1 MNRKELFNK
10 SAETQARQ
18 RMVTTKAYGL
28 VSTIALAGA
37 LTVAG
42 TNTVSADEVTT
53 SVATETVVTT
63 DNLATNLV
71 EVQPATPVENTDLQA
86 QANTNTGAIVT
97 PVEAPAL
104 DQAVAEAEANGVV
117 VTKGETVVHDSLE
130 SAQNDTANQEAAV
143 KNAEAEKVENNEAI
157 AAAKATNAQIDAD
170 NAAEVK
176 RVEEAN
182 KQGQEA
188 TDQRNKAGQ
197 EAVDA
202 RNKAGQEAVDARNQA
217 KLDDIEAEKLAVEER
232 NKTGQA
238 ATDQRNKL
246 GQEAVDKRNANA
258 LAEWEANKE
267 TIIAADA
274 AALAGYNERKKANEE
289 ANAKG
294 QTEADAK
301 NTALKA
307 EYEKALK
314 EYNDLL
320 AENDEIQK
328 RNDAA
333 AAAAKAENERL
344 QAEYQKKLAEMQ
356 AKTKEDGYLS
366 EVVNQ
371 ALIYKSEPN
380 AVATVSGDAIPISA
394 SDFKAGYK
402 IFLDAVGAS
411 ESTAP
416 VNPSNLSNLREA
428 FNRVVNSQRGDNN
441 IVSSATGGLG
451 FNTPS
456 KTFQVYKLSKNG
468 KATITYT
475 NLENSIFNGSPLSKV
490 VLEVSADPSS
500 HNLSDWGILAV
511 TNDPAQ
517 GLELDFIE
525 AQPTTQAGYKLV
537 INNTLKFYDASGNL
551 IDFSGETKGYIG
563 ASSLN
568 SHDNHLEGL
577 ATTDSTRFIP
587 ITGSS
592 IQKGVNGWYYSHV
605 EENTFDIN
613 GYGNIDFT
621 DNPYFY
627 YVSGALELQGSA
639 PTFQILSM
647 APSTV
652 GRNTGKYF
660 HPSIWYTV
668 TSDIAAPTVTPPP
681 PLKEVTPEKLKPVP
695 ATPPKLETVTFNPT
709 PFNEEPPT
717 PSKIPNEPTFETFT
731 PEVFTP
737 ETYTPTPYT
746 PEVFVPETFTPEV
759 YNPITPV
766 VKPHVPVPEA
776 KTIKATV
783 HPVAVKD
790 APAITKDVVN
800 AEGTSIDGELV
811 AKNSTET
818 WVLNPGTLKAGRE
831 AMTSV
836 VLSDPF
842 PAGTKIL
849 KDETA
854 TLSPEWLVSY
864 DETGKASVILS
875 ANGLAKVNADL
886 SKDFVLPTFN
896 AVFTVLNDAATY
908 KNTYTM
914 TLTTKSDKT
923 YTATSNTPV
932 IYTPGSD
939 TRTYNGNV
947 VVRYFDVDTN
957 AKIAPNQVDLENAKV
972 GTAYDTTDQKQEVI
986 AHEGKL
992 YKLTSKIVGSETGK
1006 VTDGTTYVDY
1016 FYKVVENE
1024 PGKGNVVIHYVNED
1038 EKTIANDVV
1047 DSSNVPT
1054 GTSYDTTDY
1063 KPVKITTEDGIEYE
1077 LLPEKTIGQETGEV
1091 TEGTMEVT
1099 YVYKRI
1105 TPRPETPTPNDSLI
1119 EPEKHLYQV
1128 GQTSGVN
1135 LDGLQLLPNKTYS
1148 YTAVTDNNQYK
1159 SLKATQAE
1167 ILKGFLPLVD
1177 DPQDNTVLF
1186 DFSTLKT
1193 TLADGRDV
1201 SSDFEVR
1208 SYDSLEKADAEV
1220 AAILKAA
1227 GISPDG
1233 YFSVVVPK
1241 GLDFEGYFNKYV
1253 FTGLNLFHTFD
1264 IKTGDYI
1271 GDFSNKVWQVDFGN
1285 GYAGNTVENNVPKLD
1300 GIKKILES
1308 IGSNKDLT
1316 GGNIELGQT
1325 YPAKLSFPVVKTTID
1340 GKLKSLYGIENFDE
1354 TFDEYNSEF
1363 YAFASGDMKLK
1374 DGSIIKLDEELTRY
1388 IVQELIR
1395 DEKTGQ
1401 IVAVKYTVNPEFYDL
1416 LAEGEEVK
1424 IDVYSMLKRIAYGEN
1439 IENEWTV
1446 YVNDVEV
1453 DKDIVTTN
1461 TPKPKEETPVTRA
1474 QTLPS
1479 TGEESSM
1486 ALATLGASMAIAGL
1500 GLARRK
1506 RDPEVD

>member
-1 MNRKELFNK
+1 MNRKELFKK

-18 RMVTTKAYGL
+18 RLVTTKAYGL

-42 TNTVSADEVTT
+42 ANTVSADEVTT

-63 DNLATNLV
+63 DNPATNLV

-86 QANTNTGAIVT
+86 HANTNTGAIVT
-97 PVEAPAL
+97 PVETPAL
-104 DQAVAEAEANGVV
+104 DRAVAEAEANGVV
-117 VTKGETVVHDSLE
+117 VTKGEIAVHDSLE
-130 SAQNDTANQEAAV
+130 AAQNDTANQEAAV
-143 KNAEAEKVENNEAI
+143 KNAEAEKVENNEEI
-157 AAAKATNAQIDAD
+157 AAANATNDQIDAD
-170 NAAEVK
+170 NAAEAK
-176 RVEEAN
+176 RAEEAN

-197 EAVDA
+197 EAVEA
-202 RNKAGQEAVDARNQA
+202 RNKAGQEAVDKRNQV

-232 NKTGQA
+232 NKAGQA

-267 TIIAADA
+267 TTIAADA

-294 QTEADAK
+294 QAEADAK
-301 NTALKA
+301 NAALKA
-307 EYEKALK
+307 EYDKALK

-333 AAAAKAENERL
+333 AAVAKAENERL
-344 QAEYQKKLAEMQ
+344 QAEYQKKLADML
-356 AKTKEDGYLS
+356 ANTGKDGFLS
-366 EVVNQ
+366 EFVVQ
-371 ALIYKSEPN
+371 HLIFKSEPD
-380 AVATVSGDAIPISA
+380 ASYISSVEAATDSEIATIVNGRYIDQFRDDSGNGPVYILKKGEPIS
-394 SDFKAGYK
+394 
-402 IFLDAVGAS
+402 V
-411 ESTAP
+411 
-416 VNPSNLSNLREA
+416 
-428 FNRVVNSQRGDNN
+428 
-441 IVSSATGGLG
+441 
-451 FNTPS
+451 
-456 KTFQVYKLSKNG
+456 
-468 KATITYT
+468 TYT
-475 NLENSIFNGSPLSKV
+475 GLKNSSFDGTEISKV
-490 VLEVSADPSS
+490 VYTYTLKSTELD
-500 HNLSDWGILAV
+500 NKDKILV
-511 TNDPAQ
+511 NFQNDPTKTLYYWIDGQ
-517 GLELDFIE
+517 E
-525 AQPTTQAGYKLV
+525 TV
-537 INNTLKFYDASGNL
+537 INMDVKFYDATDKILNTSGSL
-551 IDFSGETKGYIG
+551 LSF
-563 ASSLN
+563 ASLN
-568 SHDNHLEGL
+568 TAIVDLDYEAISN
-577 ATTDSTRFIP
+577 FIGEFIE
-587 ITGSS
+587 ITGSG
-592 IQKGVNGWYYSHV
+592 IKVVDGVARAIASNRYTEEGSKFFEAEWDYDGSPLEYYGAIVGRTTS
-605 EENTFDIN
+605 ETINFDI
-613 GYGNIDFT
+613 
-621 DNPYFY
+621 
-627 YVSGALELQGSA
+627 SSK
-639 PTFQILSM
+639 
-647 APSTV
+647 
-652 GRNTGKYF
+652 GRNYVWFAFNTNVK
-660 HPSIWYTV
+660 
-668 TSDIAAPTVTPPP
+668 APTVTPPP

-717 PSKIPNEPTFETFT
+717 PSKIPHEPTFETFT

-737 ETYTPTPYT
+737 ETYTPTPYI

-766 VKPHVPVPEA
+766 VKQHVPIPEA

-836 VLSDPF
+836 VLLDPF

-849 KDETA
+849 KDDTA
-854 TLSPEWLVSY
+854 KLSPEWLVSY
-864 DETGKASVILS
+864 DETGKASVTLS

-908 KNTYTM
+908 KNTYTL
-914 TLTTKSDKT
+914 TLTTKSGKT

-932 IYTPGSD
+932 IYTPGSE
-939 TRTYNGNV
+939 TRTYNGNI
-947 VVRYFDVDTN
+947 VVRYFDEDTN
-957 AKIAPNQVDLENAKV
+957 KKIAPNQVDLEDAKV
-972 GTAYDTTDQKQEVI
+972 GTVYNTTDQKQEVI
-986 AHEGKL
+986 AYKGNL
-992 YKLTSKIVGSETGK
+992 YKLTSKVVGTETGK
-1006 VTDGTTYVDY
+1006 VTDGTIYVDY

-1024 PGKGNVVIHYVNED
+1024 RGKGNVVIHYVNED

-1054 GTSYDTTDY
+1054 GTSYDTTDH
-1063 KPVKITTEDGIEYE
+1063 KPGRITTEDGIEYE
-1077 LLPEKTIGQETGEV
+1077 LVPEKAIGQETGEV
-1091 TEGTMEVT
+1091 IEGTTEVT

-1128 GQTSGVN
+1128 GQISEAN
-1135 LDGLQLLPNKTYS
+1135 LDGLQLLPNKSYS

-1159 SLKATQAE
+1159 GLKATQGE

-1208 SYDSLEKADAEV
+1208 SYESLEKADAEV

-1227 GISPDG
+1227 GITPEG

-1264 IKTGDYI
+1264 VKTGDYI

-1316 GGNIELGQT
+1316 GGTIELGQT
-1325 YPAKLSFPVVKTTID
+1325 YPARLSFPVVKTTID

-1354 TFDEYNSEF
+1354 NFDEYNGEF

-1401 IVAVKYTVNPEFYDL
+1401 VVAVKYTVNPEFYDL
-1416 LAEGEEVK
+1416 LAEGEEIK

-1439 IENEWTV
+1439 IENEWIV

-1461 TPKPKEETPVTRA
+1461 TPKPKEETPEVPETPVTPGTPVARA

-1486 ALATLGASMAIAGL
+1486 ALASLGASMAIAGL

-1506 RDPEVD
+1506 RDSEVD

>member
-18 RMVTTKAYGL
+18 RLVTTKAYGL

-42 TNTVSADEVTT
+42 ANTVSADEVTT

-63 DNLATNLV
+63 DNPATNLV

-86 QANTNTGAIVT
+86 HANTNTGAIVT
-97 PVEAPAL
+97 PVETPAL
-104 DQAVAEAEANGVV
+104 DRAVAEAEANGVV
-117 VTKGETVVHDSLE
+117 VTKGEIAVHDSLE
-130 SAQNDTANQEAAV
+130 AAQNDTANQEAAV
-143 KNAEAEKVENNEAI
+143 KNAEAEKVENNEEI
-157 AAAKATNAQIDAD
+157 AAANATNAQIDAD
-170 NAAEVK
+170 NAAEAK

-197 EAVDA
+197 EAVEA
-202 RNKAGQEAVDARNQA
+202 RNKAGQESVDARNKA
-217 KLDDIEAEKLAVEER
+217 KLDDIEAEKQAVEER
-232 NKTGQA
+232 NKAGQA

-258 LAEWEANKE
+258 LAEWEANRE

-274 AALAGYNERKKANEE
+274 AAMAGYNERKKANEE

-294 QTEADAK
+294 QAETDAK
-301 NTALKA
+301 NAALEA
-307 EYEKALK
+307 EYDEAIK

-333 AAAAKAENERL
+333 AAVAKAENERL
-344 QAEYQKKLAEMQ
+344 QAEYQKKLADML
-356 AKTKEDGYLS
+356 AKTKEDGYATQVLVQNLNLADDELNSVVSLS
-366 EVVNQ
+366 GSKGFIVETTEQNVYLLSQN
-371 ALIYKSEPN
+371 ALNGRLDISSTVTKMSIPN
-380 AVATVSGDAIPISA
+380 KQTWVEYGLIVPSGQTVVATFTGLEKSTYNGEFISSIKMTITPTSNDGSDLIVFLSDKITNGYEVYSVVANQREEVTLQFFDAGGNIISFSEA
-394 SDFKAGYK
+394 SPALFGFGSLNRHPGSLEYISDYNFDFVAINGSSITEHVDGIYA
-402 IFLDAVGAS
+402 D
-411 ESTAP
+411 
-416 VNPSNLSNLREA
+416 
-428 FNRVVNSQRGDNN
+428 GDNDYR
-441 IVSSATGGLG
+441 A
-451 FNTPS
+451 
-456 KTFQVYKLSKNG
+456 NG
-468 KATITYT
+468 SRYD
-475 NLENSIFNGSPLSKV
+475 NHEWDPDGSPLAYYGAGIGVVTSGDTVRFSGGNREFVGHWTDISSKV
-490 VLEVSADPSS
+490 
-500 HNLSDWGILAV
+500 
-511 TNDPAQ
+511 
-517 GLELDFIE
+517 
-525 AQPTTQAGYKLV
+525 
-537 INNTLKFYDASGNL
+537 
-551 IDFSGETKGYIG
+551 
-563 ASSLN
+563 
-568 SHDNHLEGL
+568 
-577 ATTDSTRFIP
+577 
-587 ITGSS
+587 
-592 IQKGVNGWYYSHV
+592 
-605 EENTFDIN
+605 
-613 GYGNIDFT
+613 
-621 DNPYFY
+621 
-627 YVSGALELQGSA
+627 
-639 PTFQILSM
+639 
-647 APSTV
+647 
-652 GRNTGKYF
+652 
-660 HPSIWYTV
+660 
-668 TSDIAAPTVTPPP
+668 AAPTVTPPP

-709 PFNEEPPT
+709 PFNEEPPA

-737 ETYTPTPYT
+737 ETYTLTPYT

-776 KTIKATV
+776 KTIKTTV

-800 AEGTSIDGELV
+800 TEGTSINGELV

-818 WVLNPGTLKAGRE
+818 WVLNPGALKAGRE

-842 PAGTKIL
+842 PAGTKL
-849 KDETA
+849 FKDETA
-854 TLSPEWLVSY
+854 KLSPEWLVSY
-864 DETGKASVILS
+864 DETGKANVTLS

-914 TLTTKSDKT
+914 TLTTKSGKT

-932 IYTPGSD
+932 IYTPGSE

-957 AKIAPNQVDLENAKV
+957 IKIAPNQVDIEDAKV
-972 GTAYDTTDQKQEVI
+972 GAEYDVTDQKQEVI
-986 AHEGKL
+986 AYEGNL
-992 YKLTSKIVGSETGK
+992 YKLTPKVVGVETGK
-1006 VTDGTTYVDY
+1006 VTDGTIYVNY

-1024 PGKGNVVIHYVNED
+1024 PGKGNVVIHYMNED
-1038 EKTIANDVV
+1038 KKTIANDVV

-1054 GTSYDTTDY
+1054 GTSYDTTDH
-1063 KPVKITTEDGIEYE
+1063 KTGKITTEDGIEYE
-1077 LLPEKTIGQETGEV
+1077 LVPEKTIGQETGEV
-1091 TEGTMEVT
+1091 IEGTIEVT

-1128 GQTSGVN
+1128 GQISGAN

-1159 SLKATQAE
+1159 GLKATQGE
-1167 ILKGFLPLVD
+1167 IFKGFLPLVD

-1186 DFSTLKT
+1186 DFSTLKA

-1208 SYDSLEKADAEV
+1208 SYESLEKADAEV
-1220 AAILKAA
+1220 VAILKAT

-1233 YFSVVVPK
+1233 NFSVVVPK

-1264 IKTGDYI
+1264 VKTGDYI

-1316 GGNIELGQT
+1316 GSTIELGQP

-1354 TFDEYNSEF
+1354 NFDEYNGEF

-1401 IVAVKYTVNPEFYDL
+1401 VVAVKYTVNPEFYDL
-1416 LAEGEEVK
+1416 LAEGEEIK

-1461 TPKPKEETPVTRA
+1461 TPKPREETPKVPETPVTPGTPVARA

-1486 ALATLGASMAIAGL
+1486 ALASLGASMAIAGL

-1506 RDPEVD
+1506 RDSEVD

>member
-1 MNRKELFNK
+1 MNRKEIFNK

-18 RMVTTKAYGL
+18 RLVTTKAYGL

-42 TNTVSADEVTT
+42 ANTVSADEVTT
-53 SVATETVVTT
+53 LVATETVVTT
-63 DNLATNLV
+63 DNPATNLV
-71 EVQPATPVENTDLQA
+71 EVQPATPVENTDLQV

-97 PVEAPAL
+97 PVETPAL
-104 DQAVAEAEANGVV
+104 DRAVAEAEANGVV
-117 VTKGETVVHDSLE
+117 VTKGEIAVHDSLE
-130 SAQNDTANQEAAV
+130 AAQNDTANQEVAV
-143 KNAEAEKVENNEAI
+143 KNAEAEKVENNEEI
-157 AAAKATNAQIDAD
+157 AAANATNAQIDAD
-170 NAAEVK
+170 NAAEAK

-197 EAVDA
+197 EAVEA
-202 RNKAGQEAVDARNQA
+202 RNKAGQEAVDKRNQV

-232 NKTGQA
+232 NKAGQA

-267 TIIAADA
+267 TTIAADA

-294 QTEADAK
+294 QAEADAK
-301 NTALKA
+301 NVALKA
-307 EYEKALK
+307 EYDKALK

-333 AAAAKAENERL
+333 AAVAKAENERL
-344 QAEYQKKLAEMQ
+344 QAEYQKKLADML
-356 AKTKEDGYLS
+356 ANTGKDGFLS
-366 EVVNQ
+366 EFVVQ
-371 ALIYKSEPN
+371 HLIFKSEPD
-380 AVATVSGDAIPISA
+380 ASYISSVEAATDSEIATIVNGRYIDQFRDDSGNGPVYILKKGEPIS
-394 SDFKAGYK
+394 
-402 IFLDAVGAS
+402 V
-411 ESTAP
+411 
-416 VNPSNLSNLREA
+416 
-428 FNRVVNSQRGDNN
+428 
-441 IVSSATGGLG
+441 
-451 FNTPS
+451 
-456 KTFQVYKLSKNG
+456 
-468 KATITYT
+468 TYT
-475 NLENSIFNGSPLSKV
+475 GLKNSSFDGTEISKV
-490 VLEVSADPSS
+490 VYTYTLKSTELD
-500 HNLSDWGILAV
+500 NKDKILV
-511 TNDPAQ
+511 NFQNDPTKTLYYWIDGQ
-517 GLELDFIE
+517 E
-525 AQPTTQAGYKLV
+525 TV
-537 INNTLKFYDASGNL
+537 INMDVKFYDATDKILNTSGSL
-551 IDFSGETKGYIG
+551 LSF
-563 ASSLN
+563 ASLN
-568 SHDNHLEGL
+568 TAIVDLDYEAISN
-577 ATTDSTRFIP
+577 FIGEFIE
-587 ITGSS
+587 ITGSG
-592 IQKGVNGWYYSHV
+592 IKVVDGVARAIASNRYTEEGSKFFEAEWDYDGSPLEYYGAIVGRTTS
-605 EENTFDIN
+605 ETINFDI
-613 GYGNIDFT
+613 
-621 DNPYFY
+621 
-627 YVSGALELQGSA
+627 SSK
-639 PTFQILSM
+639 
-647 APSTV
+647 
-652 GRNTGKYF
+652 GRNYVWFAFNTNVK
-660 HPSIWYTV
+660 
-668 TSDIAAPTVTPPP
+668 APTVTPPP

-709 PFNEEPPT
+709 PFNEEPPA

-766 VKPHVPVPEA
+766 VKPHVPVPEV
-776 KTIKATV
+776 KTIKTTV

-800 AEGTSIDGELV
+800 TEGTSINGELV

-818 WVLNPGTLKAGRE
+818 WVLNPGALKAGRE

-842 PAGTKIL
+842 PAGTKIV
-849 KDETA
+849 KDDTA
-854 TLSPEWLVSY
+854 KLSPEWLVSY
-864 DETGKASVILS
+864 DETGKAIVTLS

-886 SKDFVLPTFN
+886 AKDFVLPTFN

-908 KNTYTM
+908 KNTYTL
-914 TLTTKSDKT
+914 TLTTKSGKT

-932 IYTPGSD
+932 IYTPGSE

-957 AKIAPNQVDLENAKV
+957 VKIAPNQADLEDAKV

-992 YKLTSKIVGSETGK
+992 YKLTSKVVGSETGK
-1006 VTDGTTYVDY
+1006 VTDGTIYVDY

-1038 EKTIANDVV
+1038 EKTVANDVV

-1054 GTSYDTTDY
+1054 GTSYDTTDH
-1063 KPVKITTEDGIEYE
+1063 KPSKITTEDGIEYE
-1077 LLPEKTIGQETGEV
+1077 LVPEKTIGQETGEV
-1091 TEGTMEVT
+1091 IEGTTEVT

-1119 EPEKHLYQV
+1119 EPEKHIYQV
-1128 GQTSGVN
+1128 GQSSGAN

-1159 SLKATQAE
+1159 GLKATQGE

-1208 SYDSLEKADAEV
+1208 SYESLEKADAEV

-1227 GISPDG
+1227 GITPEG

-1264 IKTGDYI
+1264 VKTGDYI

-1316 GGNIELGQT
+1316 GGTIELGQT
-1325 YPAKLSFPVVKTTID
+1325 YPARLSFPVVKTTID

-1354 TFDEYNSEF
+1354 NFDEYNGEF

-1401 IVAVKYTVNPEFYDL
+1401 VVAVKYTVNPEFYDL
-1416 LAEGEEVK
+1416 LAEGEEIK

-1439 IENEWTV
+1439 IENEWIV

-1461 TPKPKEETPVTRA
+1461 TPKPREETPEVPETPVAPGTPVARA

-1486 ALATLGASMAIAGL
+1486 ALASLGASMAIAGL

-1506 RDPEVD
+1506 RDSEVD

>member
-18 RMVTTKAYGL
+18 RLVTTKAYGL

-42 TNTVSADEVTT
+42 ANTVSADEVTT

-63 DNLATNLV
+63 DNPATNLV

-86 QANTNTGAIVT
+86 HANTNTGAIVT
-97 PVEAPAL
+97 PVETPAL
-104 DQAVAEAEANGVV
+104 DRAVAEAEANGVV
-117 VTKGETVVHDSLE
+117 VTKGEIAVHDSLE
-130 SAQNDTANQEAAV
+130 AAQNDTANQEAAV
-143 KNAEAEKVENNEAI
+143 KNAEAEKVENNEEI
-157 AAAKATNAQIDAD
+157 AAANATNAQIDAD
-170 NAAEVK
+170 NAAEAK

-197 EAVDA
+197 EAVEA
-202 RNKAGQEAVDARNQA
+202 RNQAGQEAVDERNQV
-217 KLDDIEAEKLAVEER
+217 KLDDIEAEKQAVEER
-232 NKTGQA
+232 NKAGQA

-258 LAEWEANKE
+258 LAEWEANRE

-274 AALAGYNERKKANEE
+274 AAMAGYNERKKANEE

-294 QTEADAK
+294 QAETDAK
-301 NTALKA
+301 NAALEA
-307 EYEKALK
+307 EYDEAIK

-328 RNDAA
+328 WNDAA
-333 AAAAKAENERL
+333 AAVAKAENERL
-344 QAEYQKKLAEMQ
+344 QAEYQKKLADML
-356 AKTKEDGYLS
+356 AKTKEDGYATQVLVQNLNLADDELNSVVSLS
-366 EVVNQ
+366 GSKGFIVETTEQNVYLLSQN
-371 ALIYKSEPN
+371 ALNGRLDISSTVTKMSIPN
-380 AVATVSGDAIPISA
+380 KQTWVEYGLIVPSGQTVVATFTGLEKSTYNGEFISSIKMTITPTSNDGSDLIVFLSDKITNGYEVYSVVANQREEVTLQFFDAGGNIISFSEA
-394 SDFKAGYK
+394 SPALFGFGSLNRHPGSLEYISDYNFDFVAINGSSITEHVDGIYA
-402 IFLDAVGAS
+402 D
-411 ESTAP
+411 
-416 VNPSNLSNLREA
+416 
-428 FNRVVNSQRGDNN
+428 GDNDYR
-441 IVSSATGGLG
+441 A
-451 FNTPS
+451 
-456 KTFQVYKLSKNG
+456 NG
-468 KATITYT
+468 SRYD
-475 NLENSIFNGSPLSKV
+475 NHEWDPDGSPLAYYGAGIGVVTSGDTVRFSGGNREFVGHWTDISSKV
-490 VLEVSADPSS
+490 
-500 HNLSDWGILAV
+500 
-511 TNDPAQ
+511 
-517 GLELDFIE
+517 
-525 AQPTTQAGYKLV
+525 
-537 INNTLKFYDASGNL
+537 
-551 IDFSGETKGYIG
+551 
-563 ASSLN
+563 
-568 SHDNHLEGL
+568 
-577 ATTDSTRFIP
+577 
-587 ITGSS
+587 
-592 IQKGVNGWYYSHV
+592 
-605 EENTFDIN
+605 
-613 GYGNIDFT
+613 
-621 DNPYFY
+621 
-627 YVSGALELQGSA
+627 
-639 PTFQILSM
+639 
-647 APSTV
+647 
-652 GRNTGKYF
+652 
-660 HPSIWYTV
+660 
-668 TSDIAAPTVTPPP
+668 AAPTVTPPP

-709 PFNEEPPT
+709 PFNEEPPA

-776 KTIKATV
+776 KTIKTTV

-800 AEGTSIDGELV
+800 TEGTSINGELV

-818 WVLNPGTLKAGRE
+818 WVLNPGALKAGRE

-842 PAGTKIL
+842 PAGTKIV
-849 KDETA
+849 KDDTA
-854 TLSPEWLVSY
+854 KLSPEWLVSY
-864 DETGKASVILS
+864 DETGKAIVTLS

-886 SKDFVLPTFN
+886 AKDFVLPTFN

-908 KNTYTM
+908 KNAYTM
-914 TLTTKSDKT
+914 TLTTESGKT

-932 IYTPGSD
+932 IYTPGSE

-957 AKIAPNQVDLENAKV
+957 VKIAPNQADLEDAKV

-992 YKLTSKIVGSETGK
+992 YKLTSKVVGSETGK
-1006 VTDGTTYVDY
+1006 VTDGTIYVDY

-1038 EKTIANDVV
+1038 EKTVANDVV

-1054 GTSYDTTDY
+1054 GTSYDTTDH
-1063 KPVKITTEDGIEYE
+1063 KPSKITTEDGIEYE
-1077 LLPEKTIGQETGEV
+1077 LVPEKTIGQETGEV
-1091 TEGTMEVT
+1091 IEGTTEVT

-1128 GQTSGVN
+1128 GQISGAN

-1159 SLKATQAE
+1159 GLKATQGE
-1167 ILKGFLPLVD
+1167 IFKGFLPLVD

-1208 SYDSLEKADAEV
+1208 SYESLEKADAEV
-1220 AAILKAA
+1220 VAILKAA
-1227 GISPDG
+1227 RISPDG

-1264 IKTGDYI
+1264 VKTGDYI

-1316 GGNIELGQT
+1316 GGTIELGQT
-1325 YPAKLSFPVVKTTID
+1325 YPARLSFPVVKTTID

-1354 TFDEYNSEF
+1354 NFDEYNGEF

-1401 IVAVKYTVNPEFYDL
+1401 VVAVKYTVNPEFYDL
-1416 LAEGEEVK
+1416 LAEGEEIK

-1439 IENEWTV
+1439 IENEWIV

-1461 TPKPKEETPVTRA
+1461 TPKPKEETPEVPETPVTPVTPGTPVARA

-1486 ALATLGASMAIAGL
+1486 ALAALGASMAIAGL

-1506 RDPEVD
+1506 RDSEVD

>member
-18 RMVTTKAYGL
+18 RLVTTKAYGL
-28 VSTIALAGA
+28 VSTIALVGA

-42 TNTVSADEVTT
+42 ANTVSADEVTT

-63 DNLATNLV
+63 DNPATNLV

-86 QANTNTGAIVT
+86 HANTNTGAIVT
-97 PVEAPAL
+97 PVETPAL
-104 DQAVAEAEANGVV
+104 DRAVAEAEANGVV
-117 VTKGETVVHDSLE
+117 VTKGEIAVHDSLE
-130 SAQNDTANQEAAV
+130 AAQNDTANQEAAV
-143 KNAEAEKVENNEAI
+143 KNAEAEKVENNEEI
-157 AAAKATNAQIDAD
+157 AAANATNDQIDAD
-170 NAAEVK
+170 NAAEAK

-197 EAVDA
+197 EAVEA
-202 RNKAGQEAVDARNQA
+202 RNKAGQEAVDKRNQV

-232 NKTGQA
+232 NKAGQA
-238 ATDQRNKL
+238 ATVQRNKL
-246 GQEAVDKRNANA
+246 GQKAVDERNANA

-267 TIIAADA
+267 TIIAADEA
-274 AALAGYNERKKANEE
+274 AMAGYNERKKANEE

-294 QTEADAK
+294 QAEADAK
-301 NTALKA
+301 NAELKA
-307 EYEKALK
+307 EYDKDLK

-333 AAAAKAENERL
+333 AAEAKAENDRL
-344 QAEYQKKLAEMQ
+344 QAEYQKKLADML
-356 AKTKEDGYLS
+356 ANTGKDGFLS
-366 EVVNQ
+366 EFVVQ
-371 ALIYKSEPN
+371 HLIFKSEPD
-380 AVATVSGDAIPISA
+380 ASYISSVEAATDSEIATIVNGRYIDQFRDDSGNGPVYILKKGEPIS
-394 SDFKAGYK
+394 
-402 IFLDAVGAS
+402 V
-411 ESTAP
+411 
-416 VNPSNLSNLREA
+416 
-428 FNRVVNSQRGDNN
+428 
-441 IVSSATGGLG
+441 
-451 FNTPS
+451 
-456 KTFQVYKLSKNG
+456 
-468 KATITYT
+468 TYT
-475 NLENSIFNGSPLSKV
+475 GLKNSSFDGTEISKV
-490 VLEVSADPSS
+490 VYTYTLKSTELD
-500 HNLSDWGILAV
+500 NKDKILV
-511 TNDPAQ
+511 NFQNDPTKTLYYWIDGQ
-517 GLELDFIE
+517 E
-525 AQPTTQAGYKLV
+525 TV
-537 INNTLKFYDASGNL
+537 INMDVKFYDATDKILNTSGSL
-551 IDFSGETKGYIG
+551 LSF
-563 ASSLN
+563 ASLN
-568 SHDNHLEGL
+568 TAIVDLDYEAISN
-577 ATTDSTRFIP
+577 FIGEFIE
-587 ITGSS
+587 ITGSG
-592 IQKGVNGWYYSHV
+592 IKVIDGVARAIASNRYTEEGSKFFEAEWDYDGSPLEYYGAIVGRTTS
-605 EENTFDIN
+605 ETINFDI
-613 GYGNIDFT
+613 
-621 DNPYFY
+621 
-627 YVSGALELQGSA
+627 SSK
-639 PTFQILSM
+639 
-647 APSTV
+647 
-652 GRNTGKYF
+652 GRNYVWFAFNTNVK
-660 HPSIWYTV
+660 
-668 TSDIAAPTVTPPP
+668 APTVTPPP

-695 ATPPKLETVTFNPT
+695 ATPPKLETVAFNPT

-842 PAGTKIL
+842 PAGTKL
-849 KDETA
+849 FKDGTA
-854 TLSPEWLVSY
+854 KLSPEWLVSY
-864 DETGKASVILS
+864 DETGKASVTLS

-908 KNTYTM
+908 KNTYTL
-914 TLTTKSDKT
+914 TLTTKSGKT

-932 IYTPGSD
+932 IYTPGSE
-939 TRTYNGNV
+939 TRTYNGNI
-947 VVRYFDVDTN
+947 VVRYFDEDTN
-957 AKIAPNQVDLENAKV
+957 KKIAPNQVDLEDAKV
-972 GTAYDTTDQKQEVI
+972 GTVYNTTDQKQEVI
-986 AHEGKL
+986 AYKGNL
-992 YKLTSKIVGSETGK
+992 YKLTSKVVGTETGK
-1006 VTDGTTYVDY
+1006 VTDGTIYVDY

-1024 PGKGNVVIHYVNED
+1024 RGKGNVVIHYVNED

-1054 GTSYDTTDY
+1054 GTSYDTTDH
-1063 KPVKITTEDGIEYE
+1063 KPGRITTEDGIEYE
-1077 LLPEKTIGQETGEV
+1077 LVPEKTIGQETGEV
-1091 TEGTMEVT
+1091 IEGTTEVT

-1128 GQTSGVN
+1128 GQISEAN
-1135 LDGLQLLPNKTYS
+1135 LDGLQLLPNKSYS

-1159 SLKATQAE
+1159 GLKATQGE

-1208 SYDSLEKADAEV
+1208 SYESLEKADAEV

-1227 GISPDG
+1227 GITPEG

-1264 IKTGDYI
+1264 VKTGDYI

-1316 GGNIELGQT
+1316 GGTIELGQT
-1325 YPAKLSFPVVKTTID
+1325 YPARLSFPVVKTTID

-1354 TFDEYNSEF
+1354 NFDEYNGEF

-1401 IVAVKYTVNPEFYDL
+1401 VVAVKYTVNPEFYDL
-1416 LAEGEEVK
+1416 LAEGEEIK

-1439 IENEWTV
+1439 IENEWIV

-1461 TPKPKEETPVTRA
+1461 TPKPKEETPEVPETPVTPGTPVARA

-1486 ALATLGASMAIAGL
+1486 ALASLGASMAIAGL

-1506 RDPEVD
+1506 RDSEVD

>member
-18 RMVTTKAYGL
+18 RLVTTKAYGL

-42 TNTVSADEVTT
+42 ANTVSADEITT

-63 DNLATNLV
+63 DNPATNLV

-86 QANTNTGAIVT
+86 HANTNTGAIVT
-97 PVEAPAL
+97 PVETPAL
-104 DQAVAEAEANGVV
+104 DRAVAEAEANGVV
-117 VTKGETVVHDSLE
+117 VTKGEIAVHDSLE
-130 SAQNDTANQEAAV
+130 AAQNDTANQEAAV
-143 KNAEAEKVENNEAI
+143 KNAEAEKVENNEEI
-157 AAAKATNAQIDAD
+157 AAANATNAQIDAD
-170 NAAEVK
+170 NAAEAK

-197 EAVDA
+197 EAVEA
-202 RNKAGQEAVDARNQA
+202 RNKAGQESVDARNKA
-217 KLDDIEAEKLAVEER
+217 KLDDIEAEKQAVEER
-232 NKTGQA
+232 NKAGQA

-258 LAEWEANKE
+258 LAEWEANRE

-274 AALAGYNERKKANEE
+274 AAMAGYNERKKANEE

-294 QTEADAK
+294 QAETDAK
-301 NTALKA
+301 NAALKA
-307 EYEKALK
+307 EYDEAIK

-333 AAAAKAENERL
+333 AAVAKAENERL
-344 QAEYQKKLAEMQ
+344 QAEYQKKLADML
-356 AKTKEDGYLS
+356 AKTKEDGYATQVLVQNLNLADDELNSVVSLS
-366 EVVNQ
+366 GSKGFIVETTEQNVYLLSQN
-371 ALIYKSEPN
+371 ALNGRLDISSTVTKMSIPN
-380 AVATVSGDAIPISA
+380 KQTWVEYGLIVPSGQTVVATFTGLEKSTYNGEFISSIKMTITPTSNDGSDLIVFLSDKITNGYEVYSVVANQREEVTLQFFDAGGNIISFSEA
-394 SDFKAGYK
+394 SPALFGFGSLNRHPGSLEYISDYNFDFVAINGSSITEHVDGIYA
-402 IFLDAVGAS
+402 D
-411 ESTAP
+411 
-416 VNPSNLSNLREA
+416 
-428 FNRVVNSQRGDNN
+428 GDNDYR
-441 IVSSATGGLG
+441 A
-451 FNTPS
+451 
-456 KTFQVYKLSKNG
+456 NG
-468 KATITYT
+468 SRYD
-475 NLENSIFNGSPLSKV
+475 NHEWDPDGSPLAYYGAGIGVVTSGDTVRFSGGNREFVGHWTDISSKV
-490 VLEVSADPSS
+490 
-500 HNLSDWGILAV
+500 
-511 TNDPAQ
+511 
-517 GLELDFIE
+517 
-525 AQPTTQAGYKLV
+525 
-537 INNTLKFYDASGNL
+537 
-551 IDFSGETKGYIG
+551 
-563 ASSLN
+563 
-568 SHDNHLEGL
+568 
-577 ATTDSTRFIP
+577 
-587 ITGSS
+587 
-592 IQKGVNGWYYSHV
+592 
-605 EENTFDIN
+605 
-613 GYGNIDFT
+613 
-621 DNPYFY
+621 
-627 YVSGALELQGSA
+627 
-639 PTFQILSM
+639 
-647 APSTV
+647 
-652 GRNTGKYF
+652 
-660 HPSIWYTV
+660 
-668 TSDIAAPTVTPPP
+668 AAPTVTPPP

-766 VKPHVPVPEA
+766 VKQHVPVPEA
-776 KTIKATV
+776 KTIKTTV

-800 AEGTSIDGELV
+800 TEGTSINGELV

-818 WVLNPGTLKAGRE
+818 WVLNPGALKAGRE

-842 PAGTKIL
+842 PAGTKIV
-849 KDETA
+849 KDDTA
-854 TLSPEWLVSY
+854 KLSPEWLVSY
-864 DETGKASVILS
+864 DETGKAIVTLS

-886 SKDFVLPTFN
+886 AKDFVLPTFN

-908 KNTYTM
+908 KNAYTM
-914 TLTTKSDKT
+914 TLTTESGKT

-932 IYTPGSD
+932 IYTPGSE

-957 AKIAPNQVDLENAKV
+957 VKIAPNQADLEDAKV

-992 YKLTSKIVGSETGK
+992 YKLTSKVVGSETGK
-1006 VTDGTTYVDY
+1006 VTDGTIYVDY

-1038 EKTIANDVV
+1038 EKTVANDVV

-1054 GTSYDTTDY
+1054 GTSYDTTDH
-1063 KPVKITTEDGIEYE
+1063 KPSKITTEDGIEYE
-1077 LLPEKTIGQETGEV
+1077 LVPEKTIGQETGEV
-1091 TEGTMEVT
+1091 IEGTTEVT

-1128 GQTSGVN
+1128 GQISGAN

-1159 SLKATQAE
+1159 GLKATQGE
-1167 ILKGFLPLVD
+1167 IFKGFLPLVD

-1208 SYDSLEKADAEV
+1208 SYESLEKADAEV
-1220 AAILKAA
+1220 VAILKAA
-1227 GISPDG
+1227 RISPDG

-1264 IKTGDYI
+1264 VKTGDYI

-1316 GGNIELGQT
+1316 GGTIELGQP

-1354 TFDEYNSEF
+1354 NFDDYNGEF

-1401 IVAVKYTVNPEFYDL
+1401 VVAVKYTVNPEFYDL
-1416 LAEGEEVK
+1416 LAEGEEIK

-1461 TPKPKEETPVTRA
+1461 TPKPREETPEVPETPVTPGTPVARA
-1474 QTLPS
+1474 QTLPA
-1479 TGEESSM
+1479 TGQESSM
-1486 ALATLGASMAIAGL
+1486 ALAALGASMAIAGL

-1506 RDPEVD
+1506 RDSEVD

>member
-1 MNRKELFNK
+1 MNRKELFSK

-18 RMVTTKAYGL
+18 RLVTTKAYGL

-42 TNTVSADEVTT
+42 ANTVSADEVTT

-63 DNLATNLV
+63 DNPATNLV

-86 QANTNTGAIVT
+86 HANTNTGAIVT
-97 PVEAPAL
+97 PVETPAL
-104 DQAVAEAEANGVV
+104 DRAVAEAEANGVV
-117 VTKGETVVHDSLE
+117 VTKGEIAVHDSLE
-130 SAQNDTANQEAAV
+130 AAQNDTANQEAAV
-143 KNAEAEKVENNEAI
+143 KNAEAEKVENNEEI
-157 AAAKATNAQIDAD
+157 AAANATNAQIDAD
-170 NAAEVK
+170 NAAEAK

-197 EAVDA
+197 EAVEA
-202 RNKAGQEAVDARNQA
+202 RNKAGQEAVDKRNQV

-232 NKTGQA
+232 NKAGQA

-267 TIIAADA
+267 TTIAADA

-294 QTEADAK
+294 QAEADAK
-301 NTALKA
+301 NVALKA
-307 EYEKALK
+307 EYDKALK

-320 AENDEIQK
+320 ADNDEIQK

-333 AAAAKAENERL
+333 AAVAKAENERL
-344 QAEYQKKLAEMQ
+344 QAEYQKKLADML
-356 AKTKEDGYLS
+356 AKTKENGYLS
-366 EVVNQ
+366 EVVAQ
-371 ALIYKSEPN
+371 SLIYKSEPN
-380 AVATVSGDAIPISA
+380 VTIGTIEGVTKFVNPEKRQEVSDANRNLVHTVSSYSEGDYVGTVDYSNGTTFLLNVGQTATVTYVGDFSASANGEKITKVVARYTAVASEKGASIVTVSKDPAETVIFGSDATQGLVGVGDELHI
-394 SDFKAGYK
+394 
-402 IFLDAVGAS
+402 
-411 ESTAP
+411 E
-416 VNPSNLSNLREA
+416 
-428 FNRVVNSQRGDNN
+428 
-441 IVSSATGGLG
+441 
-451 FNTPS
+451 
-456 KTFQVYKLSKNG
+456 KTF
-468 KATITYT
+468 YT
-475 NLENSIFNGSPLSKV
+475 ASGKV
-490 VLEVSADPSS
+490 VATKENPIIFSISS
-500 HNLSDWGILAV
+500 MNSLGEDGYFEYVKDLSS
-511 TNDPAQ
+511 NM
-517 GLELDFIE
+517 
-525 AQPTTQAGYKLV
+525 
-537 INNTLKFYDASGNL
+537 
-551 IDFSGETKGYIG
+551 
-563 ASSLN
+563 
-568 SHDNHLEGL
+568 
-577 ATTDSTRFIP
+577 RFVP
-587 ITGSS
+587 ITGSQVQDHDGKIYASTS
-592 IQKGVNGWYYSHV
+592 IDTIAPYRGHDSIDSPVRYY
-605 EENTFDIN
+605 
-613 GYGNIDFT
+613 G
-621 DNPYFY
+621 
-627 YVSGALELQGSA
+627 SGALVAESGD
-639 PTFQILSM
+639 TFGL
-647 APSTV
+647 TV
-652 GRNTGKYF
+652 GASKHQTGHWFAMNTN
-660 HPSIWYTV
+660 V
-668 TSDIAAPTVTPPP
+668 AAPTVTPPP

-695 ATPPKLETVTFNPT
+695 ATPPKLETVTFSPT
-709 PFNEEPPT
+709 PFNEEPPA

-776 KTIKATV
+776 KTIKTTV

-800 AEGTSIDGELV
+800 TEGTSINGELV

-818 WVLNPGTLKAGRE
+818 WVLNPGALKAGRE

-842 PAGTKIL
+842 PAGTKIV
-849 KDETA
+849 KDDTA
-854 TLSPEWLVSY
+854 KLSPEWLVSY
-864 DETGKASVILS
+864 DETGKAIVTLS

-908 KNTYTM
+908 KNTYTL
-914 TLTTKSDKT
+914 TLTTKSGKT

-932 IYTPGSD
+932 IYTPGSE

-947 VVRYFDVDTN
+947 VVRYFDEDTN
-957 AKIAPNQVDLENAKV
+957 KKIAPNQVDLEDAKV
-972 GTAYDTTDQKQEVI
+972 GTVYNTTDQKQEVI
-986 AHEGKL
+986 AYKGNL
-992 YKLTSKIVGSETGK
+992 YKLTSKVVGTETGK
-1006 VTDGTTYVDY
+1006 VTDGTIYVDY

-1054 GTSYDTTDY
+1054 GTSYDTTDH
-1063 KPVKITTEDGIEYE
+1063 KPSKITTEDGIEYE
-1077 LLPEKTIGQETGEV
+1077 LVPKKTIGQETGEV
-1091 TEGTMEVT
+1091 IEGTTEVT

-1119 EPEKHLYQV
+1119 EPEKHIYQV
-1128 GQTSGVN
+1128 GQSSGAN

-1159 SLKATQAE
+1159 GLKATQAE

-1208 SYDSLEKADAEV
+1208 SYESLEKADAEV

-1227 GISPDG
+1227 GITPEG

-1264 IKTGDYI
+1264 VKTGDYI

-1316 GGNIELGQT
+1316 GGTIELGQT
-1325 YPAKLSFPVVKTTID
+1325 YPARLSFPVVKTTID

-1354 TFDEYNSEF
+1354 NFDEYNGEF

-1401 IVAVKYTVNPEFYDL
+1401 VVAVKYTVNPEFYDL
-1416 LAEGEEVK
+1416 LAEGEEIK

-1439 IENEWTV
+1439 IENEWIV

-1461 TPKPKEETPVTRA
+1461 TPKPREETPEVPETPVAPGTPVARA

-1486 ALATLGASMAIAGL
+1486 ALASLGASMAIAGL

-1506 RDPEVD
+1506 RDSEVD

>member
-1 MNRKELFNK
+1 MNRKELFSK

-18 RMVTTKAYGL
+18 RLVTTKAYGL

-42 TNTVSADEVTT
+42 ANTVSADEVTT

-63 DNLATNLV
+63 DNPATNLV

-86 QANTNTGAIVT
+86 HANTNTGAIVT
-97 PVEAPAL
+97 PVETPAL
-104 DQAVAEAEANGVV
+104 DRAVAEAEANGVV
-117 VTKGETVVHDSLE
+117 VTKGEIAVHDSLE
-130 SAQNDTANQEAAV
+130 AAQNDTANQEAAV
-143 KNAEAEKVENNEAI
+143 KNAEAEKVENNEEI
-157 AAAKATNAQIDAD
+157 AAANATNAQIDAD
-170 NAAEVK
+170 NAAEAK

-197 EAVDA
+197 EAVEA
-202 RNKAGQEAVDARNQA
+202 RNKAGQEAVDKRNQV

-232 NKTGQA
+232 NKAGQA

-267 TIIAADA
+267 TTIAADA

-294 QTEADAK
+294 QAEADAK
-301 NTALKA
+301 NVALKA
-307 EYEKALK
+307 EYDKALK

-320 AENDEIQK
+320 ADNDEIQK

-333 AAAAKAENERL
+333 AAVAKAENERL
-344 QAEYQKKLAEMQ
+344 QAEYQKKLADML
-356 AKTKEDGYLS
+356 AKTKENGYLS
-366 EVVNQ
+366 EVVAQ
-371 ALIYKSEPN
+371 SLIYKSEPN
-380 AVATVSGDAIPISA
+380 VTIGTIEGVTKFVNPEKRQEVSDANRNLVHTVSSYSEGDYVGTVDYSNGTTFLLNVGQTATVTYVGDFSASANGEKITKVVARYTAVASEKGASIVTVSKDPAETVIFGSDATQGLVGVGDELHI
-394 SDFKAGYK
+394 
-402 IFLDAVGAS
+402 
-411 ESTAP
+411 E
-416 VNPSNLSNLREA
+416 
-428 FNRVVNSQRGDNN
+428 
-441 IVSSATGGLG
+441 
-451 FNTPS
+451 
-456 KTFQVYKLSKNG
+456 KTFYTASG
-468 KATITYT
+468 KVVATKENPIIFSISSM
-475 NLENSIFNGSPLSKV
+475 NSLGENSYFEYVKDLS
-490 VLEVSADPSS
+490 S
-500 HNLSDWGILAV
+500 NM
-511 TNDPAQ
+511 
-517 GLELDFIE
+517 
-525 AQPTTQAGYKLV
+525 
-537 INNTLKFYDASGNL
+537 
-551 IDFSGETKGYIG
+551 
-563 ASSLN
+563 
-568 SHDNHLEGL
+568 
-577 ATTDSTRFIP
+577 RFVP
-587 ITGSS
+587 ITGSQVQDHDGKIYASTS
-592 IQKGVNGWYYSHV
+592 IDTIAPYRGHDSIDSPVRYY
-605 EENTFDIN
+605 
-613 GYGNIDFT
+613 G
-621 DNPYFY
+621 
-627 YVSGALELQGSA
+627 SGALVAESGD
-639 PTFQILSM
+639 TFGL
-647 APSTV
+647 TV
-652 GRNTGKYF
+652 GASKHQTGHWFAMNTN
-660 HPSIWYTV
+660 V
-668 TSDIAAPTVTPPP
+668 AAPTVTPPP

-695 ATPPKLETVTFNPT
+695 ATPPKLETVTFSPT
-709 PFNEEPPT
+709 PFNEEPPA

-731 PEVFTP
+731 PEIFTP

-776 KTIKATV
+776 KTIKTTV

-800 AEGTSIDGELV
+800 TEGTSINGELV

-818 WVLNPGTLKAGRE
+818 WVLNPGALKAGRE

-842 PAGTKIL
+842 PAGTKIV
-849 KDETA
+849 KDDTA
-854 TLSPEWLVSY
+854 KLSPEWLVSY
-864 DETGKASVILS
+864 DETGKAIVTLS

-886 SKDFVLPTFN
+886 AKDFVLPTFN

-908 KNTYTM
+908 KNAYTM
-914 TLTTKSDKT
+914 TLTTKSGKT

-932 IYTPGSD
+932 IYTPGSE

-957 AKIAPNQVDLENAKV
+957 VKIAPNQADLEDAKV

-992 YKLTSKIVGSETGK
+992 YKLTSKVVGSETGK
-1006 VTDGTTYVDY
+1006 VTDGTIYVDY

-1038 EKTIANDVV
+1038 EKTVANDVV

-1054 GTSYDTTDY
+1054 GTSYDTTDH
-1063 KPVKITTEDGIEYE
+1063 KPSKITTEDGIEYE
-1077 LLPEKTIGQETGEV
+1077 LVPEKTIGQETGEV
-1091 TEGTMEVT
+1091 IEGTTEVT

-1128 GQTSGVN
+1128 GQISGAN

-1159 SLKATQAE
+1159 GLKATQGE
-1167 ILKGFLPLVD
+1167 IFKGFLPLVD

-1208 SYDSLEKADAEV
+1208 SYESLEKADAEV
-1220 AAILKAA
+1220 VAILKAA
-1227 GISPDG
+1227 RISPDG

-1264 IKTGDYI
+1264 VKTGDYI

-1316 GGNIELGQT
+1316 GGTIELGQT
-1325 YPAKLSFPVVKTTID
+1325 YPARLSFPVVKTTID

-1354 TFDEYNSEF
+1354 NFDEYNGEF

-1401 IVAVKYTVNPEFYDL
+1401 VVAVKYTVNPEFYDL
-1416 LAEGEEVK
+1416 LAEGEEIK

-1439 IENEWTV
+1439 IENEWIV

-1461 TPKPKEETPVTRA
+1461 TPKPKEETPEVPETPVTPGTPVARA

-1486 ALATLGASMAIAGL
+1486 AFASLGASMAIAGL

-1506 RDPEVD
+1506 RDSEVD

>member
-1 MNRKELFNK
+1 MNRKELFSK

-18 RMVTTKAYGL
+18 RLVTTKAYGL

-42 TNTVSADEVTT
+42 ANTVSADEVTT

-63 DNLATNLV
+63 DNPATNLV

-86 QANTNTGAIVT
+86 HANTNTGAIVT
-97 PVEAPAL
+97 PVETPAL
-104 DQAVAEAEANGVV
+104 DRAVAEAEANGVV
-117 VTKGETVVHDSLE
+117 VTKGETVVHESLE
-130 SAQNDTANQEAAV
+130 AAQRDIANQEAVV
-143 KNAEAEKVENNEAI
+143 KNAEAEKVENNEEI
-157 AAAKATNAQIDAD
+157 AAANATNAQIDAD
-170 NAAEVK
+170 NAAEAK

-197 EAVDA
+197 EAVEA
-202 RNKAGQEAVDARNQA
+202 RNKAGQEAVDKRNQV

-232 NKTGQA
+232 NKAGQA

-267 TIIAADA
+267 TTIAADA

-294 QTEADAK
+294 KAEADAK
-301 NTALKA
+301 NVALKA
-307 EYEKALK
+307 EYDRALK

-320 AENDEIQK
+320 ADNDEIQK

-333 AAAAKAENERL
+333 AAVAKAENERL
-344 QAEYQKKLAEMQ
+344 QAEYQKKLADML
-356 AKTKEDGYLS
+356 AKTKENGYLS
-366 EVVNQ
+366 EVVAQ
-371 ALIYKSEPN
+371 SLIYKSEPN
-380 AVATVSGDAIPISA
+380 VTIGTIEGVTKFVNPEKRQEVSDANRNLVHTVSSYSEGDYVGTVDYSNGTTFLLNVGQTATVTYVGDFSASANGEKITKVVARYTAVASEKGASIVTVSKDPAETVIFGSDATQGLVGVGDELHI
-394 SDFKAGYK
+394 
-402 IFLDAVGAS
+402 
-411 ESTAP
+411 E
-416 VNPSNLSNLREA
+416 
-428 FNRVVNSQRGDNN
+428 
-441 IVSSATGGLG
+441 
-451 FNTPS
+451 
-456 KTFQVYKLSKNG
+456 KTF
-468 KATITYT
+468 YT
-475 NLENSIFNGSPLSKV
+475 ASGKV
-490 VLEVSADPSS
+490 VATKENPIIFSISS
-500 HNLSDWGILAV
+500 MNSLGEDGYFEYVKDLSS
-511 TNDPAQ
+511 NM
-517 GLELDFIE
+517 
-525 AQPTTQAGYKLV
+525 
-537 INNTLKFYDASGNL
+537 
-551 IDFSGETKGYIG
+551 
-563 ASSLN
+563 
-568 SHDNHLEGL
+568 
-577 ATTDSTRFIP
+577 RFVP
-587 ITGSS
+587 ITGSQVQDHDGKIYASTS
-592 IQKGVNGWYYSHV
+592 IDTIAPYRGHDSIDSPVRYY
-605 EENTFDIN
+605 
-613 GYGNIDFT
+613 G
-621 DNPYFY
+621 
-627 YVSGALELQGSA
+627 SGALVAESGD
-639 PTFQILSM
+639 TFGL
-647 APSTV
+647 TV
-652 GRNTGKYF
+652 GASKHQTGHWFAMNTN
-660 HPSIWYTV
+660 V
-668 TSDIAAPTVTPPP
+668 AAPTVTPPP

-709 PFNEEPPT
+709 PFNEEPPA

-766 VKPHVPVPEA
+766 VKPHVPVPEV
-776 KTIKATV
+776 KTIKTTV

-800 AEGTSIDGELV
+800 TEGTSINGELV

-818 WVLNPGTLKAGRE
+818 WVLNPGALKAGRE

-842 PAGTKIL
+842 PAGTKIV
-849 KDETA
+849 KDDTA
-854 TLSPEWLVSY
+854 KLSPEWLVSY
-864 DETGKASVILS
+864 DETGKAIVTLS

-908 KNTYTM
+908 KNTYTL
-914 TLTTKSDKT
+914 TLTTKSGKT

-932 IYTPGSD
+932 IYTPGSE

-957 AKIAPNQVDLENAKV
+957 VKIAPNQADLEDAKV

-992 YKLTSKIVGSETGK
+992 YKLTSKVVGTETGK
-1006 VTDGTTYVDY
+1006 VTDGTIYVDY

-1024 PGKGNVVIHYVNED
+1024 RGKGNVVIHYVNED

-1054 GTSYDTTDY
+1054 GTSYDTTDH

-1077 LLPEKTIGQETGEV
+1077 LLPEKTMGQETGEV
-1091 TEGTMEVT
+1091 IEGTTEVT

-1119 EPEKHLYQV
+1119 EPEKHIYQV
-1128 GQTSGVN
+1128 GQTSGAN

-1220 AAILKAA
+1220 VAILKAA

-1233 YFSVVVPK
+1233 NFSVVVPK
-1241 GLDFEGYFNKYV
+1241 GLDFEGYFNKYM

-1264 IKTGDYI
+1264 IKTGDYT

-1316 GGNIELGQT
+1316 GGTIELGQP

-1340 GKLKSLYGIENFDE
+1340 GKLKSLYGIENF
-1354 TFDEYNSEF
+1354 
-1363 YAFASGDMKLK
+1363 
-1374 DGSIIKLDEELTRY
+1374 
-1388 IVQELIR
+1388 
-1395 DEKTGQ
+1395 
-1401 IVAVKYTVNPEFYDL
+1401 
-1416 LAEGEEVK
+1416 
-1424 IDVYSMLKRIAYGEN
+1424 
-1439 IENEWTV
+1439 
-1446 YVNDVEV
+1446 
-1453 DKDIVTTN
+1453 
-1461 TPKPKEETPVTRA
+1461 
-1474 QTLPS
+1474 
-1479 TGEESSM
+1479 
-1486 ALATLGASMAIAGL
+1486 
-1500 GLARRK
+1500 
-1506 RDPEVD
+1506 

>member
-1 MNRKELFNK
+1 MNRKELFSK

-18 RMVTTKAYGL
+18 RLVTTKAYGL

-42 TNTVSADEVTT
+42 ANTVSADEVTT

-63 DNLATNLV
+63 DNPATNLV

-86 QANTNTGAIVT
+86 HANTNTGAIVT
-97 PVEAPAL
+97 PVETPAL
-104 DQAVAEAEANGVV
+104 DRAVAEAEANGVV
-117 VTKGETVVHDSLE
+117 VTKGEIAVHDSLE
-130 SAQNDTANQEAAV
+130 AAQNDTANQEAAV
-143 KNAEAEKVENNEAI
+143 KNAEAEKVENNEEI
-157 AAAKATNAQIDAD
+157 AAANATNAQIDAD
-170 NAAEVK
+170 NAAEAK

-197 EAVDA
+197 EAVEA
-202 RNKAGQEAVDARNQA
+202 RNKAGQEAVDKRNQV

-232 NKTGQA
+232 NKAGQA

-267 TIIAADA
+267 TTIAADA

-294 QTEADAK
+294 QAEADAK
-301 NTALKA
+301 NVALKA
-307 EYEKALK
+307 EYDKALK

-328 RNDAA
+328 RNDSAA
-333 AAAAKAENERL
+333 AVAKAENERL
-344 QAEYQKKLAEMQ
+344 QAEYQKKLADML
-356 AKTKEDGYLS
+356 AKTKEDGYATQVLVQNLNLADDELNSVVSLS
-366 EVVNQ
+366 GSKGFIVETTEQNVYLLSQN
-371 ALIYKSEPN
+371 ALNGRLDISSTVTKMSIPN
-380 AVATVSGDAIPISA
+380 KQTWVEYGLIVPSGQTVVATFTGLEKSTYNGEFISSIKMTITPTSNDGSDLIVFLSDKITNGYEVYSVVANQREEVTLQFFDAGGNIISFSEA
-394 SDFKAGYK
+394 SPALFGFGSLNRHPGSLEYISDYNFDFVAINGSSITEHVDGIYA
-402 IFLDAVGAS
+402 D
-411 ESTAP
+411 
-416 VNPSNLSNLREA
+416 
-428 FNRVVNSQRGDNN
+428 GDNDYR
-441 IVSSATGGLG
+441 A
-451 FNTPS
+451 
-456 KTFQVYKLSKNG
+456 NG
-468 KATITYT
+468 SRYD
-475 NLENSIFNGSPLSKV
+475 NHEWDPDGSPLAYYGAGIGVVTSGDTVRFSGGNREFVGHWTDISSKV
-490 VLEVSADPSS
+490 
-500 HNLSDWGILAV
+500 
-511 TNDPAQ
+511 
-517 GLELDFIE
+517 
-525 AQPTTQAGYKLV
+525 
-537 INNTLKFYDASGNL
+537 
-551 IDFSGETKGYIG
+551 
-563 ASSLN
+563 
-568 SHDNHLEGL
+568 
-577 ATTDSTRFIP
+577 
-587 ITGSS
+587 
-592 IQKGVNGWYYSHV
+592 
-605 EENTFDIN
+605 
-613 GYGNIDFT
+613 
-621 DNPYFY
+621 
-627 YVSGALELQGSA
+627 
-639 PTFQILSM
+639 
-647 APSTV
+647 
-652 GRNTGKYF
+652 
-660 HPSIWYTV
+660 
-668 TSDIAAPTVTPPP
+668 AAPTVTPPP

-709 PFNEEPPT
+709 PFNEEPPA

-766 VKPHVPVPEA
+766 VKQHVPIPEA

-836 VLSDPF
+836 VLLDPF

-849 KDETA
+849 KDDTA
-854 TLSPEWLVSY
+854 KLSPEWLVSY
-864 DETGKASVILS
+864 DETGKASVTLS

-908 KNTYTM
+908 KNTYTL
-914 TLTTKSDKT
+914 TLTTKSGKT

-932 IYTPGSD
+932 IYTPGSE
-939 TRTYNGNV
+939 TRTYNGNI
-947 VVRYFDVDTN
+947 VVRYFDEDTN
-957 AKIAPNQVDLENAKV
+957 KKIAPNQVDLEDAKV
-972 GTAYDTTDQKQEVI
+972 GTVYNTTDQKQEVI
-986 AHEGKL
+986 AYKGNL
-992 YKLTSKIVGSETGK
+992 YKLTSKVVGTETGK
-1006 VTDGTTYVDY
+1006 VTDGTIYVDY

-1024 PGKGNVVIHYVNED
+1024 RGKGNVVIHYVNED

-1054 GTSYDTTDY
+1054 GTSYDTTDH
-1063 KPVKITTEDGIEYE
+1063 KPGRITTEDGIEYE
-1077 LLPEKTIGQETGEV
+1077 LVPEKAIGQETGEV
-1091 TEGTMEVT
+1091 IEGTTEVT

-1128 GQTSGVN
+1128 GQISEAN
-1135 LDGLQLLPNKTYS
+1135 LDGLQLLPNKSYS

-1159 SLKATQAE
+1159 GLKATQGE

-1208 SYDSLEKADAEV
+1208 SYESLEKADAEV

-1227 GISPDG
+1227 GITPEG

-1264 IKTGDYI
+1264 VKTGDYI

-1316 GGNIELGQT
+1316 GGTIELGQT
-1325 YPAKLSFPVVKTTID
+1325 YPARLSFPVVKTTID

-1354 TFDEYNSEF
+1354 NFDEYNGEF

-1401 IVAVKYTVNPEFYDL
+1401 VVAVKYTVNPEFYDL
-1416 LAEGEEVK
+1416 LAEGEEIK

-1439 IENEWTV
+1439 IENEWIV

-1461 TPKPKEETPVTRA
+1461 TPKPKEETPEVPETPVTPGTPVARA

-1486 ALATLGASMAIAGL
+1486 ALASLGASMAIAGL

-1506 RDPEVD
+1506 RDSEVD

>member
-1 MNRKELFNK
+1 MNRKELFNR

-18 RMVTTKAYGL
+18 RLVNTKAYGL

-42 TNTVSADEVTT
+42 ANTVSADEVTT

-63 DNLATNLV
+63 DNPATNLV

-97 PVEAPAL
+97 PVETPAL
-104 DQAVAEAEANGVV
+104 DRAVAEAEASGVV
-117 VTKGETVVHDSLE
+117 VTKGETVVHESLE
-130 SAQNDTANQEAAV
+130 AAQNDTANQEAAV
-143 KNAEAEKVENNEAI
+143 KNAEAEKVENNEEI

-170 NAAEVK
+170 NAAEAK
-176 RVEEAN
+176 RVEETN

-188 TDQRNKAGQ
+188 TEQRNKAGQ

-217 KLDDIEAEKLAVEER
+217 KLNDIEAEKLAVEER
-232 NKTGQA
+232 NKAGQA

-274 AALAGYNERKKANEE
+274 AAMAGYNERKKANEE

-294 QTEADAK
+294 QAAADAK
-301 NTALKA
+301 NTELKA
-307 EYEKALK
+307 EYEKVLK
-314 EYNDLL
+314 EYSDLL
-320 AENDEIQK
+320 TENDEIQK

-344 QAEYQKKLAEMQ
+344 QAEYQKKLAEMR
-356 AKTKEDGYLS
+356 AKLNNDGNLSELVSQSLIYKKEPNAKITNIEGAEAYLS
-366 EVVNQ
+366 E
-371 ALIYKSEPN
+371 
-380 AVATVSGDAIPISA
+380 
-394 SDFKAGYK
+394 
-402 IFLDAVGAS
+402 
-411 ESTAP
+411 
-416 VNPSNLSNLREA
+416 EA
-428 FNRVVNSQRGDNN
+428 FHNASTSRAKFSSSTYGTSDRFDTYKGGELGLYLLKVGQTAKVTYEGLTNSTFNGVPITKAVYKYTLLKSDTGEA
-441 IVSSATGGLG
+441 IVLNYPDPTGGPTFGDGDGKDIGAGVGEELAFELQLFTESG
-451 FNTPS
+451 EIVTYS
-456 KTFQVYKLSKNG
+456 K
-468 KATITYT
+468 
-475 NLENSIFNGSPLSKV
+475 ENSAIF
-490 VLEVSADPSS
+490 
-500 HNLSDWGILAV
+500 
-511 TNDPAQ
+511 
-517 GLELDFIE
+517 
-525 AQPTTQAGYKLV
+525 
-537 INNTLKFYDASGNL
+537 GN
-551 IDFSGETKGYIG
+551 FSLNRHDGIG
-563 ASSLN
+563 ANGYYEYVRGLGAN
-568 SHDNHLEGL
+568 S
-577 ATTDSTRFIP
+577 RFVA
-587 ITGSS
+587 ITGSPV
-592 IQKGVNGWYYSHV
+592 K
-605 EENTFDIN
+605 
-613 GYGNIDFT
+613 NIDGKAYATLSIDNT
-621 DNPYFY
+621 DPYSKHDSNSDY
-627 YVSGALELQGSA
+627 RYLGGIAVVVESGDTYSGIIGSNSGTMNHWHAISTELYTA
-639 PTFQILSM
+639 DVPIPPT
-647 APSTV
+647 
-652 GRNTGKYF
+652 
-660 HPSIWYTV
+660 
-668 TSDIAAPTVTPPP
+668 
-681 PLKEVTPEKLKPVP
+681 LKEVTPEKLKPVP
-695 ATPPKLETVTFNPT
+695 STPPKLETVTFTPT
-709 PFNEEPPT
+709 PFNEEPPA
-717 PSKIPNEPTFETFT
+717 PSKIPNEPTLETFT

-766 VKPHVPVPEA
+766 VKPHVPVPDA
-776 KTIKATV
+776 KTIKVTV

-800 AEGTSIDGELV
+800 TEGTSINGELV

-831 AMTSV
+831 AMSSV

-842 PAGTKIL
+842 PVGTKIH

-854 TLSPEWLVSY
+854 KLSPEWLVSY
-864 DETGKASVILS
+864 DATGKASITLS
-875 ANGLAKVNADL
+875 ANELAKVNADL

-914 TLTTKSDKT
+914 TLTTKSGKT

-932 IYTPGSD
+932 IYTPGSE

-957 AKIAPNQVDLENAKV
+957 VKIAPNQVDLEDAKV
-972 GTAYDTTDQKQEVI
+972 GTTYDTTDQKQEVI

-992 YKLTSKIVGSETGK
+992 YKLTSKVVGSETGK

-1016 FYKVVENE
+1016 FYKLVENE
-1024 PGKGNVVIHYVNED
+1024 AGKGNVVVHYVNED

-1054 GTSYDTTDY
+1054 GTSYDTTDH
-1063 KPVKITTEDGIEYE
+1063 KPSKITTEDGIEYE
-1077 LLPEKTIGQETGEV
+1077 LVPGKTIGRETGEV
-1091 TEGTMEVT
+1091 IEGTTEVT

-1119 EPEKHLYQV
+1119 EPEKHIYQV
-1128 GQTSGVN
+1128 GQTSGAN

-1233 YFSVVVPK
+1233 YFSFVVPK

-1316 GGNIELGQT
+1316 GGTIELGQT

-1354 TFDEYNSEF
+1354 NFDEYNGEF

-1401 IVAVKYTVNPEFYDL
+1401 VVAVKYTVNPEFYDL
-1416 LAEGEEVK
+1416 LAEGEEIK

-1453 DKDIVTTN
+1453 DKDVVVTN
-1461 TPKPKEETPVTRA
+1461 TPEPKPEEPTPPTPVVEKPELPTPATPVAKA

-1486 ALATLGASMAIAGL
+1486 ALAALGASMAIAGL
-1500 GLARRK
+1500 GLVRRK
-1506 RDPEVD
+1506 RDSEVD

>member
-18 RMVTTKAYGL
+18 RLVTTKAYGL
-28 VSTIALAGA
+28 VSTIALVGA

-42 TNTVSADEVTT
+42 ANTVSADEVTT

-63 DNLATNLV
+63 DNPATNLV

-86 QANTNTGAIVT
+86 HANTNTGAIVT
-97 PVEAPAL
+97 PVETPAL
-104 DQAVAEAEANGVV
+104 DRAVAEAEANGVV
-117 VTKGETVVHDSLE
+117 VTKGEIAVHDSLE
-130 SAQNDTANQEAAV
+130 AAQNDTANQEAAV
-143 KNAEAEKVENNEAI
+143 KNAESEKVENNEEI
-157 AAAKATNAQIDAD
+157 AAANATNAQIDAD
-170 NAAEVK
+170 NAAEAK

-197 EAVDA
+197 EAVEA
-202 RNKAGQEAVDARNQA
+202 RNKAGQESVDDRNKA
-217 KLDDIEAEKLAVEER
+217 KLDDIEAEKQAVEER
-232 NKTGQA
+232 NKAGQA

-258 LAEWEANKE
+258 LAEWEANRE

-274 AALAGYNERKKANEE
+274 AAMAGYNERKKANEE

-294 QTEADAK
+294 QAETDAK
-301 NTALKA
+301 NAALKA
-307 EYEKALK
+307 EYDEAIK

-333 AAAAKAENERL
+333 AAVAKAENERL
-344 QAEYQKKLAEMQ
+344 QAEYQKKLADML
-356 AKTKEDGYLS
+356 AKIKENGYLS
-366 EVVNQ
+366 EVVAQ
-371 ALIYKSEPN
+371 SLIYKSEPN
-380 AVATVSGDAIPISA
+380 VTIGTIEGVTKFVNPEKRQEVSDANRNLVHTVSSYSEGDYVGTVDYSNGTTFLLNVGQTATVTYVGDFSASANGEKITKVVARYTAVASEKGASIVTVSKDPTETVIFGSDATQGFVGVGDELHI
-394 SDFKAGYK
+394 
-402 IFLDAVGAS
+402 
-411 ESTAP
+411 E
-416 VNPSNLSNLREA
+416 
-428 FNRVVNSQRGDNN
+428 
-441 IVSSATGGLG
+441 
-451 FNTPS
+451 
-456 KTFQVYKLSKNG
+456 KTF
-468 KATITYT
+468 YT
-475 NLENSIFNGSPLSKV
+475 ASGKV
-490 VLEVSADPSS
+490 VATKENPIIFSISS
-500 HNLSDWGILAV
+500 MNSLGEDSYFEYVKGLSS
-511 TNDPAQ
+511 NM
-517 GLELDFIE
+517 
-525 AQPTTQAGYKLV
+525 
-537 INNTLKFYDASGNL
+537 
-551 IDFSGETKGYIG
+551 
-563 ASSLN
+563 
-568 SHDNHLEGL
+568 
-577 ATTDSTRFIP
+577 RFVP
-587 ITGSS
+587 ITGSQVQDHDGKIYASTS
-592 IQKGVNGWYYSHV
+592 IDTIAPYSGHDSIDSPVRYY
-605 EENTFDIN
+605 
-613 GYGNIDFT
+613 G
-621 DNPYFY
+621 
-627 YVSGALELQGSA
+627 SGALVAESGD
-639 PTFQILSM
+639 TFGL
-647 APSTV
+647 TV
-652 GRNTGKYF
+652 GASKHQTGHWFAMNTN
-660 HPSIWYTV
+660 V
-668 TSDIAAPTVTPPP
+668 AAPTVTPPP

-709 PFNEEPPT
+709 PFNEEPPA

-766 VKPHVPVPEA
+766 VKPHVPVPEV
-776 KTIKATV
+776 KTIKTTV

-800 AEGTSIDGELV
+800 TEGTSINGELV

-818 WVLNPGTLKAGRE
+818 WVLNPGALKAGRE

-842 PAGTKIL
+842 PAGTKIV
-849 KDETA
+849 KDDTA
-854 TLSPEWLVSY
+854 KLSPEWLVSY
-864 DETGKASVILS
+864 DETGKAIVTLS

-886 SKDFVLPTFN
+886 AKDFVLPTFN
-896 AVFTVLNDAATY
+896 AIFTVLNDAATY
-908 KNTYTM
+908 KNAYTM
-914 TLTTKSDKT
+914 TLTTKSGKT

-932 IYTPGSD
+932 IYTPGSE

-957 AKIAPNQVDLENAKV
+957 VKIAPNQADLEDAKV

-986 AHEGKL
+986 AHEGNL
-992 YKLTSKIVGSETGK
+992 YKLTSKVVGSETGK
-1006 VTDGTTYVDY
+1006 VTDGTIYVDY

-1054 GTSYDTTDY
+1054 GTSYDTTDH
-1063 KPVKITTEDGIEYE
+1063 KPSKITTEDGIEYE
-1077 LLPEKTIGQETGEV
+1077 LVPKKTIGQETGEV
-1091 TEGTMEVT
+1091 IEGTTEVT

-1119 EPEKHLYQV
+1119 EPEKHIYQV
-1128 GQTSGVN
+1128 GQSSGAN

-1159 SLKATQAE
+1159 GLKATQAE

-1208 SYDSLEKADAEV
+1208 SYESLEKADAEV

-1227 GISPDG
+1227 GITPEG

-1264 IKTGDYI
+1264 VKTGDYI

-1316 GGNIELGQT
+1316 GGTIELGQT
-1325 YPAKLSFPVVKTTID
+1325 YPARLSFPVVKTTID

-1354 TFDEYNSEF
+1354 NFDEYNGEF

-1401 IVAVKYTVNPEFYDL
+1401 VVAVKYTVNPEFYDL
-1416 LAEGEEVK
+1416 LAEGEEIK
-1424 IDVYSMLKRIAYGEN
+1424 IDVYSMLKRITYGEN
-1439 IENEWTV
+1439 IENEWIV

-1453 DKDIVTTN
+1453 DKDIVTTD
-1461 TPKPKEETPVTRA
+1461 TPKPKAETPEVPETPVTPETPVARA
-1474 QTLPS
+1474 QTLPA
-1479 TGEESSM
+1479 TGQESSM
-1486 ALATLGASMAIAGL
+1486 ALAALGASMAIAGL

-1506 RDPEVD
+1506 RDSEVD

>member
-1 MNRKELFNK
+1 MNRKELFSK

-18 RMVTTKAYGL
+18 RLVTTKAYGL

-42 TNTVSADEVTT
+42 ANTVSADEVTT

-63 DNLATNLV
+63 DNPATNLV

-86 QANTNTGAIVT
+86 HANTNTGAIVT
-97 PVEAPAL
+97 PVETPAL
-104 DQAVAEAEANGVV
+104 DRAVAEAEANGVV
-117 VTKGETVVHDSLE
+117 VTKGEIAVHDSLE
-130 SAQNDTANQEAAV
+130 AAQNDTANQEAAV
-143 KNAEAEKVENNEAI
+143 KNAEAEKVENNEEI
-157 AAAKATNAQIDAD
+157 AAANATNAQIDAD
-170 NAAEVK
+170 NAAEAK

-197 EAVDA
+197 EAVEA
-202 RNKAGQEAVDARNQA
+202 RNKAGQEAVDKRNQV

-232 NKTGQA
+232 NKAGQA

-267 TIIAADA
+267 TTIAADA

-294 QTEADAK
+294 QAEADAK
-301 NTALKA
+301 NVALKA
-307 EYEKALK
+307 EYDKALK

-320 AENDEIQK
+320 ADNDEIQK

-333 AAAAKAENERL
+333 AAVAKAENERL
-344 QAEYQKKLAEMQ
+344 QAEYQKKLADML
-356 AKTKEDGYLS
+356 AKTKENGYLS
-366 EVVNQ
+366 EVVAQ
-371 ALIYKSEPN
+371 SLIYKSEPN
-380 AVATVSGDAIPISA
+380 VTIGTIEGVTKFVNPEKRQEVSDANRNLVHTVSSYSEGDYVGTVDYSNGTTFLLNVGQTATVTYVGDFSASANGEKITKVVARYTAVASEKGASIVTVSKDPAETVIFGSDATQGLVGVGDELHI
-394 SDFKAGYK
+394 
-402 IFLDAVGAS
+402 
-411 ESTAP
+411 E
-416 VNPSNLSNLREA
+416 
-428 FNRVVNSQRGDNN
+428 
-441 IVSSATGGLG
+441 
-451 FNTPS
+451 
-456 KTFQVYKLSKNG
+456 KTF
-468 KATITYT
+468 YT
-475 NLENSIFNGSPLSKV
+475 ASGKV
-490 VLEVSADPSS
+490 VATKENPIIFSISS
-500 HNLSDWGILAV
+500 MNSLGEDGYFEYVKDLSS
-511 TNDPAQ
+511 NM
-517 GLELDFIE
+517 
-525 AQPTTQAGYKLV
+525 
-537 INNTLKFYDASGNL
+537 
-551 IDFSGETKGYIG
+551 
-563 ASSLN
+563 
-568 SHDNHLEGL
+568 
-577 ATTDSTRFIP
+577 RFVP
-587 ITGSS
+587 ITGSQVQDHDGKIYASTS
-592 IQKGVNGWYYSHV
+592 IDTIAPYRGHDSIDSPVRYY
-605 EENTFDIN
+605 
-613 GYGNIDFT
+613 G
-621 DNPYFY
+621 
-627 YVSGALELQGSA
+627 SGALVAESGD
-639 PTFQILSM
+639 TFGL
-647 APSTV
+647 TV
-652 GRNTGKYF
+652 GASKHQTGHWFAMNTN
-660 HPSIWYTV
+660 V
-668 TSDIAAPTVTPPP
+668 AAPTVTPPP

-695 ATPPKLETVTFNPT
+695 ATPPKLETVTFSPT
-709 PFNEEPPT
+709 PFNEEPPA

-731 PEVFTP
+731 PEIFTP

-776 KTIKATV
+776 KTIKTTV

-800 AEGTSIDGELV
+800 TEGTSINGELV

-818 WVLNPGTLKAGRE
+818 WVLNPGALKAGRE

-842 PAGTKIL
+842 PAGTKIV
-849 KDETA
+849 KDDTA
-854 TLSPEWLVSY
+854 KLSPEWLVSY
-864 DETGKASVILS
+864 DETGKAIVTLS

-886 SKDFVLPTFN
+886 AKDFVLPTFN

-908 KNTYTM
+908 KNAYTM
-914 TLTTKSDKT
+914 TLTTKSGKT

-932 IYTPGSD
+932 IYTPGSE

-957 AKIAPNQVDLENAKV
+957 VKIAPNQADLEDAKV

-992 YKLTSKIVGSETGK
+992 YKLTSKVVGSETGK
-1006 VTDGTTYVDY
+1006 VTDGTIYVDY

-1038 EKTIANDVV
+1038 EKTVANDVV

-1054 GTSYDTTDY
+1054 GTSYDTTDH
-1063 KPVKITTEDGIEYE
+1063 KPSKITTEDGIEYE
-1077 LLPEKTIGQETGEV
+1077 LVPEKTIGQETGEV
-1091 TEGTMEVT
+1091 IEGTTEVT

-1128 GQTSGVN
+1128 GQISGAN

-1159 SLKATQAE
+1159 GLKATQGE
-1167 ILKGFLPLVD
+1167 IFKGFLPLVD

-1208 SYDSLEKADAEV
+1208 SYESLEKADAEV
-1220 AAILKAA
+1220 VAILKAA
-1227 GISPDG
+1227 RISPDG

-1264 IKTGDYI
+1264 VKTGDYI

-1316 GGNIELGQT
+1316 GGTIELGQT
-1325 YPAKLSFPVVKTTID
+1325 YPARLSFPVVKTTID

-1354 TFDEYNSEF
+1354 NFDEYNGEF

-1401 IVAVKYTVNPEFYDL
+1401 VVAVKYTVNPEFYDL
-1416 LAEGEEVK
+1416 LAEGEEIK

-1439 IENEWTV
+1439 IENEWIV

-1461 TPKPKEETPVTRA
+1461 TPKPKEETPEVPETPVTPGTPVARA

-1486 ALATLGASMAIAGL
+1486 AFASLGASMAIAGL

-1506 RDPEVD
+1506 RDSEVD

>member
-1 MNRKELFNK
+1 MNRKELFSK

-18 RMVTTKAYGL
+18 RLVTTKAYGL

-42 TNTVSADEVTT
+42 ANTVSADEVTT

-63 DNLATNLV
+63 DNPATNLV

-86 QANTNTGAIVT
+86 HANTNTGAIVT
-97 PVEAPAL
+97 PVETPAL
-104 DQAVAEAEANGVV
+104 DRAVAEAEANGVV
-117 VTKGETVVHDSLE
+117 VTKGEIAVHDSLE
-130 SAQNDTANQEAAV
+130 AAQNDTANQEAAV
-143 KNAEAEKVENNEAI
+143 KNAEAEKVENNEEI
-157 AAAKATNAQIDAD
+157 AAANATNAQIDAD
-170 NAAEVK
+170 NAAEAK

-197 EAVDA
+197 EAVEA
-202 RNKAGQEAVDARNQA
+202 RNKAGQEAVDKRNQV

-232 NKTGQA
+232 NKAGQA

-267 TIIAADA
+267 TTIAADA

-294 QTEADAK
+294 QAEADAK
-301 NTALKA
+301 NVALKA
-307 EYEKALK
+307 EYDKALK

-320 AENDEIQK
+320 ADNDEIQK

-333 AAAAKAENERL
+333 AAVAKAENERL
-344 QAEYQKKLAEMQ
+344 QAEYQKKLADML
-356 AKTKEDGYLS
+356 AKTKENGYLS
-366 EVVNQ
+366 EVVAQ
-371 ALIYKSEPN
+371 SLIYQSEPN
-380 AVATVSGDAIPISA
+380 VTIETIEGVSKFVNPEKRKEVSDANRNLVHTVSSYSEGDYVGTVDYSNGTTFLLNVGQTATVTYVGDFSASANGEKITKVVARYTAVASE
-394 SDFKAGYK
+394 K
-402 IFLDAVGAS
+402 GAS
-411 ESTAP
+411 IVTVAKDPTETVIFGSDATQGL
-416 VNPSNLSNLREA
+416 VG
-428 FNRVVNSQRGDNN
+428 VGDELH
-441 IVSSATGGLG
+441 IE
-451 FNTPS
+451 
-456 KTFQVYKLSKNG
+456 KTF
-468 KATITYT
+468 YT
-475 NLENSIFNGSPLSKV
+475 ASGKV
-490 VLEVSADPSS
+490 VATKENPIIFSISS
-500 HNLSDWGILAV
+500 MNSLGEDGYFEYVKDLSS
-511 TNDPAQ
+511 NM
-517 GLELDFIE
+517 
-525 AQPTTQAGYKLV
+525 
-537 INNTLKFYDASGNL
+537 
-551 IDFSGETKGYIG
+551 
-563 ASSLN
+563 
-568 SHDNHLEGL
+568 
-577 ATTDSTRFIP
+577 RFVP
-587 ITGSS
+587 ITGSQVQDHDGKIYASTS
-592 IQKGVNGWYYSHV
+592 IDTIAPYSGHDSIDSPVRYY
-605 EENTFDIN
+605 
-613 GYGNIDFT
+613 G
-621 DNPYFY
+621 
-627 YVSGALELQGSA
+627 SGALVAESGD
-639 PTFQILSM
+639 TFGL
-647 APSTV
+647 TV
-652 GRNTGKYF
+652 GASKHQTGHWFAMNTN
-660 HPSIWYTV
+660 V
-668 TSDIAAPTVTPPP
+668 AAPTVTPPP

-709 PFNEEPPT
+709 PFNEEPPA

-776 KTIKATV
+776 KTIKTTV

-800 AEGTSIDGELV
+800 NEGTSINGELV

-842 PAGTKIL
+842 PAGTKL
-849 KDETA
+849 FKDDTA
-854 TLSPEWLVSY
+854 KLSPEWLVSY
-864 DETGKASVILS
+864 DETGKASVTLS

-908 KNTYTM
+908 KNTYTL
-914 TLTTKSDKT
+914 TLTTKSGKT

-932 IYTPGSD
+932 IYTPGSE

-947 VVRYFDVDTN
+947 VVRYFDEDTN
-957 AKIAPNQVDLENAKV
+957 KKIAPNQVDLEDAKV
-972 GTAYDTTDQKQEVI
+972 GTVYNTTDQKQEVI
-986 AHEGKL
+986 AYKGNL
-992 YKLTSKIVGSETGK
+992 YKLTSKVVGTETGK
-1006 VTDGTTYVDY
+1006 VTDGTIYVDY

-1024 PGKGNVVIHYVNED
+1024 RGKGNVVIHYVNED

-1054 GTSYDTTDY
+1054 GTSYDTTDH
-1063 KPVKITTEDGIEYE
+1063 KPGRITTEDGIEYE
-1077 LLPEKTIGQETGEV
+1077 LVPKKTIGQETGEV
-1091 TEGTMEVT
+1091 IEGTTEVT

-1119 EPEKHLYQV
+1119 EPEKHIYQV
-1128 GQTSGVN
+1128 GQSSGAN

-1159 SLKATQAE
+1159 GLKATQAE

-1193 TLADGRDV
+1193 TLSDGRDV

-1208 SYDSLEKADAEV
+1208 YYDSLEKADVEV
-1220 AAILKAA
+1220 VAILKAA
-1227 GISPDG
+1227 RISPDG
-1233 YFSVVVPK
+1233 NFSVVVPK

-1264 IKTGDYI
+1264 VKTGDYI

-1285 GYAGNTVENNVPKLD
+1285 GYAGNTVENKVPKLD

-1316 GGNIELGQT
+1316 GGTIELGQT

-1354 TFDEYNSEF
+1354 NFDEYNGEF

-1401 IVAVKYTVNPEFYDL
+1401 VVAVKYTVNPEFYDL
-1416 LAEGEEVK
+1416 LAEGEEIK

-1439 IENEWTV
+1439 IENEWIV

-1461 TPKPKEETPVTRA
+1461 TPKPKEETPEVPETPVTPGTPVARA

-1479 TGEESSM
+1479 TGEENSM
-1486 ALATLGASMAIAGL
+1486 ALASLGASMAIAGL

-1506 RDPEVD
+1506 RDSEVD

>member
-1 MNRKELFNK
+1 MNRKELFSK

-18 RMVTTKAYGL
+18 RLVTTKAYGL

-42 TNTVSADEVTT
+42 ANTVSADEVTT

-63 DNLATNLV
+63 DNPATNLV

-86 QANTNTGAIVT
+86 HANTNTGAIVT
-97 PVEAPAL
+97 PVETPAL
-104 DQAVAEAEANGVV
+104 DRAVAEAEANGVV
-117 VTKGETVVHDSLE
+117 VTKGEIAVHDSLE
-130 SAQNDTANQEAAV
+130 AAQNDTANQEAAV
-143 KNAEAEKVENNEAI
+143 KNAEAEKVENNEEI
-157 AAAKATNAQIDAD
+157 AAANATNAQIDAD
-170 NAAEVK
+170 NAAEAK

-197 EAVDA
+197 EAVEA
-202 RNKAGQEAVDARNQA
+202 RNKAGQEAVDKRNQV

-232 NKTGQA
+232 NKAGQA

-267 TIIAADA
+267 TTIAADA

-294 QTEADAK
+294 QAEADAK
-301 NTALKA
+301 NVALKA
-307 EYEKALK
+307 EYDKALK

-320 AENDEIQK
+320 ADNDEIQK

-333 AAAAKAENERL
+333 AAVAKAENERL
-344 QAEYQKKLAEMQ
+344 QAEYQKKLADML
-356 AKTKEDGYLS
+356 AKTKENGYLS
-366 EVVNQ
+366 EVVAQ
-371 ALIYKSEPN
+371 SLIYKSEPN
-380 AVATVSGDAIPISA
+380 VTIGTIEGVTKFVNPEKRQEVSDANRNLVHTVSSYSEGDYVGTVDYSNGTTFLLNVGQTATVTYVGDFSASANGEKITKVVARYTAVASEKGASIVTVSKDPAETVIFGSDATQGLVGVGDELHI
-394 SDFKAGYK
+394 
-402 IFLDAVGAS
+402 
-411 ESTAP
+411 E
-416 VNPSNLSNLREA
+416 
-428 FNRVVNSQRGDNN
+428 
-441 IVSSATGGLG
+441 
-451 FNTPS
+451 
-456 KTFQVYKLSKNG
+456 KTF
-468 KATITYT
+468 YT
-475 NLENSIFNGSPLSKV
+475 ASGKV
-490 VLEVSADPSS
+490 VATKENPIIFSISS
-500 HNLSDWGILAV
+500 MNSLGEDGYFEYVKDLSS
-511 TNDPAQ
+511 NM
-517 GLELDFIE
+517 
-525 AQPTTQAGYKLV
+525 
-537 INNTLKFYDASGNL
+537 
-551 IDFSGETKGYIG
+551 
-563 ASSLN
+563 
-568 SHDNHLEGL
+568 
-577 ATTDSTRFIP
+577 RFVP
-587 ITGSS
+587 ITGSQVQDHDGKIYASTS
-592 IQKGVNGWYYSHV
+592 IDTIAPYRGHDSIDSPVRYY
-605 EENTFDIN
+605 
-613 GYGNIDFT
+613 G
-621 DNPYFY
+621 
-627 YVSGALELQGSA
+627 SGALVAESGD
-639 PTFQILSM
+639 TFGL
-647 APSTV
+647 TV
-652 GRNTGKYF
+652 GASKHQTGHWFAMNTN
-660 HPSIWYTV
+660 V
-668 TSDIAAPTVTPPP
+668 AAPTVTPPP

-695 ATPPKLETVTFNPT
+695 ATPPKLETVTFSPT
-709 PFNEEPPT
+709 PFNEEPPA

-731 PEVFTP
+731 PEIFTP

-776 KTIKATV
+776 KTIKTTV

-800 AEGTSIDGELV
+800 TEGTSINGELV

-818 WVLNPGTLKAGRE
+818 WVLNPGALKAGRE

-842 PAGTKIL
+842 PAGTKIV
-849 KDETA
+849 KDDTEK
-854 TLSPEWLVSY
+854 LSPEWLVSY
-864 DETGKASVILS
+864 DETGKAIVTLS

-886 SKDFVLPTFN
+886 AKDFVLPTFN

-908 KNTYTM
+908 KNAYTM
-914 TLTTKSDKT
+914 TLTTKSGKT

-932 IYTPGSD
+932 IYTPGSE

-957 AKIAPNQVDLENAKV
+957 VKIAPNQADLEDAKV

-992 YKLTSKIVGSETGK
+992 YKLTSKVVGSETGK
-1006 VTDGTTYVDY
+1006 VTDGTIYVDY

-1038 EKTIANDVV
+1038 EKTVANDVV

-1054 GTSYDTTDY
+1054 GTSYDTTDH
-1063 KPVKITTEDGIEYE
+1063 KPSKITTEDGIEYE
-1077 LLPEKTIGQETGEV
+1077 LVPEKTIGQETGEV
-1091 TEGTMEVT
+1091 IEGTTEVT

-1128 GQTSGVN
+1128 GQISGAN

-1159 SLKATQAE
+1159 GLKATQGE
-1167 ILKGFLPLVD
+1167 IFKGFLPLVD

-1208 SYDSLEKADAEV
+1208 SYESLEKADAEV
-1220 AAILKAA
+1220 VAILKAA
-1227 GISPDG
+1227 RISPDG

-1264 IKTGDYI
+1264 VKTGDYI

-1316 GGNIELGQT
+1316 GGTIELGQT
-1325 YPAKLSFPVVKTTID
+1325 YPARLSFPVVKTTID

-1354 TFDEYNSEF
+1354 NFDEYNGEF

-1401 IVAVKYTVNPEFYDL
+1401 VVAVKYTVNPEFYDL
-1416 LAEGEEVK
+1416 LAEGEEIK

-1439 IENEWTV
+1439 IENEWIV

-1461 TPKPKEETPVTRA
+1461 TPKPKEETPEVPETPVTPGTPVARA

-1486 ALATLGASMAIAGL
+1486 AFASLGASMAIAGL

-1506 RDPEVD
+1506 RDSEVD

>member
-1 MNRKELFNK
+1 MNRKELFSK

-18 RMVTTKAYGL
+18 RLVTTKAYGL

-42 TNTVSADEVTT
+42 ANTVSADEVTT

-63 DNLATNLV
+63 DNPATNLV

-86 QANTNTGAIVT
+86 HANTNTGAIVT
-97 PVEAPAL
+97 PVETPAL
-104 DQAVAEAEANGVV
+104 DRAVAEAEANGVV
-117 VTKGETVVHDSLE
+117 VTKGEIAVHDSLE
-130 SAQNDTANQEAAV
+130 AAQNDTANQEAAV
-143 KNAEAEKVENNEAI
+143 KNAEAEKVENNEEI
-157 AAAKATNAQIDAD
+157 AAANATNDQIDAD
-170 NAAEVK
+170 NAAEAK

-197 EAVDA
+197 EAVEA
-202 RNKAGQEAVDARNQA
+202 RNKAGQEAVDKRNQV

-232 NKTGQA
+232 NKAGQA
-238 ATDQRNKL
+238 ATVQRNKL
-246 GQEAVDKRNANA
+246 GQKAVDERNANA

-267 TIIAADA
+267 TIIAADEA
-274 AALAGYNERKKANEE
+274 AMAGYNERKKANEE

-294 QTEADAK
+294 QAEADAK
-301 NTALKA
+301 NAELKA
-307 EYEKALK
+307 EYDKDLK

-333 AAAAKAENERL
+333 AAEAKAENDRL
-344 QAEYQKKLAEMQ
+344 QAEYQKKLADML
-356 AKTKEDGYLS
+356 AKTKENGYLS
-366 EVVNQ
+366 EVVAQ
-371 ALIYKSEPN
+371 SLIYKSEPN
-380 AVATVSGDAIPISA
+380 VTIGTIEGVTKFVNPEKRQEVSDANRNLVHTVSSYSEGDYVGTVDYSNGTTFLLNVGQTATVTYVGDFSASANGEKITKVVARYTAVASEKGASIVTVSKDPAETVIFGSDATQGLVGVGDELHI
-394 SDFKAGYK
+394 
-402 IFLDAVGAS
+402 
-411 ESTAP
+411 E
-416 VNPSNLSNLREA
+416 
-428 FNRVVNSQRGDNN
+428 
-441 IVSSATGGLG
+441 
-451 FNTPS
+451 
-456 KTFQVYKLSKNG
+456 KTF
-468 KATITYT
+468 YT
-475 NLENSIFNGSPLSKV
+475 ASGKV
-490 VLEVSADPSS
+490 VATKENPIIFSISS
-500 HNLSDWGILAV
+500 MNSLGEDGYFEYVKDLSS
-511 TNDPAQ
+511 NM
-517 GLELDFIE
+517 
-525 AQPTTQAGYKLV
+525 
-537 INNTLKFYDASGNL
+537 
-551 IDFSGETKGYIG
+551 
-563 ASSLN
+563 
-568 SHDNHLEGL
+568 
-577 ATTDSTRFIP
+577 RFVP
-587 ITGSS
+587 ITGSQVQDHDGKIYASTS
-592 IQKGVNGWYYSHV
+592 IDTIAPYRGHDSIDSPVRYY
-605 EENTFDIN
+605 
-613 GYGNIDFT
+613 G
-621 DNPYFY
+621 
-627 YVSGALELQGSA
+627 SGALVAESGD
-639 PTFQILSM
+639 TFGL
-647 APSTV
+647 TV
-652 GRNTGKYF
+652 GASKHQTGHWFAMNTN
-660 HPSIWYTV
+660 V
-668 TSDIAAPTVTPPP
+668 AAPTVTPPP

-709 PFNEEPPT
+709 PFNEEPPA

-766 VKPHVPVPEA
+766 VKPHVPVPEV

-836 VLSDPF
+836 VLLDPF

-849 KDETA
+849 KDDTA
-854 TLSPEWLVSY
+854 KLSPEWLVSY
-864 DETGKASVILS
+864 DETGKASVTLS

-908 KNTYTM
+908 KNTYTL
-914 TLTTKSDKT
+914 TLTTKSGKT

-932 IYTPGSD
+932 IYTPGSE
-939 TRTYNGNV
+939 TRTYNGNI
-947 VVRYFDVDTN
+947 VVRYFDEDTN
-957 AKIAPNQVDLENAKV
+957 KKIAPNQVDLEDAKV
-972 GTAYDTTDQKQEVI
+972 GTVYNTTDQKQEVI
-986 AHEGKL
+986 AYKGNL
-992 YKLTSKIVGSETGK
+992 YKLTSKVVGTETGK
-1006 VTDGTTYVDY
+1006 VTDGTIYVDY

-1024 PGKGNVVIHYVNED
+1024 RGKGNVVIHYVNED

-1054 GTSYDTTDY
+1054 GTSYDTTDH
-1063 KPVKITTEDGIEYE
+1063 KPGRITTEDGIEYE
-1077 LLPEKTIGQETGEV
+1077 LVPEKTIGQETGEV
-1091 TEGTMEVT
+1091 IEGTTEVT

-1128 GQTSGVN
+1128 GQISEAN
-1135 LDGLQLLPNKTYS
+1135 LDGLQLLPNKSYS

-1159 SLKATQAE
+1159 GLKATQGE

-1208 SYDSLEKADAEV
+1208 SYESLEKADAEV

-1227 GISPDG
+1227 GITPEG

-1264 IKTGDYI
+1264 VKTGDYI

-1316 GGNIELGQT
+1316 GGTIELGQT
-1325 YPAKLSFPVVKTTID
+1325 YPARLSFPVVKTTID

-1354 TFDEYNSEF
+1354 NFDEYNGEF

-1401 IVAVKYTVNPEFYDL
+1401 VVAVKYTVNPEFYDL
-1416 LAEGEEVK
+1416 LAEGEEIK

-1439 IENEWTV
+1439 IENEWIV

-1461 TPKPKEETPVTRA
+1461 TPKPKEETPEVPETPVTPGTPVARA

-1486 ALATLGASMAIAGL
+1486 ALASLGASMAIAGL

-1506 RDPEVD
+1506 RDSEVD

>member
-18 RMVTTKAYGL
+18 RLVTTKAYGL
-28 VSTIALAGA
+28 VSTIALVGA

-42 TNTVSADEVTT
+42 ANTVSADEITT

-63 DNLATNLV
+63 DNPATNLV

-86 QANTNTGAIVT
+86 HANTNTGAIVT
-97 PVEAPAL
+97 PVETPAL
-104 DQAVAEAEANGVV
+104 DRAVAEAEANGVV
-117 VTKGETVVHDSLE
+117 VTKGEIAVHDSLE
-130 SAQNDTANQEAAV
+130 AAQNDTANQEAAV
-143 KNAEAEKVENNEAI
+143 KNAEAEKVENNEEI
-157 AAAKATNAQIDAD
+157 AAANATNAQIDAD
-170 NAAEVK
+170 NAAEAK
-176 RVEEAN
+176 RVEETN

-197 EAVDA
+197 EAVEA
-202 RNKAGQEAVDARNQA
+202 RNQAGQEAVDERNQV
-217 KLDDIEAEKLAVEER
+217 KLDDIEAEKQAVEER
-232 NKTGQA
+232 NKAGQA

-258 LAEWEANKE
+258 LAEWEANRE

-274 AALAGYNERKKANEE
+274 AAMAGYNERKKANEE

-294 QTEADAK
+294 QAETDAK
-301 NTALKA
+301 NAALEA
-307 EYEKALK
+307 EYDEAIK

-333 AAAAKAENERL
+333 AAVAKAENERL
-344 QAEYQKKLAEMQ
+344 QAEYQKKLADML
-356 AKTKEDGYLS
+356 AKTKEDGYATQVLVQNLNLADDELNSVVSLS
-366 EVVNQ
+366 GSKGFIVETTEQNVYLLSQN
-371 ALIYKSEPN
+371 ALNGRLDISSTVTKMSIPN
-380 AVATVSGDAIPISA
+380 KQTWVEYGLIVPSGQTVVATFTGLEKSTYNGEFISSIKMTITPTSNDGSDLIVFLSDKITNGYEVYSVVANQREEVTLQFFDAGGNIISFSEA
-394 SDFKAGYK
+394 SPALFGFGSLNRHPGSLEYISDYNFDFVAINGSSITEHVDGIYA
-402 IFLDAVGAS
+402 D
-411 ESTAP
+411 
-416 VNPSNLSNLREA
+416 
-428 FNRVVNSQRGDNN
+428 GDNDYR
-441 IVSSATGGLG
+441 A
-451 FNTPS
+451 
-456 KTFQVYKLSKNG
+456 NG
-468 KATITYT
+468 SRYD
-475 NLENSIFNGSPLSKV
+475 NHEWDPDGSPLAYYGAGIGVVTSGDTVRFSGGNREFVGHWTDISSKV
-490 VLEVSADPSS
+490 
-500 HNLSDWGILAV
+500 
-511 TNDPAQ
+511 
-517 GLELDFIE
+517 
-525 AQPTTQAGYKLV
+525 
-537 INNTLKFYDASGNL
+537 
-551 IDFSGETKGYIG
+551 
-563 ASSLN
+563 
-568 SHDNHLEGL
+568 
-577 ATTDSTRFIP
+577 
-587 ITGSS
+587 
-592 IQKGVNGWYYSHV
+592 
-605 EENTFDIN
+605 
-613 GYGNIDFT
+613 
-621 DNPYFY
+621 
-627 YVSGALELQGSA
+627 
-639 PTFQILSM
+639 
-647 APSTV
+647 
-652 GRNTGKYF
+652 
-660 HPSIWYTV
+660 
-668 TSDIAAPTVTPPP
+668 AAPTVTPPP

-717 PSKIPNEPTFETFT
+717 PSKIPHEPTFETFT

-766 VKPHVPVPEA
+766 VKQHVPIPEA

-836 VLSDPF
+836 VLLDPF

-849 KDETA
+849 KDDTA
-854 TLSPEWLVSY
+854 KLSPEWLVSY
-864 DETGKASVILS
+864 DETGKASVTLS

-908 KNTYTM
+908 KNTYTL
-914 TLTTKSDKT
+914 TLTTKSGKT

-932 IYTPGSD
+932 IYTPGSE
-939 TRTYNGNV
+939 TRTYNGNI
-947 VVRYFDVDTN
+947 VVRYFDEDTN
-957 AKIAPNQVDLENAKV
+957 KKIAPNQVDLEDAKV
-972 GTAYDTTDQKQEVI
+972 GTVYNTTDQKQEVI
-986 AHEGKL
+986 AYKGNL
-992 YKLTSKIVGSETGK
+992 YKLTSKVVGTETGK
-1006 VTDGTTYVDY
+1006 VTDGTIYVDY

-1024 PGKGNVVIHYVNED
+1024 RGKGNVVIHYVNED

-1054 GTSYDTTDY
+1054 GTSYDTTDH
-1063 KPVKITTEDGIEYE
+1063 KPGRITTEDGIEYE
-1077 LLPEKTIGQETGEV
+1077 LVPEKTIGQETGEV
-1091 TEGTMEVT
+1091 IEGTTEVT

-1128 GQTSGVN
+1128 GQISEAN
-1135 LDGLQLLPNKTYS
+1135 LDGLQLLPNKSYS

-1159 SLKATQAE
+1159 GLKATHGE

-1208 SYDSLEKADAEV
+1208 SYESLEKADAEV

-1227 GISPDG
+1227 GITPEG

-1264 IKTGDYI
+1264 VKTGDYI

-1316 GGNIELGQT
+1316 GGTIELGQT
-1325 YPAKLSFPVVKTTID
+1325 YPARLSFPVVKTTID

-1354 TFDEYNSEF
+1354 NFDEYNGEF

-1401 IVAVKYTVNPEFYDL
+1401 VVAVKYTVNPEFYDL
-1416 LAEGEEVK
+1416 LAEGEEIK

-1439 IENEWTV
+1439 IENEWIV

-1461 TPKPKEETPVTRA
+1461 TPKPKEETPEVPETPVTPGTPVARA

-1486 ALATLGASMAIAGL
+1486 ALASLGASMAIAGL

-1506 RDPEVD
+1506 RDSEVD

>member
-1 MNRKELFNK
+1 MNRKELFSK

-18 RMVTTKAYGL
+18 RLVTMKAYGL

-42 TNTVSADEVTT
+42 ANTVSADEVTT

-63 DNLATNLV
+63 DNPATNLV

-86 QANTNTGAIVT
+86 HANTNTGAIVT
-97 PVEAPAL
+97 PVETPAL
-104 DQAVAEAEANGVV
+104 DRAVAEAEANGVV
-117 VTKGETVVHDSLE
+117 VTKGEIAVHDSLE
-130 SAQNDTANQEAAV
+130 AAQNDTANQEAAV
-143 KNAEAEKVENNEAI
+143 KNAEAEKVENNEEI
-157 AAAKATNAQIDAD
+157 AAANATNDQIDAD
-170 NAAEVK
+170 NAAEAK

-197 EAVDA
+197 EAVEA
-202 RNKAGQEAVDARNQA
+202 RNKAGQEAVDKRNQV

-232 NKTGQA
+232 NKAGQA
-238 ATDQRNKL
+238 ATVQRNKL
-246 GQEAVDKRNANA
+246 GQKAVDERNANA

-267 TIIAADA
+267 TIIAADEA
-274 AALAGYNERKKANEE
+274 AMAGYNERKKANEE

-294 QTEADAK
+294 QAEADAK
-301 NTALKA
+301 NAELKA
-307 EYEKALK
+307 EYDKDLK

-333 AAAAKAENERL
+333 AAEAKAENDRL
-344 QAEYQKKLAEMQ
+344 QAEYQKKLADML
-356 AKTKEDGYLS
+356 AKTKENGYLS
-366 EVVNQ
+366 EVVAQ
-371 ALIYKSEPN
+371 SLIYKSEPN
-380 AVATVSGDAIPISA
+380 VTIGTIEGVTKFVNPEKRQEVSDANRNLVHTVSSYSEGDYVGTVDYSNGTTFLLNVGQTATVTYVGDFSASANGEKITKVVARYTAVASEKGASIVTVSKDPAETVIFGSDATQGLVGVGDELHI
-394 SDFKAGYK
+394 
-402 IFLDAVGAS
+402 
-411 ESTAP
+411 E
-416 VNPSNLSNLREA
+416 
-428 FNRVVNSQRGDNN
+428 
-441 IVSSATGGLG
+441 
-451 FNTPS
+451 
-456 KTFQVYKLSKNG
+456 KTF
-468 KATITYT
+468 YT
-475 NLENSIFNGSPLSKV
+475 ASGKV
-490 VLEVSADPSS
+490 VATKENPIIFSISS
-500 HNLSDWGILAV
+500 MNSLGEDGYFEYVKDLSS
-511 TNDPAQ
+511 NM
-517 GLELDFIE
+517 
-525 AQPTTQAGYKLV
+525 
-537 INNTLKFYDASGNL
+537 
-551 IDFSGETKGYIG
+551 
-563 ASSLN
+563 
-568 SHDNHLEGL
+568 
-577 ATTDSTRFIP
+577 RFVP
-587 ITGSS
+587 ITGSQVQDHDGKIYASTS
-592 IQKGVNGWYYSHV
+592 IDTIAPYRGHDSIDSPVRYY
-605 EENTFDIN
+605 
-613 GYGNIDFT
+613 G
-621 DNPYFY
+621 
-627 YVSGALELQGSA
+627 SGALVAESGD
-639 PTFQILSM
+639 TFGL
-647 APSTV
+647 TV
-652 GRNTGKYF
+652 GASKHQTGHWFAMNTN
-660 HPSIWYTV
+660 V
-668 TSDIAAPTVTPPP
+668 AAPTVTPPP

-695 ATPPKLETVTFNPT
+695 ATPPKLETVTFSPT
-709 PFNEEPPT
+709 PFNEEPPA

-776 KTIKATV
+776 KTIKTTV

-800 AEGTSIDGELV
+800 TEGTSINGELV

-818 WVLNPGTLKAGRE
+818 WVLNPGALKAGRE

-842 PAGTKIL
+842 PAGTKIV
-849 KDETA
+849 KDDTA
-854 TLSPEWLVSY
+854 KLSPEWLVSY
-864 DETGKASVILS
+864 DETGKAIVTLS

-886 SKDFVLPTFN
+886 AKDFVLPTFN

-908 KNTYTM
+908 KNAYTM
-914 TLTTKSDKT
+914 TLTTKSGKT

-932 IYTPGSD
+932 IYTPGSE

-957 AKIAPNQVDLENAKV
+957 VKIAPNQADLEDAKV

-992 YKLTSKIVGSETGK
+992 YKLTSKVVGSETGK
-1006 VTDGTTYVDY
+1006 VTDGTIYVDY

-1038 EKTIANDVV
+1038 EKTVANDVV

-1054 GTSYDTTDY
+1054 GTSYDTTDH
-1063 KPVKITTEDGIEYE
+1063 KPSKITTEDGIEYE
-1077 LLPEKTIGQETGEV
+1077 LVPEKTIGQETGEV
-1091 TEGTMEVT
+1091 IEGTTEVT

-1128 GQTSGVN
+1128 GQISGAN

-1159 SLKATQAE
+1159 GLKATQGE
-1167 ILKGFLPLVD
+1167 IFKGFLPLVD

-1208 SYDSLEKADAEV
+1208 SYESLEKADAEV
-1220 AAILKAA
+1220 VAILKAA
-1227 GISPDG
+1227 RISPDG

-1264 IKTGDYI
+1264 VKTGDYI

-1316 GGNIELGQT
+1316 GGTIELGQT
-1325 YPAKLSFPVVKTTID
+1325 YPARLSFPVVKTTID

-1354 TFDEYNSEF
+1354 NFDEYNGEF

-1401 IVAVKYTVNPEFYDL
+1401 VVAVKYTVNPEFYDL
-1416 LAEGEEVK
+1416 LAEGEEIK

-1439 IENEWTV
+1439 IENEWIV

-1461 TPKPKEETPVTRA
+1461 TPKPKEETPEVPETPVTPGTPVARA

-1486 ALATLGASMAIAGL
+1486 AFASLGASMAIAGL

-1506 RDPEVD
+1506 RDSEVD

>member
-1 MNRKELFNK
+1 MNRKELFKK

-18 RMVTTKAYGL
+18 RLVTTKAYGL

-42 TNTVSADEVTT
+42 ANTVSADEVTT

-63 DNLATNLV
+63 DNPATNLV

-86 QANTNTGAIVT
+86 HANTNTEAIVT
-97 PVEAPAL
+97 PVETPAL
-104 DQAVAEAEANGVV
+104 DRAVAEAEANGVV
-117 VTKGETVVHDSLE
+117 VTKGEIAVHDSLE
-130 SAQNDTANQEAAV
+130 AAQNDTANQEAAV
-143 KNAEAEKVENNEAI
+143 KNAEAEKVENNEEI
-157 AAAKATNAQIDAD
+157 AAANATNDQIDAD
-170 NAAEVK
+170 NAAEAK

-197 EAVDA
+197 EAVEA
-202 RNKAGQEAVDARNQA
+202 RNKAGQEAVDKRNQV

-232 NKTGQA
+232 NKAGQA
-238 ATDQRNKL
+238 ATVQRNKL
-246 GQEAVDKRNANA
+246 GQKAVDERNANA

-267 TIIAADA
+267 TIIAADEA
-274 AALAGYNERKKANEE
+274 AMAGYNERKKANEE

-294 QTEADAK
+294 QAEADAK
-301 NTALKA
+301 NAELKA
-307 EYEKALK
+307 EYDKDLK

-333 AAAAKAENERL
+333 AATAKAENERL
-344 QAEYQKKLAEMQ
+344 QAEYQAKLVEI
-356 AKTKEDGYLS
+356 KSKIGTEGNLS
-366 EVVNQ
+366 ELTYQSLEFN
-371 ALIYKSEPN
+371 SEPN
-380 AVATVSGDAIPISA
+380 AHYEASGVINKNDYGFVLQDGESLILTYTGIENSTYNNTKIGKVVYTYTAKGDTVNLSPIQDPTVTINFVGMNGLTSAGETRLGFKAEYYDETGKLIEFTNDAPALISLSSLNRNSPYSGTGTGEGVELTSSNTTFIPIVGSTIA
-394 SDFKAGYK
+394 KDGNKIYSSIIDNSNSDR
-402 IFLDAVGAS
+402 GARFDG
-411 ESTAP
+411 TK
-416 VNPSNLSNLREA
+416 
-428 FNRVVNSQRGDNN
+428 
-441 IVSSATGGLG
+441 GG
-451 FNTPS
+451 
-456 KTFQVYKLSKNG
+456 V
-468 KATITYT
+468 
-475 NLENSIFNGSPLSKV
+475 
-490 VLEVSADPSS
+490 
-500 HNLSDWGILAV
+500 V
-511 TNDPAQ
+511 TNDPNNYWDT
-517 GLELDFIE
+517 LDG
-525 AQPTTQAGYKLV
+525 PLRWYGAGV
-537 INNTLKFYDASGNL
+537 LKVDSGTN
-551 IDFSGETKGYIG
+551 IS
-563 ASSLN
+563 
-568 SHDNHLEGL
+568 
-577 ATTDSTRFIP
+577 
-587 ITGSS
+587 
-592 IQKGVNGWYYSHV
+592 
-605 EENTFDIN
+605 FDIVN
-613 GYGNIDFT
+613 NWA
-621 DNPYFY
+621 N
-627 YVSGALELQGSA
+627 SEQG
-639 PTFQILSM
+639 
-647 APSTV
+647 
-652 GRNTGKYF
+652 NTGAYYF
-660 HPSIWYTV
+660 GFNTRV
-668 TSDIAAPTVTPPP
+668 AAPVLPPLP
-681 PLKEVTPEKLKPVP
+681 VLKEVTPEKLKPVP

-842 PAGTKIL
+842 PAGTKL
-849 KDETA
+849 FKDGTA
-854 TLSPEWLVSY
+854 KLSPEWLVSY
-864 DETGKASVILS
+864 DETGKASVTLS

-908 KNTYTM
+908 KNTYTL
-914 TLTTKSDKT
+914 TLTTKSGKT

-932 IYTPGSD
+932 IYTPGSE

-947 VVRYFDVDTN
+947 VVRYFDEDTN
-957 AKIAPNQVDLENAKV
+957 KKIAPNQVDLEDAKV
-972 GTAYDTTDQKQEVI
+972 GTVYNTTDQKQEVI
-986 AHEGKL
+986 AYKGNL
-992 YKLTSKIVGSETGK
+992 YKLTSKVVGTETGK
-1006 VTDGTTYVDY
+1006 VTDGTIYVDY

-1024 PGKGNVVIHYVNED
+1024 RGKGNVVIHYVNED

-1054 GTSYDTTDY
+1054 GTSYDTTDH

-1077 LLPEKTIGQETGEV
+1077 LLPEKTMGQETGEV
-1091 TEGTMEVT
+1091 IEGTTEVT

-1119 EPEKHLYQV
+1119 EPEKHIYQV
-1128 GQTSGVN
+1128 GQTSGAN

-1220 AAILKAA
+1220 VAILKAA

-1233 YFSVVVPK
+1233 NFSVVVPK
-1241 GLDFEGYFNKYV
+1241 GLDFEGYFNKYM

-1264 IKTGDYI
+1264 IKTGDYT

-1316 GGNIELGQT
+1316 GGTIELGQP

-1354 TFDEYNSEF
+1354 NFDDYNGEF

-1401 IVAVKYTVNPEFYDL
+1401 VVAVKYTVNPEFYDL
-1416 LAEGEEVK
+1416 LAEGEEIK

-1461 TPKPKEETPVTRA
+1461 TPKPREETPEVPETPVTPGTPVARA
-1474 QTLPS
+1474 QTLPA
-1479 TGEESSM
+1479 TGQESSM
-1486 ALATLGASMAIAGL
+1486 ALAALGASMAIAGL

-1506 RDPEVD
+1506 RDSEVD

>member
-10 SAETQARQ
+10 STETQARQ
-18 RMVTTKAYGL
+18 RLVTTKAYGL

-42 TNTVSADEVTT
+42 ANTVSADEVTT

-63 DNLATNLV
+63 DNPATNLV

-86 QANTNTGAIVT
+86 HANTNTGAIVT
-97 PVEAPAL
+97 PVETPAL
-104 DQAVAEAEANGVV
+104 DRAVAEAEANGVV
-117 VTKGETVVHDSLE
+117 VTKGEIAVHDSLE
-130 SAQNDTANQEAAV
+130 AAQNDTANQEVAV
-143 KNAEAEKVENNEAI
+143 KNAEAEKVENNEEI
-157 AAAKATNAQIDAD
+157 AAANATNAQIDAD
-170 NAAEVK
+170 NAAEAK

-197 EAVDA
+197 EAVEA
-202 RNKAGQEAVDARNQA
+202 RNKAGQESVDARNKA
-217 KLDDIEAEKLAVEER
+217 KLDDIEAEKQAVEER
-232 NKTGQA
+232 NKAGQE

-258 LAEWEANKE
+258 LAEWEANRE

-274 AALAGYNERKKANEE
+274 AAMAGYNERKEANEE

-294 QTEADAK
+294 QAETDAK
-301 NTALKA
+301 NAALKA
-307 EYEKALK
+307 EYDEAIK

-333 AAAAKAENERL
+333 AAVAKAENERL
-344 QAEYQKKLAEMQ
+344 QAEYQKKLAELQ
-356 AKTKEDGYLS
+356 ASITKPGYLN
-366 EVVNQ
+366 EVIVKN
-371 ALIYKSEPN
+371 LYLGSTPN
-380 AVATVSGDAIPISA
+380 ARLTATGYSVSSEEVA
-394 SDFKAGYK
+394 KA
-402 IFLDAVGAS
+402 
-411 ESTAP
+411 
-416 VNPSNLSNLREA
+416 LREPA
-428 FNRVVNSQRGDNN
+428 TGWIDPSTIPYNVGVEQTKTTDSGQFFLVKQGQQV
-441 IVSSATGGLG
+441 SATW
-451 FNTPS
+451 S
-456 KTFQVYKLSKNG
+456 
-468 KATITYT
+468 
-475 NLENSIFNGSPLSKV
+475 NLENSYYGDKKLASVQYTFTLKELTGPNEYVLFELFQDPTVTTYTHTWDTTAVYKSSFKWNVVARFYDEAGNEIVPSVDNPTVITFASINSSNGQGEYVGNYSGRFVPINGSGISV
-490 VLEVSADPSS
+490 QGGRATNYSNTSLEDYAR
-500 HNLSDWGILAV
+500 
-511 TNDPAQ
+511 
-517 GLELDFIE
+517 
-525 AQPTTQAGYKLV
+525 QAGSP
-537 INNTLKFYDASGNL
+537 DGSW
-551 IDFSGETKGYIG
+551 
-563 ASSLN
+563 
-568 SHDNHLEGL
+568 
-577 ATTDSTRFIP
+577 DSTDNDYAYVGAIA
-587 ITGSS
+587 
-592 IQKGVNGWYYSHV
+592 GVSTERLSFDFG
-605 EENTFDIN
+605 NTEGFA
-613 GYGNIDFT
+613 YWFA
-621 DNPYFY
+621 F
-627 YVSGALELQGSA
+627 
-639 PTFQILSM
+639 
-647 APSTV
+647 
-652 GRNTGKYF
+652 NTNLK
-660 HPSIWYTV
+660 V
-668 TSDIAAPTVTPPP
+668 PTVTPPP

-695 ATPPKLETVTFNPT
+695 ATPPKLEAVTFTPT
-709 PFNEEPPT
+709 PFNEEPPA

-766 VKPHVPVPEA
+766 VKPPVPVPEE
-776 KTIKATV
+776 KIIKATI

-800 AEGTSIDGELV
+800 TEGTSIDGELV

-842 PAGTKIL
+842 PVGTKL
-849 KDETA
+849 FKDDTA
-854 TLSPEWLVSY
+854 KLSSEWLVSY
-864 DETGKASVILS
+864 DETGKASVTLS

-914 TLTTKSDKT
+914 TLTTKSGKT

-932 IYTPGSD
+932 IYTPGSE

-957 AKIAPNQVDLENAKV
+957 IKIAPNQVDIEDAKV
-972 GTAYDTTDQKQEVI
+972 GTEYDVTAQKQEVI
-986 AHEGKL
+986 AYEGNL
-992 YKLTSKIVGSETGK
+992 YKLTPKVVGAETGK
-1006 VTDGTTYVDY
+1006 VTDGTIYVDY

-1038 EKTIANDVV
+1038 KKTIANDVV

-1054 GTSYDTTDY
+1054 GTSYDTTDH
-1063 KPVKITTEDGIEYE
+1063 KNGKITTEDGIEYE
-1077 LLPEKTIGQETGEV
+1077 LVPEKTIGRETGEV
-1091 TEGTMEVT
+1091 VEGATEVT

-1119 EPEKHLYQV
+1119 EPEKHIYQV
-1128 GQTSGVN
+1128 GQTSGAN

-1208 SYDSLEKADAEV
+1208 SYDSLEKADTEV

-1233 YFSVVVPK
+1233 NFSVVVPK
-1241 GLDFEGYFNKYV
+1241 GLDFEGYFNKYM

-1316 GGNIELGQT
+1316 GGTIELGQT

-1354 TFDEYNSEF
+1354 NFDEYNGEF

-1401 IVAVKYTVNPEFYDL
+1401 VVAVKYTVNPEFYDL
-1416 LAEGEEVK
+1416 LVEGEEIK

-1446 YVNDVEV
+1446 YVNDVEI

-1461 TPKPKEETPVTRA
+1461 TPKSKEETPEVPETPVTPGTPVARA

-1486 ALATLGASMAIAGL
+1486 ALAALGASMAIAGL
-1500 GLARRK
+1500 DLARRK
-1506 RDPEVD
+1506 RVPEVD

>member
-18 RMVTTKAYGL
+18 RLVTTKAYGL

-42 TNTVSADEVTT
+42 ANTVSADEITT

-63 DNLATNLV
+63 DNPATNLV

-86 QANTNTGAIVT
+86 HANTNTGAIVT
-97 PVEAPAL
+97 PVETPAL
-104 DQAVAEAEANGVV
+104 DRAVAEAEANGVV
-117 VTKGETVVHDSLE
+117 VTKGEIAVHDSLE
-130 SAQNDTANQEAAV
+130 AAQNDTANQEAAV
-143 KNAEAEKVENNEAI
+143 KNAEAEKVENNEEI
-157 AAAKATNAQIDAD
+157 AAANATNAQIDAD
-170 NAAEVK
+170 NAAEAK

-197 EAVDA
+197 EAVEA
-202 RNKAGQEAVDARNQA
+202 RNKAGQEAVDKRNQV

-232 NKTGQA
+232 NKAGQA

-267 TIIAADA
+267 TTIAADA

-294 QTEADAK
+294 QAEADAK
-301 NTALKA
+301 NVALKA
-307 EYEKALK
+307 EYDKALK

-320 AENDEIQK
+320 ADNDEIQK

-333 AAAAKAENERL
+333 AAVAKAENERL
-344 QAEYQKKLAEMQ
+344 QAEYQKKLADML
-356 AKTKEDGYLS
+356 AKTKENGYLS
-366 EVVNQ
+366 EVVAQ
-371 ALIYKSEPN
+371 SLIYKSEPN
-380 AVATVSGDAIPISA
+380 VTIGTIEGVTKFVNPEKRQEVSDANRNLVHTVSSYSEEDYVGTVDYSNGTTFLLAVGQTATVT
-394 SDFKAGYK
+394 Y
-402 IFLDAVGAS
+402 VG
-411 ESTAP
+411 
-416 VNPSNLSNLREA
+416 
-428 FNRVVNSQRGDNN
+428 
-441 IVSSATGGLG
+441 
-451 FNTPS
+451 
-456 KTFQVYKLSKNG
+456 
-468 KATITYT
+468 
-475 NLENSIFNGSPLSKV
+475 
-490 VLEVSADPSS
+490 
-500 HNLSDWGILAV
+500 
-511 TNDPAQ
+511 
-517 GLELDFIE
+517 
-525 AQPTTQAGYKLV
+525 
-537 INNTLKFYDASGNL
+537 
-551 IDFSGETKGYIG
+551 DFSGTANGEKITKVVARYTAVASEKG
-563 ASSLN
+563 ASIVTVSKDPTETVIFGSDATQGFVGVGDELHIEKTFYTASGKVVATKENPIIFSISSMNSLGED
-568 SHDNHLEGL
+568 SYFEYVKGL
-577 ATTDSTRFIP
+577 SSNMRFVP
-587 ITGSS
+587 ITGSQVQDHDGKIYASTS
-592 IQKGVNGWYYSHV
+592 IDTIAPYSGHDSIDSPVRYY
-605 EENTFDIN
+605 
-613 GYGNIDFT
+613 G
-621 DNPYFY
+621 
-627 YVSGALELQGSA
+627 SGALVAESGD
-639 PTFQILSM
+639 TFGL
-647 APSTV
+647 TV
-652 GRNTGKYF
+652 GASKHQTGHWFAMNTN
-660 HPSIWYTV
+660 V
-668 TSDIAAPTVTPPP
+668 AAPTVTPPP

-709 PFNEEPPT
+709 PFNEEPPA

-766 VKPHVPVPEA
+766 VKPHVPVPEV
-776 KTIKATV
+776 KTIKTTV

-800 AEGTSIDGELV
+800 TEGTSINGELV

-818 WVLNPGTLKAGRE
+818 WVLNPGALKAGRE

-842 PAGTKIL
+842 PAGTKIV
-849 KDETA
+849 KDDTA
-854 TLSPEWLVSY
+854 KLSPEWLVSY
-864 DETGKASVILS
+864 DETGKAIVTLS

-886 SKDFVLPTFN
+886 AKDFVLPTFN
-896 AVFTVLNDAATY
+896 AIFTVLNDAATY
-908 KNTYTM
+908 KNAYTM
-914 TLTTKSDKT
+914 TLTTKSGKT

-932 IYTPGSD
+932 IYTPGSE

-957 AKIAPNQVDLENAKV
+957 VKIAPNQADLEDAKV

-986 AHEGKL
+986 AHEGNL
-992 YKLTSKIVGSETGK
+992 YKLTSKVVGSETGK
-1006 VTDGTTYVDY
+1006 VTDGTIYVDY

-1038 EKTIANDVV
+1038 EKTVANDVV

-1063 KPVKITTEDGIEYE
+1063 KPGRITTEDGIEYE
-1077 LLPEKTIGQETGEV
+1077 LVPEKTIGQETGEV
-1091 TEGTMEVT
+1091 IEGTMEVT

-1128 GQTSGVN
+1128 GQISGAN

-1159 SLKATQAE
+1159 GLKATQGE

-1208 SYDSLEKADAEV
+1208 SYESLEKADAEV
-1220 AAILKAA
+1220 VAILKAA
-1227 GISPDG
+1227 RISPDG

-1264 IKTGDYI
+1264 AKTEDYI
-1271 GDFSNKVWQVDFGN
+1271 GDFSNKVWQIDFGN

-1300 GIKKILES
+1300 GIKKVLES

-1316 GGNIELGQT
+1316 DGTIELGQT

-1354 TFDEYNSEF
+1354 NFDEYNGEF

-1401 IVAVKYTVNPEFYDL
+1401 VVAVKYTVNPEFYDL
-1416 LAEGEEVK
+1416 LAEGEEIK
-1424 IDVYSMLKRIAYGEN
+1424 IDVYSMLKRITYGEN
-1439 IENEWTV
+1439 IENEWIV

-1453 DKDIVTTN
+1453 DKDIVTTD
-1461 TPKPKEETPVTRA
+1461 TPKPKAETPEVPETPVTPETPVARA
-1474 QTLPS
+1474 QTLPA
-1479 TGEESSM
+1479 TGQESSM
-1486 ALATLGASMAIAGL
+1486 ALAALGASMAIAGL

-1506 RDPEVD
+1506 RDSEVD

>member
-1 MNRKELFNK
+1 MNRKELFSK

-18 RMVTTKAYGL
+18 RLVTTKAYGL
-28 VSTIALAGA
+28 VSTIALVGA

-42 TNTVSADEVTT
+42 ANTVSADEVTT

-63 DNLATNLV
+63 DNPATNLV

-86 QANTNTGAIVT
+86 HANTNTGAIVT
-97 PVEAPAL
+97 PVETPAL
-104 DQAVAEAEANGVV
+104 DRAVAEAEANGVV
-117 VTKGETVVHDSLE
+117 VTKGEIAVHDSLE
-130 SAQNDTANQEAAV
+130 AAQNDTANQEAAV
-143 KNAEAEKVENNEAI
+143 KNAEAEKVENNEEI
-157 AAAKATNAQIDAD
+157 AAADATNAQIDAD
-170 NAAEVK
+170 NAAEAK

-197 EAVDA
+197 EAVEA
-202 RNKAGQEAVDARNQA
+202 RNKAGQESVDARNKA
-217 KLDDIEAEKLAVEER
+217 KLDDIEAEKQAVEER
-232 NKTGQA
+232 NKAGQA

-267 TIIAADA
+267 TTIAADA

-294 QTEADAK
+294 QAEADAK
-301 NTALKA
+301 NVALKA
-307 EYEKALK
+307 EYDKALK

-320 AENDEIQK
+320 ADNDEIQK

-333 AAAAKAENERL
+333 AAVAKAENERL
-344 QAEYQKKLAEMQ
+344 QAEYQKKLADML
-356 AKTKEDGYLS
+356 ANTGKDGFLS
-366 EVVNQ
+366 EFVVQ
-371 ALIYKSEPN
+371 HLIFKSEPD
-380 AVATVSGDAIPISA
+380 ASYISSVEAATDSEIATIVNGRYIDQFRDDSGNGPVYILKKGEPIS
-394 SDFKAGYK
+394 
-402 IFLDAVGAS
+402 V
-411 ESTAP
+411 
-416 VNPSNLSNLREA
+416 
-428 FNRVVNSQRGDNN
+428 
-441 IVSSATGGLG
+441 
-451 FNTPS
+451 
-456 KTFQVYKLSKNG
+456 
-468 KATITYT
+468 TYT
-475 NLENSIFNGSPLSKV
+475 GLKNSSFDGTEISKV
-490 VLEVSADPSS
+490 VYTYTLKSTELD
-500 HNLSDWGILAV
+500 NKDKILV
-511 TNDPAQ
+511 NFQNDPTKTLYYWIDGQ
-517 GLELDFIE
+517 E
-525 AQPTTQAGYKLV
+525 TV
-537 INNTLKFYDASGNL
+537 INMDVKFYDATDKILNTSGSL
-551 IDFSGETKGYIG
+551 LSF
-563 ASSLN
+563 ASLN
-568 SHDNHLEGL
+568 TAIVDLDYEAISN
-577 ATTDSTRFIP
+577 FIGEFIE
-587 ITGSS
+587 ITGSG
-592 IQKGVNGWYYSHV
+592 IKVVDGVARAIASNRYTEEGSKFFEAEWDYDGSPLEYYGAIVGRTTS
-605 EENTFDIN
+605 ETINFDI
-613 GYGNIDFT
+613 
-621 DNPYFY
+621 
-627 YVSGALELQGSA
+627 SSK
-639 PTFQILSM
+639 
-647 APSTV
+647 
-652 GRNTGKYF
+652 GRNYVWFAFNTNVK
-660 HPSIWYTV
+660 
-668 TSDIAAPTVTPPP
+668 APTVTPPP

-709 PFNEEPPT
+709 PFNEEPPA

-776 KTIKATV
+776 KTIKTTV

-800 AEGTSIDGELV
+800 TEGTSINGELV

-818 WVLNPGTLKAGRE
+818 WVLNPGALKAGRE

-842 PAGTKIL
+842 PAGTKIV
-849 KDETA
+849 KDDTA
-854 TLSPEWLVSY
+854 KLSPEWLVSY
-864 DETGKASVILS
+864 DETGKAIVTLS

-957 AKIAPNQVDLENAKV
+957 AKIAPNQVDLEDAKV

-992 YKLTSKIVGSETGK
+992 YKLTSKIAGSETGK

-1024 PGKGNVVIHYVNED
+1024 PGKGNVVIHYVNEG
-1038 EKTIANDVV
+1038 EKIIANDVV

-1091 TEGTMEVT
+1091 IEGTTEVT

-1119 EPEKHLYQV
+1119 EPEKHIYQV
-1128 GQTSGVN
+1128 GQSSGAN

-1159 SLKATQAE
+1159 GLKATQGE

-1208 SYDSLEKADAEV
+1208 SYESLEKADAEV
-1220 AAILKAA
+1220 VAILKAA
-1227 GISPDG
+1227 RISPDG

-1264 IKTGDYI
+1264 AKTEDYI

-1285 GYAGNTVENNVPKLD
+1285 GYAGNTVENKVPKLD

-1316 GGNIELGQT
+1316 GGTIELGQT

-1354 TFDEYNSEF
+1354 NFDEYNGEF

-1401 IVAVKYTVNPEFYDL
+1401 VVAVKYTVNPEFYDL
-1416 LAEGEEVK
+1416 LAEGEEIK

-1439 IENEWTV
+1439 IENEWIV

-1461 TPKPKEETPVTRA
+1461 TPKPKEETPEVPETPVTPGTPVARA

-1486 ALATLGASMAIAGL
+1486 ALASLGASMAIAGL

-1506 RDPEVD
+1506 RDSEVD

>member
-1 MNRKELFNK
+1 MNRKELFSK

-18 RMVTTKAYGL
+18 RLVTTKAYGL

-42 TNTVSADEVTT
+42 ANTVSADEVTT

-63 DNLATNLV
+63 DNPATNLV

-86 QANTNTGAIVT
+86 HANTNTGAIVT
-97 PVEAPAL
+97 PVETPAL
-104 DQAVAEAEANGVV
+104 DRAVAEAEANGVV
-117 VTKGETVVHDSLE
+117 VTKGEIAVHDSLE
-130 SAQNDTANQEAAV
+130 AAQNDTANQEAAV
-143 KNAEAEKVENNEAI
+143 KNAEAEKVENNEEI
-157 AAAKATNAQIDAD
+157 AAANATNAQIDAD
-170 NAAEVK
+170 NAAEAK

-197 EAVDA
+197 EAVEA
-202 RNKAGQEAVDARNQA
+202 RNKAGQEAVDKRNQV

-232 NKTGQA
+232 NKAGQA

-267 TIIAADA
+267 TTIAADA

-294 QTEADAK
+294 QAEADAK
-301 NTALKA
+301 NVALKA
-307 EYEKALK
+307 EYDKALK

-320 AENDEIQK
+320 ADNDEIQK

-333 AAAAKAENERL
+333 AAVAKAENERL
-344 QAEYQKKLAEMQ
+344 QAEYQKKLADML
-356 AKTKEDGYLS
+356 AKTKENGYLS
-366 EVVNQ
+366 EVVAQ
-371 ALIYKSEPN
+371 SLIYKSEPN
-380 AVATVSGDAIPISA
+380 VTIGTIEGVTKFVNPEKRQEVSDANRNLVHTVSSYSEGDYVGTVDYSNGTTFLLNVGQTATVTYVGDFSASANGEKITKVVARYTAVASEKGASIVTVSKDPAETVIFGSDATQGLVGVGDELHI
-394 SDFKAGYK
+394 
-402 IFLDAVGAS
+402 
-411 ESTAP
+411 E
-416 VNPSNLSNLREA
+416 
-428 FNRVVNSQRGDNN
+428 
-441 IVSSATGGLG
+441 
-451 FNTPS
+451 
-456 KTFQVYKLSKNG
+456 KTF
-468 KATITYT
+468 YT
-475 NLENSIFNGSPLSKV
+475 ASGKV
-490 VLEVSADPSS
+490 VATKENPIIFSISS
-500 HNLSDWGILAV
+500 MNSLGEDGYFEYVKDLSS
-511 TNDPAQ
+511 NM
-517 GLELDFIE
+517 
-525 AQPTTQAGYKLV
+525 
-537 INNTLKFYDASGNL
+537 
-551 IDFSGETKGYIG
+551 
-563 ASSLN
+563 
-568 SHDNHLEGL
+568 
-577 ATTDSTRFIP
+577 RFVP
-587 ITGSS
+587 ITGSQVQDHDGKIYASTS
-592 IQKGVNGWYYSHV
+592 IDTIAPYRGHDSIDSPVRYY
-605 EENTFDIN
+605 
-613 GYGNIDFT
+613 G
-621 DNPYFY
+621 
-627 YVSGALELQGSA
+627 SGALVAESGD
-639 PTFQILSM
+639 TFGL
-647 APSTV
+647 TV
-652 GRNTGKYF
+652 GASKHQTGHWFAMNTN
-660 HPSIWYTV
+660 V
-668 TSDIAAPTVTPPP
+668 AAPTVTPPP

-695 ATPPKLETVTFNPT
+695 ATPPKLETVTFSPT
-709 PFNEEPPT
+709 PFNEEPPA

-731 PEVFTP
+731 PEIFTP

-776 KTIKATV
+776 KTIKTTV

-800 AEGTSIDGELV
+800 TEGTSINGELV

-818 WVLNPGTLKAGRE
+818 WVLNPGALKAGRE

-842 PAGTKIL
+842 PAGTKL
-849 KDETA
+849 FKDGTA
-854 TLSPEWLVSY
+854 KLSPEWLVSY
-864 DETGKASVILS
+864 DETGKASVTLS

-908 KNTYTM
+908 KNTYTL
-914 TLTTKSDKT
+914 TLTTKSGKT

-932 IYTPGSD
+932 IYTPGSE

-947 VVRYFDVDTN
+947 VVRYFDEDTN
-957 AKIAPNQVDLENAKV
+957 KKIAPNQVDLEDAKV
-972 GTAYDTTDQKQEVI
+972 GTVYNTTDQKQEVI
-986 AHEGKL
+986 AYKGNL
-992 YKLTSKIVGSETGK
+992 YKLTSKVVGTETGK
-1006 VTDGTTYVDY
+1006 VTDGTIYVDY

-1024 PGKGNVVIHYVNED
+1024 RGKGNVVIHYVNED

-1054 GTSYDTTDY
+1054 GTSYDTTDH

-1077 LLPEKTIGQETGEV
+1077 LLPEKTMGQETGEV
-1091 TEGTMEVT
+1091 IEGTTEVT

-1119 EPEKHLYQV
+1119 EPEKHIYQV
-1128 GQTSGVN
+1128 GQTSGAN

-1220 AAILKAA
+1220 VAILKAA

-1233 YFSVVVPK
+1233 NFSVVVPK
-1241 GLDFEGYFNKYV
+1241 GLDFEGYFNKYM

-1264 IKTGDYI
+1264 IKTGDYT

-1300 GIKKILES
+1300 GIKKIQES

-1316 GGNIELGQT
+1316 GGTIELGQT

-1354 TFDEYNSEF
+1354 NFDDYNGEF

-1401 IVAVKYTVNPEFYDL
+1401 VVAVKYTVNPEFYDL
-1416 LAEGEEVK
+1416 LAEGEEIK

-1461 TPKPKEETPVTRA
+1461 TPKPREETPEVPETPVTPGTPVARA
-1474 QTLPS
+1474 QTLPA
-1479 TGEESSM
+1479 TGQESSM
-1486 ALATLGASMAIAGL
+1486 ALAALGASMAIAGL

-1506 RDPEVD
+1506 RDSEVD

>member
-1 MNRKELFNK
+1 MNRKEIFNK
-10 SAETQARQ
+10 PAETQARQ
-18 RMVTTKAYGL
+18 RLVTTKAYGL

-42 TNTVSADEVTT
+42 ANTVSADEVTT
-53 SVATETVVTT
+53 LVATETVVTT
-63 DNLATNLV
+63 DNPATNLV

-97 PVEAPAL
+97 PVETPAL
-104 DQAVAEAEANGVV
+104 DRAVAEAEASGVV

-130 SAQNDTANQEAAV
+130 TAQNDTANQEAAV

-157 AAAKATNAQIDAD
+157 AAANAKNAQIDAD
-170 NAAEVK
+170 NEAEVK

-188 TDQRNKAGQ
+188 TEQRNKAGQ

-202 RNKAGQEAVDARNQA
+202 RNKAGQESVDARNKA
-217 KLDDIEAEKLAVEER
+217 KLDDIEAEKQAVEER
-232 NKTGQA
+232 NKAGQA

-258 LAEWEANKE
+258 LAEWEANRE

-274 AALAGYNERKKANEE
+274 TAMAGYNERKKANEE

-294 QTEADAK
+294 QAETDAK
-301 NTALKA
+301 NAALKA
-307 EYEKALK
+307 EYDKAIK

-356 AKTKEDGYLS
+356 AKTKEEGNLV
-366 EVVNQ
+366 EVLAR

-380 AVATVSGDAIPISA
+380 ASIVSINGVNKFINPAKVSEILDSKGSNYVRTLSEYSESDFSSTMKKESNGAVFFVLPVGDTATVTYSG
-394 SDFKAGYK
+394 
-402 IFLDAVGAS
+402 
-411 ESTAP
+411 
-416 VNPSNLSNLREA
+416 
-428 FNRVVNSQRGDNN
+428 
-441 IVSSATGGLG
+441 
-451 FNTPS
+451 
-456 KTFQVYKLSKNG
+456 
-468 KATITYT
+468 
-475 NLENSIFNGSPLSKV
+475 LENSTFNGEKLTKV
-490 VLEVSADPSS
+490 VLKYTSVSSDKGASVVTALADPTETVIFG
-500 HNLSDWGILAV
+500 SDWS
-511 TNDPAQ
+511 Q
-517 GLELDFIE
+517 GFIGAGDELKIDIE
-525 AQPTTQAGYKLV
+525 LYT
-537 INNTLKFYDASGNL
+537 ASGIVTASKEAPIVYSVSSMNSL
-551 IDFSGETKGYIG
+551 GEDSYYEYVRDI
-563 ASSLN
+563 SSN
-568 SHDNHLEGL
+568 G
-577 ATTDSTRFIP
+577 RFIP
-587 ITGSS
+587 ITGSQVQNHNGKVYASLAIDS
-592 IQKGVNGWYYSHV
+592 IAPYNGHDSVNSPVRYY
-605 EENTFDIN
+605 
-613 GYGNIDFT
+613 G
-621 DNPYFY
+621 
-627 YVSGALELQGSA
+627 SGAILVESGSN
-639 PTFQILSM
+639 FSFI
-647 APSTV
+647 V
-652 GRNTGKYF
+652 GATRHQSGQWFGLNT
-660 HPSIWYTV
+660 
-668 TSDIAAPTVTPPP
+668 DIAAQTVTPPP

-695 ATPPKLETVTFNPT
+695 TTPPKLETVTFTPT
-709 PFNEEPPT
+709 PFNEEPPA
-717 PSKIPNEPTFETFT
+717 PSKIPHEPTFEMFT

-831 AMTSV
+831 AMASV

-842 PAGTKIL
+842 PAGTKL
-849 KDETA
+849 FKDDTA
-854 TLSPEWLVSY
+854 KLSPEWLVSY
-864 DETGKASVILS
+864 DETGKASVTLS

-908 KNTYTM
+908 KNTYTL
-914 TLTTKSDKT
+914 TLTTKSGKT

-932 IYTPGSD
+932 IYTPGSE
-939 TRTYNGNV
+939 TRTYNGNI
-947 VVRYFDVDTN
+947 VVRYFDEDTN
-957 AKIAPNQVDLENAKV
+957 KKIAPNQADLEDAKV

-992 YKLTSKIVGSETGK
+992 YKLTSKVVGSETGK
-1006 VTDGTTYVDY
+1006 VTDGTIYVDY

-1047 DSSNVPT
+1047 DSSNVPI

-1063 KPVKITTEDGIEYE
+1063 KPSKITTEDGIEYE
-1077 LLPEKTIGQETGEV
+1077 LVPEKTIGQETGEV
-1091 TEGTMEVT
+1091 IEGTTEVT

-1119 EPEKHLYQV
+1119 EPEKHIYQV
-1128 GQTSGVN
+1128 GQSSGAN

-1159 SLKATQAE
+1159 GLKATQAE

-1177 DPQDNTVLF
+1177 DSQDNTVLF

-1208 SYDSLEKADAEV
+1208 SYESLEKADAEV
-1220 AAILKAA
+1220 VAILKAA
-1227 GISPDG
+1227 RISPDG

-1264 IKTGDYI
+1264 VKTGNYI

-1300 GIKKILES
+1300 GIKKILEA

-1316 GGNIELGQT
+1316 GGIIELGQT

-1354 TFDEYNSEF
+1354 NFDEYNGEF

-1401 IVAVKYTVNPEFYDL
+1401 VVAVKYTVNPEFYDL
-1416 LAEGEEVK
+1416 LAEGEEIK

-1461 TPKPKEETPVTRA
+1461 TPKPREETPEVPETPVTPGTPVART

-1486 ALATLGASMAIAGL
+1486 ALAALGASMAIAGL

-1506 RDPEVD
+1506 RDSEVD

>member
-18 RMVTTKAYGL
+18 RLVTTKAYGL

-42 TNTVSADEVTT
+42 ANTVSADEVTT
-53 SVATETVVTT
+53 LVATETVVTT
-63 DNLATNLV
+63 DNPATNLV

-104 DQAVAEAEANGVV
+104 DRAVAEAEANGVV

-143 KNAEAEKVENNEAI
+143 KNTEAEKVENNEAI
-157 AAAKATNAQIDAD
+157 AAANATNAQIDAD
-170 NAAEVK
+170 NAAEAK

-197 EAVDA
+197 EAVEA
-202 RNKAGQEAVDARNQA
+202 RNKAGQESVDARNKA
-217 KLDDIEAEKLAVEER
+217 KLDDIEAEKQAVEER
-232 NKTGQA
+232 NKAGQA

-258 LAEWEANKE
+258 LAEWEANRE

-274 AALAGYNERKKANEE
+274 AAMAGYNERKKANEE

-294 QTEADAK
+294 QAETDAK
-301 NTALKA
+301 NAALEA
-307 EYEKALK
+307 EYDEAIK

-333 AAAAKAENERL
+333 AAVAKAENERL
-344 QAEYQKKLAEMQ
+344 QAEYQKKLADML
-356 AKTKEDGYLS
+356 AKTKENGYLS
-366 EVVNQ
+366 EAVVQ
-371 ALIYKSEPN
+371 SLILLTEPN
-380 AVATVSGDAIPISA
+380 AKLSISSSNKIEMSQDDKNANAPSKWDSTNNISSYSGTGKAIIKLDKGESVTAT
-394 SDFKAGYK
+394 Y
-402 IFLDAVGAS
+402 
-411 ESTAP
+411 E
-416 VNPSNLSNLREA
+416 NLSN
-428 FNRVVNSQRGDNN
+428 
-441 IVSSATGGLG
+441 SSYAGT
-451 FNTPS
+451 
-456 KTFQVYKLSKNG
+456 
-468 KATITYT
+468 
-475 NLENSIFNGSPLSKV
+475 PLSKIV
-490 VLEVSADPSS
+490 FTYSAQNATGNVIDIATDPTITVTTYSELYETS
-500 HNLSDWGILAV
+500 RVNAHVELFDENNKKIVFTEENPAILSLA
-511 TNDPAQ
+511 
-517 GLELDFIE
+517 
-525 AQPTTQAGYKLV
+525 
-537 INNTLKFYDASGNL
+537 
-551 IDFSGETKGYIG
+551 
-563 ASSLN
+563 SLN
-568 SHDNHLEGL
+568 YSKHDLVGANFQE
-577 ATTDSTRFIP
+577 TVENFSNNVTIIP
-587 ITGSS
+587 ITGSGIVYENGS
-592 IQKGVNGWYYSHV
+592 VHAANFNDKVENGSKYPSQGEGRWDDTELAYYGAIAGKVTSGDYISFDIVSKVDITSGVNQAGWTGNAFWFAF
-605 EENTFDIN
+605 NTD
-613 GYGNIDFT
+613 
-621 DNPYFY
+621 
-627 YVSGALELQGSA
+627 V
-639 PTFQILSM
+639 
-647 APSTV
+647 
-652 GRNTGKYF
+652 K
-660 HPSIWYTV
+660 
-668 TSDIAAPTVTPPP
+668 APTVTPPP

-709 PFNEEPPT
+709 PFNEEPLA

-776 KTIKATV
+776 KTIKTTV

-800 AEGTSIDGELV
+800 TEGTSINGELV

-842 PAGTKIL
+842 PAGTKIV
-849 KDETA
+849 KDDTA
-854 TLSPEWLVSY
+854 KLSPEWLVSY
-864 DETGKASVILS
+864 DETGKAIVTLS

-886 SKDFVLPTFN
+886 AKDFVLPTFN

-908 KNTYTM
+908 KNAYTM
-914 TLTTKSDKT
+914 TLTTKSGKI

-932 IYTPGSD
+932 IYTPGSE

-957 AKIAPNQVDLENAKV
+957 VKIAPNQADLEDAKV

-992 YKLTSKIVGSETGK
+992 YKLTSKVVGSETGK
-1006 VTDGTTYVDY
+1006 VTDGTIYVDY

-1038 EKTIANDVV
+1038 KKTVANDVV

-1054 GTSYDTTDY
+1054 GTSYDTTDH
-1063 KPVKITTEDGIEYE
+1063 KPKKITTEDGIEYE
-1077 LLPEKTIGQETGEV
+1077 LVPGKTIGRETGEV
-1091 TEGTMEVT
+1091 IEGTTEVT

-1119 EPEKHLYQV
+1119 EPEKHIYQV
-1128 GQTSGVN
+1128 GQTSGSN

-1208 SYDSLEKADAEV
+1208 SYESLEKADAEV

-1316 GGNIELGQT
+1316 GGTIELGQT

-1354 TFDEYNSEF
+1354 NFDEYNGEF

-1401 IVAVKYTVNPEFYDL
+1401 VVAVKYTVNPEFYDL
-1416 LAEGEEVK
+1416 LAEGEEIK

-1461 TPKPKEETPVTRA
+1461 TPKPKEETPEVPETPVTPRTPVARA

-1486 ALATLGASMAIAGL
+1486 ALAALGASMAIAGL

-1506 RDPEVD
+1506 RESEVD

>member
-1 MNRKELFNK
+1 MNRKELFKK

-18 RMVTTKAYGL
+18 RLVTTKAYGL

-42 TNTVSADEVTT
+42 ANTVSADEVTT

-63 DNLATNLV
+63 DNPATNLV

-86 QANTNTGAIVT
+86 HANTNTGAIVT
-97 PVEAPAL
+97 PVETPAL
-104 DQAVAEAEANGVV
+104 DRAVAEAEANGVV
-117 VTKGETVVHDSLE
+117 VTKGEIAVHDSLE
-130 SAQNDTANQEAAV
+130 AAQNDTANQEAAV
-143 KNAEAEKVENNEAI
+143 KNAEAEKVENNEEI
-157 AAAKATNAQIDAD
+157 AAANATNDQIDAD
-170 NAAEVK
+170 NAAEAK
-176 RVEEAN
+176 RAEEAN

-197 EAVDA
+197 EAVEA
-202 RNKAGQEAVDARNQA
+202 RNKAGQEAVDKRNQV

-232 NKTGQA
+232 NKAGQA

-267 TIIAADA
+267 TTIAADA

-294 QTEADAK
+294 QAEADAK
-301 NTALKA
+301 NAALKA
-307 EYEKALK
+307 EYDKALK

-333 AAAAKAENERL
+333 AAVAKAENERL
-344 QAEYQKKLAEMQ
+344 QAEYQKKLADML
-356 AKTKEDGYLS
+356 ANTGKDGFLS
-366 EVVNQ
+366 EFVVQ
-371 ALIYKSEPN
+371 HLIFKSEPD
-380 AVATVSGDAIPISA
+380 ASYISSVEAATDSEIATIVNGRYIDQFRDDSGNGPVYILKKGEPIS
-394 SDFKAGYK
+394 
-402 IFLDAVGAS
+402 V
-411 ESTAP
+411 
-416 VNPSNLSNLREA
+416 
-428 FNRVVNSQRGDNN
+428 
-441 IVSSATGGLG
+441 
-451 FNTPS
+451 
-456 KTFQVYKLSKNG
+456 
-468 KATITYT
+468 TYT
-475 NLENSIFNGSPLSKV
+475 GLKNSSFDGTEISKV
-490 VLEVSADPSS
+490 VYTYTLKSTELD
-500 HNLSDWGILAV
+500 NKDKILV
-511 TNDPAQ
+511 NFQNDPTKTLYYWIDGQ
-517 GLELDFIE
+517 E
-525 AQPTTQAGYKLV
+525 TV
-537 INNTLKFYDASGNL
+537 INMDVKFYDATDKILNTSGSL
-551 IDFSGETKGYIG
+551 LSF
-563 ASSLN
+563 ASLN
-568 SHDNHLEGL
+568 TAIVDLDYEAISN
-577 ATTDSTRFIP
+577 FIGEFIE
-587 ITGSS
+587 ITGSG
-592 IQKGVNGWYYSHV
+592 IKVVDGVARAIASNRYTEEGSKFFEAEWDYDGSPLEYYGAIVGRTTS
-605 EENTFDIN
+605 ETINFDI
-613 GYGNIDFT
+613 
-621 DNPYFY
+621 
-627 YVSGALELQGSA
+627 SSK
-639 PTFQILSM
+639 
-647 APSTV
+647 
-652 GRNTGKYF
+652 GRNYVWFAFNTNVK
-660 HPSIWYTV
+660 
-668 TSDIAAPTVTPPP
+668 APTVTPPP

-717 PSKIPNEPTFETFT
+717 PSKIPHEPTFETFT

-766 VKPHVPVPEA
+766 VKQHVPIPEA

-836 VLSDPF
+836 VLLDPF

-849 KDETA
+849 KDDTA
-854 TLSPEWLVSY
+854 KLSPEWLVSY
-864 DETGKASVILS
+864 DETGKASVTLS

-908 KNTYTM
+908 KNTYTL
-914 TLTTKSDKT
+914 TLTTKSGKT

-932 IYTPGSD
+932 IYTPGSE
-939 TRTYNGNV
+939 TRTYNGNI
-947 VVRYFDVDTN
+947 VVRYFDEDTN
-957 AKIAPNQVDLENAKV
+957 KKIAPNQVDLEDAKV
-972 GTAYDTTDQKQEVI
+972 GTVYNTTDQKQEVI
-986 AHEGKL
+986 AYKGNL
-992 YKLTSKIVGSETGK
+992 YKLTSKVVGTETGK
-1006 VTDGTTYVDY
+1006 VTDGTIYVDY

-1024 PGKGNVVIHYVNED
+1024 RGKGNVVIHYVNED

-1054 GTSYDTTDY
+1054 GTSYDTTDH
-1063 KPVKITTEDGIEYE
+1063 KPGRITTEDGIEYE
-1077 LLPEKTIGQETGEV
+1077 LVPEKAIGQETGEV
-1091 TEGTMEVT
+1091 IEGTTEVT

-1128 GQTSGVN
+1128 GQISEAN
-1135 LDGLQLLPNKTYS
+1135 LDGLQLLPNKSYS

-1159 SLKATQAE
+1159 GLKATQGE

-1208 SYDSLEKADAEV
+1208 SYESLEKADAEV

-1227 GISPDG
+1227 GITPEG

-1264 IKTGDYI
+1264 VKTGDYI

-1316 GGNIELGQT
+1316 GGTIELGQT
-1325 YPAKLSFPVVKTTID
+1325 YPARLSFPVVKTTID

-1354 TFDEYNSEF
+1354 NFDEYNGEF

-1401 IVAVKYTVNPEFYDL
+1401 VVAVKYTVNPEFYDL
-1416 LAEGEEVK
+1416 LAEGEEIK

-1439 IENEWTV
+1439 IENEWIV

-1461 TPKPKEETPVTRA
+1461 TPKPKEETPEVPETPVTPGTPVARA

-1486 ALATLGASMAIAGL
+1486 ALASLGASMAIAGL

-1506 RDPEVD
+1506 RDSEVD

>member
-18 RMVTTKAYGL
+18 RLVTTKAYGL

-42 TNTVSADEVTT
+42 ANTVSADEVTT

-63 DNLATNLV
+63 DNPATNLV

-86 QANTNTGAIVT
+86 HANTNTGAIVT
-97 PVEAPAL
+97 PVETPAL
-104 DQAVAEAEANGVV
+104 DRAVAEAEANGVV
-117 VTKGETVVHDSLE
+117 VTKGEIAVHDSLE
-130 SAQNDTANQEAAV
+130 AAQNDTANQEAAV
-143 KNAEAEKVENNEAI
+143 KNAEAEKVENNEEI
-157 AAAKATNAQIDAD
+157 AAANATNAQIDAD
-170 NAAEVK
+170 NAAEAK

-197 EAVDA
+197 EAVEA
-202 RNKAGQEAVDARNQA
+202 RNKAGQEAVDKRNQV

-232 NKTGQA
+232 NKAGQA

-267 TIIAADA
+267 TTIAADA

-294 QTEADAK
+294 QAEADAK
-301 NTALKA
+301 NVALKA
-307 EYEKALK
+307 EYDKALK

-320 AENDEIQK
+320 ADNDEIQK

-333 AAAAKAENERL
+333 AAVAKAENERL
-344 QAEYQKKLAEMQ
+344 QAEYQKKLADML
-356 AKTKEDGYLS
+356 AKTKENGYLS
-366 EVVNQ
+366 EVVAQ
-371 ALIYKSEPN
+371 SLIYKSEPN
-380 AVATVSGDAIPISA
+380 VTIGTIEGVTKFVNPEKRQEVSDANRNLVHTVSSYSEGDYVGTVDYSNGTTFLLNVGQTATVTYVGDFSASANGEKITKVVARYTAVASEKGASIVTVSKDPAETVIFGSDATQGLVGVGDELHI
-394 SDFKAGYK
+394 
-402 IFLDAVGAS
+402 
-411 ESTAP
+411 E
-416 VNPSNLSNLREA
+416 
-428 FNRVVNSQRGDNN
+428 
-441 IVSSATGGLG
+441 
-451 FNTPS
+451 
-456 KTFQVYKLSKNG
+456 KTF
-468 KATITYT
+468 YT
-475 NLENSIFNGSPLSKV
+475 ASGKV
-490 VLEVSADPSS
+490 VATKENPIIFSISS
-500 HNLSDWGILAV
+500 MNSLGEDGYFEYVKDLSS
-511 TNDPAQ
+511 NM
-517 GLELDFIE
+517 
-525 AQPTTQAGYKLV
+525 
-537 INNTLKFYDASGNL
+537 
-551 IDFSGETKGYIG
+551 
-563 ASSLN
+563 
-568 SHDNHLEGL
+568 
-577 ATTDSTRFIP
+577 RFVP
-587 ITGSS
+587 ITGSQVQDHDGKIYASTS
-592 IQKGVNGWYYSHV
+592 IDTIAPYRGHDSIDSPVRYY
-605 EENTFDIN
+605 
-613 GYGNIDFT
+613 G
-621 DNPYFY
+621 
-627 YVSGALELQGSA
+627 SGALVAESGD
-639 PTFQILSM
+639 TFGL
-647 APSTV
+647 TV
-652 GRNTGKYF
+652 GASKHQTGHWFAMNTN
-660 HPSIWYTV
+660 V
-668 TSDIAAPTVTPPP
+668 AAPTVTPPP

-695 ATPPKLETVTFNPT
+695 ATPPKLETVTFSPT
-709 PFNEEPPT
+709 PFNEEPPA

-766 VKPHVPVPEA
+766 VKPPVPVPEA
-776 KTIKATV
+776 KTIKTTV

-800 AEGTSIDGELV
+800 TEGTSINGELV

-818 WVLNPGTLKAGRE
+818 WVLNPGALKAGRE

-842 PAGTKIL
+842 PAGTKIV
-849 KDETA
+849 KDDTA
-854 TLSPEWLVSY
+854 KLSPEWLVSY
-864 DETGKASVILS
+864 DETGKASVTLS

-908 KNTYTM
+908 KNTYTL
-914 TLTTKSDKT
+914 TLTTKSGKT

-932 IYTPGSD
+932 IYTPGSE
-939 TRTYNGNV
+939 TRTYNGNI
-947 VVRYFDVDTN
+947 VVRYFDEDTN
-957 AKIAPNQVDLENAKV
+957 KKIAPNQVDLEDAKV
-972 GTAYDTTDQKQEVI
+972 GTVYNTTDQKQEVI
-986 AHEGKL
+986 AYKGNL
-992 YKLTSKIVGSETGK
+992 YKLTSKVVGTETGK
-1006 VTDGTTYVDY
+1006 VTDGTIYVDY

-1024 PGKGNVVIHYVNED
+1024 RGKGNVVIHYVNED

-1054 GTSYDTTDY
+1054 GTSYDTTDH
-1063 KPVKITTEDGIEYE
+1063 KPGRITTEDGIEYE
-1077 LLPEKTIGQETGEV
+1077 LVPEKTIGQETGEV
-1091 TEGTMEVT
+1091 IEGTTEVT

-1128 GQTSGVN
+1128 GQISEAN
-1135 LDGLQLLPNKTYS
+1135 LDGLQLLPNKSYS

-1159 SLKATQAE
+1159 GLKATQGE

-1208 SYDSLEKADAEV
+1208 SYESLEKADAEV

-1227 GISPDG
+1227 GITPEG

-1264 IKTGDYI
+1264 VKTGDYI

-1316 GGNIELGQT
+1316 GGTIELGQT
-1325 YPAKLSFPVVKTTID
+1325 YPARLSFPVVKTTID

-1354 TFDEYNSEF
+1354 NFDEYNGEF

-1401 IVAVKYTVNPEFYDL
+1401 VVAVKYTVNPEFYDL
-1416 LAEGEEVK
+1416 LAEGEEIK

-1439 IENEWTV
+1439 IENEWIV

-1461 TPKPKEETPVTRA
+1461 TPKPKEETPEVPETPVTPGTPVARA

-1486 ALATLGASMAIAGL
+1486 ALASLGASMAIAGL

-1506 RDPEVD
+1506 RDSEVD

>member
-1 MNRKELFNK
+1 MNRKELFSK

-18 RMVTTKAYGL
+18 RLVTTKAYGL

-42 TNTVSADEVTT
+42 ANTVSADEVTT

-63 DNLATNLV
+63 DNPATNLV

-86 QANTNTGAIVT
+86 HANTNTGAIVT
-97 PVEAPAL
+97 PVETPAL
-104 DQAVAEAEANGVV
+104 DRAVAEAEANGVV
-117 VTKGETVVHDSLE
+117 VTKGEIAVHDSLE
-130 SAQNDTANQEAAV
+130 AAQNDTANQEAAV
-143 KNAEAEKVENNEAI
+143 KNAEAEKVENNEEI
-157 AAAKATNAQIDAD
+157 AAANATNAQIDAD
-170 NAAEVK
+170 NAAEAK

-197 EAVDA
+197 EAVEA
-202 RNKAGQEAVDARNQA
+202 RNKAGQEAVDKRNQV

-232 NKTGQA
+232 NKAGQA

-267 TIIAADA
+267 TTIAADA

-294 QTEADAK
+294 QAEADAK
-301 NTALKA
+301 NVALKA
-307 EYEKALK
+307 EYDKALK

-320 AENDEIQK
+320 ADNDEIQK

-333 AAAAKAENERL
+333 AAVAKAENERL
-344 QAEYQKKLAEMQ
+344 QAEYQKKLADML
-356 AKTKEDGYLS
+356 AKTKENGYLS
-366 EVVNQ
+366 EVVAQ
-371 ALIYKSEPN
+371 SLIYKSEPN
-380 AVATVSGDAIPISA
+380 VTIGTIEGVTKFVNPEKRQEVSDANRNLVHTVSSYFEGDYVGTVDYSNGTTFLLNVGQTATVTYVGDFSASANGEKITKVVARYTAVSSEKGASIVTVSKDPTETVIFGSDATQGFVGVGDELHIEKTFYTASGKVVATKENPIIFSI
-394 SDFKAGYK
+394 SSMNSLGEDGYFEYVK
-402 IFLDAVGAS
+402 DLS
-411 ESTAP
+411 
-416 VNPSNLSNLREA
+416 SNM
-428 FNRVVNSQRGDNN
+428 
-441 IVSSATGGLG
+441 
-451 FNTPS
+451 
-456 KTFQVYKLSKNG
+456 
-468 KATITYT
+468 
-475 NLENSIFNGSPLSKV
+475 
-490 VLEVSADPSS
+490 
-500 HNLSDWGILAV
+500 
-511 TNDPAQ
+511 
-517 GLELDFIE
+517 
-525 AQPTTQAGYKLV
+525 
-537 INNTLKFYDASGNL
+537 
-551 IDFSGETKGYIG
+551 
-563 ASSLN
+563 
-568 SHDNHLEGL
+568 
-577 ATTDSTRFIP
+577 RFVP
-587 ITGSS
+587 ITGSQVQNRDGKIYASTS
-592 IQKGVNGWYYSHV
+592 IDTIAPYSGHDSVDSPVRYY
-605 EENTFDIN
+605 
-613 GYGNIDFT
+613 G
-621 DNPYFY
+621 
-627 YVSGALELQGSA
+627 SGALVAESGD
-639 PTFQILSM
+639 TFGL
-647 APSTV
+647 TV
-652 GRNTGKYF
+652 GASRHQSGHWFAMNTN
-660 HPSIWYTV
+660 V
-668 TSDIAAPTVTPPP
+668 AAPTVTPPP

-695 ATPPKLETVTFNPT
+695 ATPPKLETVTFTPT
-709 PFNEEPPT
+709 PFNEEPPA
-717 PSKIPNEPTFETFT
+717 PSKIPNEP
-731 PEVFTP
+731 
-737 ETYTPTPYT
+737 T

-790 APAITKDVVN
+790 APAITKDVIN
-800 AEGTSIDGELV
+800 TEGTSIDGELV

-842 PAGTKIL
+842 PAGTKIS

-854 TLSPEWLVSY
+854 KLSPEWLVSY
-864 DETGKASVILS
+864 DETGKVSVTLS

-886 SKDFVLPTFN
+886 SKDFVIPTFN

-914 TLTTKSDKT
+914 TLTTKSGKT

-932 IYTPGSD
+932 IYTPGSE

-957 AKIAPNQVDLENAKV
+957 VKIAPNQVDLEDAKV

-986 AHEGKL
+986 AYKGNL
-992 YKLTSKIVGSETGK
+992 YKLTSKVVGAETGK

-1038 EKTIANDVV
+1038 KKTIANDVV

-1054 GTSYDTTDY
+1054 GTSYDTTDH
-1063 KPVKITTEDGIEYE
+1063 KPGRITTEDGIEYE
-1077 LLPEKTIGQETGEV
+1077 LVPEKTIGQETGEV
-1091 TEGTMEVT
+1091 IEGTTEVT

-1119 EPEKHLYQV
+1119 EPEKHIYQV
-1128 GQTSGVN
+1128 GQTSGAN

-1159 SLKATQAE
+1159 SMKATQAE

-1201 SSDFEVR
+1201 SYDFEVR

-1233 YFSVVVPK
+1233 NFSVVVPK

-1316 GGNIELGQT
+1316 GGTIELGQT

-1354 TFDEYNSEF
+1354 NFDEYNGEF

-1401 IVAVKYTVNPEFYDL
+1401 VVAVKYTVNPEFYDL
-1416 LAEGEEVK
+1416 LVEGEEVK

-1453 DKDIVTTN
+1453 DKDVVTTN
-1461 TPKPKEETPVTRA
+1461 TPKPKEETPEEPETPVTPGTPVARA

-1486 ALATLGASMAIAGL
+1486 ALAALGASMAIAGL
-1500 GLARRK
+1500 GLARSK
-1506 RDPEVD
+1506 RDSEVD

>member
-1 MNRKELFNK
+1 MNRKELFSK

-18 RMVTTKAYGL
+18 RLVTTKAYGL

-42 TNTVSADEVTT
+42 ANTVSADEVTT

-63 DNLATNLV
+63 DNPATNLV

-86 QANTNTGAIVT
+86 HANTNTGAIVT
-97 PVEAPAL
+97 PVETPAL
-104 DQAVAEAEANGVV
+104 DRAVAEAEANGVV
-117 VTKGETVVHDSLE
+117 VTKGEIAVHDSLE
-130 SAQNDTANQEAAV
+130 AAQNDTANQEAAV
-143 KNAEAEKVENNEAI
+143 KNAEAEKVENNEEI
-157 AAAKATNAQIDAD
+157 AAANATNAQIDAD
-170 NAAEVK
+170 NAAEAK

-197 EAVDA
+197 EAVEA
-202 RNKAGQEAVDARNQA
+202 RNKAGQESVDARNKA

-232 NKTGQA
+232 NKAGQA

-246 GQEAVDKRNANA
+246 GQEAVDERNANA

-267 TIIAADA
+267 TTIAADA
-274 AALAGYNERKKANEE
+274 AAQAGYNERKKANEE

-294 QTEADAK
+294 QAEADAK
-301 NTALKA
+301 NAALEA
-307 EYEKALK
+307 EYDEAIK

-320 AENDEIQK
+320 ADNDEIQK

-333 AAAAKAENERL
+333 AAVAKAENERL
-344 QAEYQKKLAEMQ
+344 QAEYQKKLADML
-356 AKTKEDGYLS
+356 AKTKENGYLS
-366 EVVNQ
+366 EVVAQ
-371 ALIYKSEPN
+371 SLIYKSEPN
-380 AVATVSGDAIPISA
+380 VTIGTIEGVTKFVNPEKRQEVSDANRNLVHTVSSYSEGDYVGTVDYSNGTTFLLNVGQTATVTYVGDFSASANGEKITKVVARYTAVASEKGASIVTVSKDPAETVIFGSDATQGLVGVGDELHI
-394 SDFKAGYK
+394 
-402 IFLDAVGAS
+402 
-411 ESTAP
+411 E
-416 VNPSNLSNLREA
+416 
-428 FNRVVNSQRGDNN
+428 
-441 IVSSATGGLG
+441 
-451 FNTPS
+451 
-456 KTFQVYKLSKNG
+456 KTF
-468 KATITYT
+468 YT
-475 NLENSIFNGSPLSKV
+475 ASGKV
-490 VLEVSADPSS
+490 VATKENPIIFSISS
-500 HNLSDWGILAV
+500 MNSLGEDGYFEYVKDLSS
-511 TNDPAQ
+511 NM
-517 GLELDFIE
+517 
-525 AQPTTQAGYKLV
+525 
-537 INNTLKFYDASGNL
+537 
-551 IDFSGETKGYIG
+551 
-563 ASSLN
+563 
-568 SHDNHLEGL
+568 
-577 ATTDSTRFIP
+577 RFVP
-587 ITGSS
+587 ITGSQVQDHDGKIYASTS
-592 IQKGVNGWYYSHV
+592 IDTIAPYRGHDSIDSPVRYY
-605 EENTFDIN
+605 
-613 GYGNIDFT
+613 G
-621 DNPYFY
+621 
-627 YVSGALELQGSA
+627 SGALVAESGD
-639 PTFQILSM
+639 TFGL
-647 APSTV
+647 TV
-652 GRNTGKYF
+652 GASKHQTGHWFAMNTN
-660 HPSIWYTV
+660 V
-668 TSDIAAPTVTPPP
+668 AAPTVTPPP

-695 ATPPKLETVTFNPT
+695 ATPPKLETVTFTPT
-709 PFNEEPPT
+709 PFNEEPPA

-776 KTIKATV
+776 KNIKATV

-800 AEGTSIDGELV
+800 TEGTSINGELV

-854 TLSPEWLVSY
+854 KLSPEWLVSY
-864 DETGKASVILS
+864 DETGKASVTLS

-908 KNTYTM
+908 KNTYTL
-914 TLTTKSDKT
+914 TLTTKSGKT

-932 IYTPGSD
+932 IYTPGSE

-947 VVRYFDVDTN
+947 VVRYFDEDTN
-957 AKIAPNQVDLENAKV
+957 KKIAPNQVDLEDAKV
-972 GTAYDTTDQKQEVI
+972 GTVYNTTDQKQEVI
-986 AHEGKL
+986 AYKGNL
-992 YKLTSKIVGSETGK
+992 YKLTSKVVGTETGK
-1006 VTDGTTYVDY
+1006 VTDGTIYVDY

-1024 PGKGNVVIHYVNED
+1024 RGKGNVVIHYVNED

-1054 GTSYDTTDY
+1054 GTSYDTTDH
-1063 KPVKITTEDGIEYE
+1063 KPGRITTEDGIEYE
-1077 LLPEKTIGQETGEV
+1077 LVPEKTIGQETGEV
-1091 TEGTMEVT
+1091 IEGTTEVT

-1128 GQTSGVN
+1128 GQISGAN

-1159 SLKATQAE
+1159 GLKATQGE

-1208 SYDSLEKADAEV
+1208 SYESLEKADAEV

-1227 GISPDG
+1227 GINPEG

-1264 IKTGDYI
+1264 IKTGDYT

-1316 GGNIELGQT
+1316 GSTIELGQP

-1354 TFDEYNSEF
+1354 NFDEYNGEF

-1401 IVAVKYTVNPEFYDL
+1401 VMAVKYTVNPEFYDL
-1416 LAEGEEVK
+1416 LAEGEEIK

-1461 TPKPKEETPVTRA
+1461 TPKPREETPEVPETPVTPGTPVARA

-1486 ALATLGASMAIAGL
+1486 ALAALGASMAIAGL

>member
-18 RMVTTKAYGL
+18 RLVTTKAYGL

-42 TNTVSADEVTT
+42 ANTVSADEVTT
-53 SVATETVVTT
+53 LVATETVVTT
-63 DNLATNLV
+63 DNPATNLV

-97 PVEAPAL
+97 PVETPAL
-104 DQAVAEAEANGVV
+104 DRAVAEAEANGVV

-130 SAQNDTANQEAAV
+130 AALIDTANQEAAV
-143 KNAEAEKVENNEAI
+143 KNAEAEKVENNEEI
-157 AAAKATNAQIDAD
+157 AAAKATNAQIDVD
-170 NAAEVK
+170 NAAEAK

-197 EAVDA
+197 EAVEA
-202 RNKAGQEAVDARNQA
+202 RNKAGQEAVDKRNQV

-232 NKTGQA
+232 NKAGQA

-267 TIIAADA
+267 TTIAADA

-294 QTEADAK
+294 QAEADAK
-301 NTALKA
+301 NVALKA
-307 EYEKALK
+307 EYDKALK

-356 AKTKEDGYLS
+356 AKTKEEGYLS
-366 EVVNQ
+366 KVEAQ
-371 ALIYKSEPN
+371 ELTLIEEPN
-380 AVATVSGDAIPISA
+380 AKLTITGDGRFAH
-394 SDFKAGYK
+394 K
-402 IFLDAVGAS
+402 DAV
-411 ESTAP
+411 
-416 VNPSNLSNLREA
+416 SNLQPYDNEWVQALYAVHSDDYYNA
-428 FNRVVNSQRGDNN
+428 ATTSQDGAWIVNG
-441 IVSSATGGLG
+441 
-451 FNTPS
+451 
-456 KTFQVYKLSKNG
+456 SKNG
-468 KATITYT
+468 RMSEGYAMVAKEGDTIVATYE
-475 NLENSIFNGSPLSKV
+475 NLENVSIGNVKIVKAVYQYDIKQTSDDQGYINLVLYKDPTVTIDNDSLNEIKSKDVRITFTPKYFDENGKQVDLSQY
-490 VLEVSADPSS
+490 SS
-500 HNLSDWGILAV
+500 LLSIASLNYDYYAGQVESVQNL
-511 TNDPAQ
+511 Q
-517 GLELDFIE
+517 GLE
-525 AQPTTQAGYKLV
+525 
-537 INNTLKFYDASGNL
+537 
-551 IDFSGETKGYIG
+551 
-563 ASSLN
+563 
-568 SHDNHLEGL
+568 
-577 ATTDSTRFIP
+577 FIP
-587 ITGSS
+587 ITGST
-592 IQKGVNGWYYSHV
+592 IQNNNGIISATSNNSWTQPQQFYNGVSKWDASYWDVSNGPNEYYGAGVLKVTDKDFSFDLV
-605 EENTFDIN
+605 SSTYSEENDVVTGWK
-613 GYGNIDFT
+613 GYWQAI
-621 DNPYFY
+621 
-627 YVSGALELQGSA
+627 
-639 PTFQILSM
+639 
-647 APSTV
+647 
-652 GRNTGKYF
+652 
-660 HPSIWYTV
+660 
-668 TSDIAAPTVTPPP
+668 TSKIKAPTVTPPP

-731 PEVFTP
+731 PEVFIP

-766 VKPHVPVPEA
+766 VKQHVPIPEA

-836 VLSDPF
+836 VLLDPF
-842 PAGTKIL
+842 PAGTKL
-849 KDETA
+849 FKDDTA
-854 TLSPEWLVSY
+854 KLSPEWLVSY
-864 DETGKASVILS
+864 DETGKASVTLS

-908 KNTYTM
+908 KNTYTL
-914 TLTTKSDKT
+914 TLTTKSGKT

-932 IYTPGSD
+932 IYTPGSE
-939 TRTYNGNV
+939 TRTYNGNI
-947 VVRYFDVDTN
+947 VVRYFDEDTN
-957 AKIAPNQVDLENAKV
+957 KKIAPNQVDLEDAKV
-972 GTAYDTTDQKQEVI
+972 GTVYNTTDQKQEVI
-986 AHEGKL
+986 AYKGNL
-992 YKLTSKIVGSETGK
+992 YKLTSKVVGTETGK
-1006 VTDGTTYVDY
+1006 VTDGTIYVDY

-1024 PGKGNVVIHYVNED
+1024 RGKGNVVIHYVNED

-1054 GTSYDTTDY
+1054 GTSYDTTDH
-1063 KPVKITTEDGIEYE
+1063 KPGRITTEDGIEYE
-1077 LLPEKTIGQETGEV
+1077 LVPEKTIGQETGEV
-1091 TEGTMEVT
+1091 IEGTTEVT

-1119 EPEKHLYQV
+1119 EPEKHIYQV
-1128 GQTSGVN
+1128 GQTSGAN

-1186 DFSTLKT
+1186 DFSTLKI

-1208 SYDSLEKADAEV
+1208 SYDSLEKADVEV
-1220 AAILKAA
+1220 VAILKAA
-1227 GISPDG
+1227 RISPDG
-1233 YFSVVVPK
+1233 NFSVVVPK

-1264 IKTGDYI
+1264 VKTGDYI

-1285 GYAGNTVENNVPKLD
+1285 GYAGNTVENKVPKLD

-1316 GGNIELGQT
+1316 GGTIELGQT

-1354 TFDEYNSEF
+1354 NFDEYNGEF

-1401 IVAVKYTVNPEFYDL
+1401 VVAVKYTVNPEFYDL
-1416 LAEGEEVK
+1416 LAEGEEIK

-1439 IENEWTV
+1439 IENEWIV

-1461 TPKPKEETPVTRA
+1461 TPKPKEETPEVPETPVTPGTPVARA

-1479 TGEESSM
+1479 TGEENSM
-1486 ALATLGASMAIAGL
+1486 ALASLGASMAIAGL

-1506 RDPEVD
+1506 RDSEVD

>member
-18 RMVTTKAYGL
+18 RLVTTKAYGL

-42 TNTVSADEVTT
+42 ANTVSADEITT

-63 DNLATNLV
+63 DNPATNLV

-86 QANTNTGAIVT
+86 HANTNTGAIVT
-97 PVEAPAL
+97 PVETPAL
-104 DQAVAEAEANGVV
+104 DRAVAEAEANGVV
-117 VTKGETVVHDSLE
+117 VTKGEIAVHDSLE
-130 SAQNDTANQEAAV
+130 AAQNDTANQEAAV
-143 KNAEAEKVENNEAI
+143 KNAEAEKVENNEEI
-157 AAAKATNAQIDAD
+157 AAANATNAQIDAD
-170 NAAEVK
+170 NAAEAK

-197 EAVDA
+197 EAVEA
-202 RNKAGQEAVDARNQA
+202 RNKAGQESVDARNKA
-217 KLDDIEAEKLAVEER
+217 KLDDIEAEKQAVEER
-232 NKTGQA
+232 NKAGQA

-258 LAEWEANKE
+258 LAEWEANRE

-274 AALAGYNERKKANEE
+274 AAMAGYNERKKANEE

-294 QTEADAK
+294 QAETDAK
-301 NTALKA
+301 NAALEA
-307 EYEKALK
+307 EYDEAIK

-333 AAAAKAENERL
+333 AAVAKAENERL
-344 QAEYQKKLAEMQ
+344 QAEYQKKLADML
-356 AKTKEDGYLS
+356 AKTKEDGYATQVLVQNLNLADDELNSVVSLS
-366 EVVNQ
+366 GSKGFIVETTEQNVYLLSQN
-371 ALIYKSEPN
+371 ALNGRLDISSTVTKMSIPN
-380 AVATVSGDAIPISA
+380 KQTWVEYGLIVPSGQTVVATFTGLEKSTYNGEFISSIKMTITPTSNDGSDLIVFLSDKITNGYEVYSVVANQREEVTLQFFDAGGNIISFSEA
-394 SDFKAGYK
+394 SPALFGFGSLNRHPGSLEYISDYNFDFVAINGSSITEHVDGIYA
-402 IFLDAVGAS
+402 D
-411 ESTAP
+411 
-416 VNPSNLSNLREA
+416 
-428 FNRVVNSQRGDNN
+428 GDNDYR
-441 IVSSATGGLG
+441 A
-451 FNTPS
+451 
-456 KTFQVYKLSKNG
+456 NG
-468 KATITYT
+468 SRYD
-475 NLENSIFNGSPLSKV
+475 NHEWDPDGSPLAYYGAGIGVVTSGDTVRFSGGNREFVGHWTDISSKV
-490 VLEVSADPSS
+490 
-500 HNLSDWGILAV
+500 
-511 TNDPAQ
+511 
-517 GLELDFIE
+517 
-525 AQPTTQAGYKLV
+525 
-537 INNTLKFYDASGNL
+537 
-551 IDFSGETKGYIG
+551 
-563 ASSLN
+563 
-568 SHDNHLEGL
+568 
-577 ATTDSTRFIP
+577 
-587 ITGSS
+587 
-592 IQKGVNGWYYSHV
+592 
-605 EENTFDIN
+605 
-613 GYGNIDFT
+613 
-621 DNPYFY
+621 
-627 YVSGALELQGSA
+627 
-639 PTFQILSM
+639 
-647 APSTV
+647 
-652 GRNTGKYF
+652 
-660 HPSIWYTV
+660 
-668 TSDIAAPTVTPPP
+668 AAPTVTPPP

-709 PFNEEPPT
+709 PFNEEPPA

-776 KTIKATV
+776 KTIKTTV

-800 AEGTSIDGELV
+800 TEGTSINGELV

-818 WVLNPGTLKAGRE
+818 WVLNPGALKAGRE

-842 PAGTKIL
+842 PAGTKIV
-849 KDETA
+849 KDDTA
-854 TLSPEWLVSY
+854 KLSPEWLVSY
-864 DETGKASVILS
+864 DETGKAIVTLS

-886 SKDFVLPTFN
+886 AKDFVLPTFN

-908 KNTYTM
+908 KNAYTM
-914 TLTTKSDKT
+914 TLTTESGKT

-932 IYTPGSD
+932 IYTPGSE

-957 AKIAPNQVDLENAKV
+957 VKIAPNQADLEDAKV

-992 YKLTSKIVGSETGK
+992 YKLTSKVVGSETGK
-1006 VTDGTTYVDY
+1006 VTDGTIYVDY

-1038 EKTIANDVV
+1038 EKTVANDVV

-1054 GTSYDTTDY
+1054 GTSYDTTDH
-1063 KPVKITTEDGIEYE
+1063 KPSKITTEDGIEYE
-1077 LLPEKTIGQETGEV
+1077 LVPEKTIGQETGEV
-1091 TEGTMEVT
+1091 IEGTTEVT

-1128 GQTSGVN
+1128 GQISGAN

-1159 SLKATQAE
+1159 GLKATQGE
-1167 ILKGFLPLVD
+1167 IFKGFLPLVD

-1208 SYDSLEKADAEV
+1208 SYESLEKADAEV
-1220 AAILKAA
+1220 VAILKAA
-1227 GISPDG
+1227 RISPDG

-1264 IKTGDYI
+1264 VKTGDYI

-1316 GGNIELGQT
+1316 GGTIELGQT
-1325 YPAKLSFPVVKTTID
+1325 YPARLSFPVVKTTID

-1354 TFDEYNSEF
+1354 NFDEYNGEF

-1401 IVAVKYTVNPEFYDL
+1401 VVAVKYTVNPEFYDL
-1416 LAEGEEVK
+1416 LAEGEEIK

-1439 IENEWTV
+1439 IENEWIV

-1461 TPKPKEETPVTRA
+1461 TPKPKEETPEVPETPVTPGTPVARA

-1486 ALATLGASMAIAGL
+1486 ALASLGASMAIAGL

-1506 RDPEVD
+1506 RDSEVD

>member
-1 MNRKELFNK
+1 MNRKEIFNK
-10 SAETQARQ
+10 STETQARQ
-18 RMVTTKAYGL
+18 RLVTTKAYGL

-42 TNTVSADEVTT
+42 ANTVSADEVTT

-63 DNLATNLV
+63 DNPATNLV

-86 QANTNTGAIVT
+86 HANTNTGAIVT
-97 PVEAPAL
+97 PVETPAL
-104 DQAVAEAEANGVV
+104 DRAVAEAEANGVV
-117 VTKGETVVHDSLE
+117 VTKGEIAVHDSLE
-130 SAQNDTANQEAAV
+130 AAQNDTANQEAAV
-143 KNAEAEKVENNEAI
+143 KNAEAEKVENNEEI
-157 AAAKATNAQIDAD
+157 AAANATNAQIDAD
-170 NAAEVK
+170 NAAEAK

-197 EAVDA
+197 EAVEA
-202 RNKAGQEAVDARNQA
+202 RNKAGQESVDARNKA
-217 KLDDIEAEKLAVEER
+217 KLDDIEAEKQAVEER
-232 NKTGQA
+232 NKAGQA

-258 LAEWEANKE
+258 LAEWEANRE

-274 AALAGYNERKKANEE
+274 AAMAGYNERKKANEE

-294 QTEADAK
+294 QAETDAK
-301 NTALKA
+301 NAALEA
-307 EYEKALK
+307 EYDEAIK

-333 AAAAKAENERL
+333 AAVAKAENERL
-344 QAEYQKKLAEMQ
+344 QAEYQKKLADML
-356 AKTKEDGYLS
+356 ANTGKDGFLS
-366 EVVNQ
+366 EFVVQ
-371 ALIYKSEPN
+371 HLIFKSEPD
-380 AVATVSGDAIPISA
+380 ASYISSVEAATDSEIATIVNGRYIDQFRDDSGNGPVYILKKGEPIS
-394 SDFKAGYK
+394 
-402 IFLDAVGAS
+402 V
-411 ESTAP
+411 
-416 VNPSNLSNLREA
+416 
-428 FNRVVNSQRGDNN
+428 
-441 IVSSATGGLG
+441 
-451 FNTPS
+451 
-456 KTFQVYKLSKNG
+456 
-468 KATITYT
+468 TYT
-475 NLENSIFNGSPLSKV
+475 GLKNSSFDGTEISKV
-490 VLEVSADPSS
+490 VYTYTLKSTELD
-500 HNLSDWGILAV
+500 NKDKILV
-511 TNDPAQ
+511 NFQNDPTKTLYYWIDGQ
-517 GLELDFIE
+517 E
-525 AQPTTQAGYKLV
+525 TV
-537 INNTLKFYDASGNL
+537 INMDVKFYDATDKILNTSGSL
-551 IDFSGETKGYIG
+551 LSF
-563 ASSLN
+563 ASLN
-568 SHDNHLEGL
+568 TAIVDLDYEAISN
-577 ATTDSTRFIP
+577 FIGEFIE
-587 ITGSS
+587 ITGSG
-592 IQKGVNGWYYSHV
+592 IKVIDGVARAIASNRYTEEGSKFFEAEWDYDGSPLEYYGAIVGRTTS
-605 EENTFDIN
+605 ETINFDI
-613 GYGNIDFT
+613 
-621 DNPYFY
+621 
-627 YVSGALELQGSA
+627 SSK
-639 PTFQILSM
+639 
-647 APSTV
+647 
-652 GRNTGKYF
+652 GRNYVWFAFNTNVK
-660 HPSIWYTV
+660 
-668 TSDIAAPTVTPPP
+668 APTVTPPP

-709 PFNEEPPT
+709 PFNEEPPA

-737 ETYTPTPYT
+737 ETYTLTPYT

-776 KTIKATV
+776 KTIKTTV

-800 AEGTSIDGELV
+800 TEGTSINGELV

-818 WVLNPGTLKAGRE
+818 WVLNPGALKAGRE

-842 PAGTKIL
+842 PAGTKL
-849 KDETA
+849 FKDETA
-854 TLSPEWLVSY
+854 KLSPEWLVSY
-864 DETGKASVILS
+864 DETGKANVTLS

-914 TLTTKSDKT
+914 TLTTKSGKT

-932 IYTPGSD
+932 IYTPGSE

-957 AKIAPNQVDLENAKV
+957 IKIAPNQVDIEDAKV
-972 GTAYDTTDQKQEVI
+972 GAEYDVTDQKQEVI
-986 AHEGKL
+986 AYEGNL
-992 YKLTSKIVGSETGK
+992 YKLTPKVVGVETGK
-1006 VTDGTTYVDY
+1006 VTDGTIYVNY

-1024 PGKGNVVIHYVNED
+1024 PGKGNVVIHYMNED
-1038 EKTIANDVV
+1038 KKTIANDVV

-1054 GTSYDTTDY
+1054 GTSYDTTDH
-1063 KPVKITTEDGIEYE
+1063 KTGKITTEDGIEYE
-1077 LLPEKTIGQETGEV
+1077 LVPEKTIGQETGEV
-1091 TEGTMEVT
+1091 IEGTIEVT

-1128 GQTSGVN
+1128 GQISGAN

-1159 SLKATQAE
+1159 GLKATQGE
-1167 ILKGFLPLVD
+1167 IFKGFLPLVD

-1208 SYDSLEKADAEV
+1208 SYESLEKADAEV
-1220 AAILKAA
+1220 VAILKAA
-1227 GISPDG
+1227 RISPDG

-1264 IKTGDYI
+1264 AKTEDYI
-1271 GDFSNKVWQVDFGN
+1271 GDFSNKVWQIDFGN
-1285 GYAGNTVENNVPKLD
+1285 GYAGNTVENKVPKLD

-1316 GGNIELGQT
+1316 GGTIELGQT

-1354 TFDEYNSEF
+1354 NFDEYNGEF

-1401 IVAVKYTVNPEFYDL
+1401 VVAVKYTVNPEFYDL
-1416 LAEGEEVK
+1416 LAEGEEIK

-1439 IENEWTV
+1439 IENEWIV

-1461 TPKPKEETPVTRA
+1461 TPKPKEETPEVPETPVTPGTPVARA

-1479 TGEESSM
+1479 TGEENSM
-1486 ALATLGASMAIAGL
+1486 ALASLGASMAIAGL

-1506 RDPEVD
+1506 RDSEVD

>member
-18 RMVTTKAYGL
+18 RLVTTKAYGL
-28 VSTIALAGA
+28 VSTIALVGA

-42 TNTVSADEVTT
+42 ANTVSADEVTT

-63 DNLATNLV
+63 DNPATNLV

-86 QANTNTGAIVT
+86 HANTNTGAIVT
-97 PVEAPAL
+97 PVETPAL
-104 DQAVAEAEANGVV
+104 DRAVAEAEANGVV
-117 VTKGETVVHDSLE
+117 VTKGEIAVHDSLE
-130 SAQNDTANQEAAV
+130 AAQNDTANQEAAV
-143 KNAEAEKVENNEAI
+143 KNAESEKVENNEEI
-157 AAAKATNAQIDAD
+157 AAANATNAQIDAD
-170 NAAEVK
+170 NAAEAK

-188 TDQRNKAGQ
+188 TDQRNKAAQ
-197 EAVDA
+197 EAVEA
-202 RNKAGQEAVDARNQA
+202 RNKAGQESVDARNKA
-217 KLDDIEAEKLAVEER
+217 KLDDIEAEKQAVEER
-232 NKTGQA
+232 NKAGQA

-258 LAEWEANKE
+258 LAEWEANRE

-274 AALAGYNERKKANEE
+274 AAMAGYNERKKANEE

-294 QTEADAK
+294 QAETDAK
-301 NTALKA
+301 NAALEA
-307 EYEKALK
+307 EYDEAIK

-333 AAAAKAENERL
+333 AAVAKAENERL
-344 QAEYQKKLAEMQ
+344 QAEYQKKLADML
-356 AKTKEDGYLS
+356 ANTGKDGFLS
-366 EVVNQ
+366 EFVVQ
-371 ALIYKSEPN
+371 HLIFKSEPD
-380 AVATVSGDAIPISA
+380 ASYISSVEAATDSEIATIVNGRYIDQFRDDSGNGPVYILKKGEPIS
-394 SDFKAGYK
+394 
-402 IFLDAVGAS
+402 V
-411 ESTAP
+411 
-416 VNPSNLSNLREA
+416 
-428 FNRVVNSQRGDNN
+428 
-441 IVSSATGGLG
+441 
-451 FNTPS
+451 
-456 KTFQVYKLSKNG
+456 
-468 KATITYT
+468 TYT
-475 NLENSIFNGSPLSKV
+475 GLKNSSFDGTEISKV
-490 VLEVSADPSS
+490 VYTYTLKSTELD
-500 HNLSDWGILAV
+500 NKDKILV
-511 TNDPAQ
+511 NFQNDPTKTLYYWIDGQ
-517 GLELDFIE
+517 E
-525 AQPTTQAGYKLV
+525 TV
-537 INNTLKFYDASGNL
+537 INMDVKFYDATDKILNTSGSL
-551 IDFSGETKGYIG
+551 LSF
-563 ASSLN
+563 ASLN
-568 SHDNHLEGL
+568 TAIVDLDYEAISN
-577 ATTDSTRFIP
+577 FIGEFIE
-587 ITGSS
+587 ITGSG
-592 IQKGVNGWYYSHV
+592 IKVIDGVARAIASNRYTEEGSKFFEAEWDYDGSPLEYYGAIVGRTTS
-605 EENTFDIN
+605 ETINFDI
-613 GYGNIDFT
+613 
-621 DNPYFY
+621 
-627 YVSGALELQGSA
+627 SSK
-639 PTFQILSM
+639 
-647 APSTV
+647 
-652 GRNTGKYF
+652 GRNYVWFAFNTNVK
-660 HPSIWYTV
+660 
-668 TSDIAAPTVTPPP
+668 APTVTPPP

-709 PFNEEPPT
+709 PFNEEPPA

-776 KTIKATV
+776 KTIKTTV

-800 AEGTSIDGELV
+800 TEGTSINGELV

-818 WVLNPGTLKAGRE
+818 WVLNPGALKAGRE

-842 PAGTKIL
+842 PAGTKIV
-849 KDETA
+849 KDDTA
-854 TLSPEWLVSY
+854 KLSPEWLVSY
-864 DETGKASVILS
+864 DETGKAIVTLS

-886 SKDFVLPTFN
+886 AKDFVLPTFN

-908 KNTYTM
+908 KNAYTM
-914 TLTTKSDKT
+914 TLTTESGKT

-932 IYTPGSD
+932 IYTPGSE

-957 AKIAPNQVDLENAKV
+957 VKIAPNQADLEDAKV

-992 YKLTSKIVGSETGK
+992 YKLTSKVVGSETGK
-1006 VTDGTTYVDY
+1006 VTDGTIYVDY

-1038 EKTIANDVV
+1038 EKTVANDVV

-1054 GTSYDTTDY
+1054 GTSYDTTDH
-1063 KPVKITTEDGIEYE
+1063 KPSKITTEDGIEYE
-1077 LLPEKTIGQETGEV
+1077 LVPEKTIGQETGEV
-1091 TEGTMEVT
+1091 IEGTTEVT

-1128 GQTSGVN
+1128 GQISGAN

-1159 SLKATQAE
+1159 GLKATQGE
-1167 ILKGFLPLVD
+1167 IFKGFLPLVD

-1220 AAILKAA
+1220 VAILKAA

-1233 YFSVVVPK
+1233 NFSVVVPK
-1241 GLDFEGYFNKYV
+1241 GLDFEGYFNKYM

-1264 IKTGDYI
+1264 IKTGDYT

-1316 GGNIELGQT
+1316 GGTIELGQP

-1354 TFDEYNSEF
+1354 NFDDYNGEF

-1401 IVAVKYTVNPEFYDL
+1401 VVAVKYTVNPEFYDL
-1416 LAEGEEVK
+1416 LAEGEEIK

-1439 IENEWTV
+1439 IENEWIV

-1461 TPKPKEETPVTRA
+1461 TPKPKEETPEVPETPVTPVTPGTPVARA

-1486 ALATLGASMAIAGL
+1486 ALAALGASMAIAGL

-1506 RDPEVD
+1506 RDSEVD

>member
-1 MNRKELFNK
+1 MNRKELFKK

-18 RMVTTKAYGL
+18 RLVTTKAYGL

-42 TNTVSADEVTT
+42 ANTVSADEVTT

-63 DNLATNLV
+63 DNPATNLV

-86 QANTNTGAIVT
+86 HANTNTGAIVT
-97 PVEAPAL
+97 PVETPAL
-104 DQAVAEAEANGVV
+104 DRAVAEAEANGVV
-117 VTKGETVVHDSLE
+117 VTKGEIAVHDSLE
-130 SAQNDTANQEAAV
+130 AAQNDTANQEAAV
-143 KNAEAEKVENNEAI
+143 KNAEAEKVENNEEI
-157 AAAKATNAQIDAD
+157 AAANATNDQIDAD
-170 NAAEVK
+170 NAAEAK
-176 RVEEAN
+176 RAEEAN

-197 EAVDA
+197 EAVEA
-202 RNKAGQEAVDARNQA
+202 RNKAGQEAVDKRNQV

-232 NKTGQA
+232 NKAGQA

-267 TIIAADA
+267 TTIAADA

-294 QTEADAK
+294 QAEADAK
-301 NTALKA
+301 NAALKA
-307 EYEKALK
+307 EYDKALK

-333 AAAAKAENERL
+333 AAVAKAENERL
-344 QAEYQKKLAEMQ
+344 QAEYQKKLADML
-356 AKTKEDGYLS
+356 AKIKENGYLS
-366 EVVNQ
+366 EVVAQ
-371 ALIYKSEPN
+371 SLIYKSEPN
-380 AVATVSGDAIPISA
+380 VTIGTIEGVTKFVNPEKRQEVSDANRNLVHTVSSYSEGDYVGTVDYSNGTTFLLNVGQTATVTYVGDFSASANGEKITKVVARYTAVASEKGASIVTVSKDPTETVIFGSDATQGFVGVGDELHI
-394 SDFKAGYK
+394 
-402 IFLDAVGAS
+402 
-411 ESTAP
+411 E
-416 VNPSNLSNLREA
+416 
-428 FNRVVNSQRGDNN
+428 
-441 IVSSATGGLG
+441 
-451 FNTPS
+451 
-456 KTFQVYKLSKNG
+456 KTF
-468 KATITYT
+468 YT
-475 NLENSIFNGSPLSKV
+475 ASGKV
-490 VLEVSADPSS
+490 VATKENPIIFSISS
-500 HNLSDWGILAV
+500 MNSLGEDSYFEYVKGLSS
-511 TNDPAQ
+511 NM
-517 GLELDFIE
+517 
-525 AQPTTQAGYKLV
+525 
-537 INNTLKFYDASGNL
+537 
-551 IDFSGETKGYIG
+551 
-563 ASSLN
+563 
-568 SHDNHLEGL
+568 
-577 ATTDSTRFIP
+577 RFVP
-587 ITGSS
+587 ITGSQVQDHDGKIYASTS
-592 IQKGVNGWYYSHV
+592 IDTIAPYSGHDSIDSPVRYY
-605 EENTFDIN
+605 
-613 GYGNIDFT
+613 G
-621 DNPYFY
+621 
-627 YVSGALELQGSA
+627 SGALVAESGD
-639 PTFQILSM
+639 TFGL
-647 APSTV
+647 TV
-652 GRNTGKYF
+652 GASKHQTGHWFAMNTN
-660 HPSIWYTV
+660 V
-668 TSDIAAPTVTPPP
+668 AAPTVTPPP

-717 PSKIPNEPTFETFT
+717 PSKIPHEPTFETFT

-766 VKPHVPVPEA
+766 VKQHVPIPEA

-836 VLSDPF
+836 VLLDPF

-849 KDETA
+849 KDDTA
-854 TLSPEWLVSY
+854 KLSPEWLVSY
-864 DETGKASVILS
+864 DETGKASVTLS

-908 KNTYTM
+908 KNTYTL
-914 TLTTKSDKT
+914 TLTTKSGKT

-932 IYTPGSD
+932 IYTPGSE
-939 TRTYNGNV
+939 TRTYNGNI
-947 VVRYFDVDTN
+947 VVRYFDEDTN
-957 AKIAPNQVDLENAKV
+957 KKIAPNQVDLEDAKV
-972 GTAYDTTDQKQEVI
+972 GTVYNTTDQKQEVI
-986 AHEGKL
+986 AYKGNL
-992 YKLTSKIVGSETGK
+992 YKLTSKVVGTETGK
-1006 VTDGTTYVDY
+1006 VTDGTIYVDY

-1024 PGKGNVVIHYVNED
+1024 RGKGNVVIHYVNED

-1054 GTSYDTTDY
+1054 GTSYDTTDH
-1063 KPVKITTEDGIEYE
+1063 KPGRITTEDGIEYE
-1077 LLPEKTIGQETGEV
+1077 LVPEKTIGQETGEV
-1091 TEGTMEVT
+1091 IEGTTEVT

-1128 GQTSGVN
+1128 GQISEAN
-1135 LDGLQLLPNKTYS
+1135 LDGLQLLPNKSYS

-1159 SLKATQAE
+1159 GLKATQGE

-1208 SYDSLEKADAEV
+1208 SYESLEKADAEV

-1227 GISPDG
+1227 GITPEG

-1264 IKTGDYI
+1264 VKTGDYI

-1316 GGNIELGQT
+1316 GGTIELGQT
-1325 YPAKLSFPVVKTTID
+1325 YPARLSFPVVKTTID

-1354 TFDEYNSEF
+1354 NFDEYNGEF

-1401 IVAVKYTVNPEFYDL
+1401 VVAVKYTVNPEFYDL
-1416 LAEGEEVK
+1416 LAEGEEIK

-1439 IENEWTV
+1439 IENEWIV

-1461 TPKPKEETPVTRA
+1461 TPKPKEETPEVPETPVTPGTPVARA

-1486 ALATLGASMAIAGL
+1486 ALASLGASMAIAGL

-1506 RDPEVD
+1506 RDSEVD

>member
-1 MNRKELFNK
+1 MNRKELFSK

-18 RMVTTKAYGL
+18 RLVTTKAYGL

-42 TNTVSADEVTT
+42 ANTVSADEVTT

-63 DNLATNLV
+63 DNPATNLV
-71 EVQPATPVENTDLQA
+71 EVQPATPVENTDLQV

-97 PVEAPAL
+97 PVETPAL
-104 DQAVAEAEANGVV
+104 DRAVAEAEANGVV
-117 VTKGETVVHDSLE
+117 VTKGETVVHESLE
-130 SAQNDTANQEAAV
+130 AAQRDTANQEAVV
-143 KNAEAEKVENNEAI
+143 KNAEAEKVENNEEI

-170 NAAEVK
+170 NTAEAK

-197 EAVDA
+197 EAVEA
-202 RNKAGQEAVDARNQA
+202 RNQAGQEAVDERNQV

-232 NKTGQA
+232 NKAGQA

-246 GQEAVDKRNANA
+246 GQEAVDERNANA

-267 TIIAADA
+267 TTIAADA
-274 AALAGYNERKKANEE
+274 AAQAGYNERKKANEE

-294 QTEADAK
+294 QAEADAK
-301 NTALKA
+301 NVALKA
-307 EYEKALK
+307 EYDKALK

-320 AENDEIQK
+320 ADNDEIQK

-333 AAAAKAENERL
+333 AAVAKAENERL
-344 QAEYQKKLAEMQ
+344 QAEYQKKLADML
-356 AKTKEDGYLS
+356 ANTGKDGFLS
-366 EVVNQ
+366 EFVVQ
-371 ALIYKSEPN
+371 HLIFKSEPD
-380 AVATVSGDAIPISA
+380 ASYISSVEAATDSEIATIVNGRYIDQFRDDSGNGPVYILKKGEPIS
-394 SDFKAGYK
+394 
-402 IFLDAVGAS
+402 V
-411 ESTAP
+411 
-416 VNPSNLSNLREA
+416 
-428 FNRVVNSQRGDNN
+428 
-441 IVSSATGGLG
+441 
-451 FNTPS
+451 
-456 KTFQVYKLSKNG
+456 
-468 KATITYT
+468 TYT
-475 NLENSIFNGSPLSKV
+475 GLKNSSFDGTEISKV
-490 VLEVSADPSS
+490 VYTYTLKSTELD
-500 HNLSDWGILAV
+500 NKDKILV
-511 TNDPAQ
+511 NFQNDPTKTLYYWIDGQ
-517 GLELDFIE
+517 E
-525 AQPTTQAGYKLV
+525 TV
-537 INNTLKFYDASGNL
+537 INMDVKFYDATDKILNTSGSL
-551 IDFSGETKGYIG
+551 LSF
-563 ASSLN
+563 ASLN
-568 SHDNHLEGL
+568 TAIVDLDYEAISN
-577 ATTDSTRFIP
+577 FIGEFIE
-587 ITGSS
+587 ITGSG
-592 IQKGVNGWYYSHV
+592 IKVVDGVARAIASNRYTEEGSKFFEAEWDYDGSPLEYYGAIVGRTTS
-605 EENTFDIN
+605 ETINFDI
-613 GYGNIDFT
+613 
-621 DNPYFY
+621 
-627 YVSGALELQGSA
+627 SSK
-639 PTFQILSM
+639 
-647 APSTV
+647 
-652 GRNTGKYF
+652 GRNYVWFAFNTNVK
-660 HPSIWYTV
+660 
-668 TSDIAAPTVTPPP
+668 APTVTPPP

-709 PFNEEPPT
+709 PFNEEPPA

-776 KTIKATV
+776 KTIKTTV

-800 AEGTSIDGELV
+800 TEGTSINGELV

-818 WVLNPGTLKAGRE
+818 WVLNPGALKAGRE

-842 PAGTKIL
+842 PAGTKIV
-849 KDETA
+849 KDDTA
-854 TLSPEWLVSY
+854 KLSPEWLVSY
-864 DETGKASVILS
+864 DETGKAIVTLS

-957 AKIAPNQVDLENAKV
+957 AKIAPNQVDLEDAKV

-992 YKLTSKIVGSETGK
+992 YKLTSKIAGSETGK

-1024 PGKGNVVIHYVNED
+1024 PGKGNVVIHYVNEG
-1038 EKTIANDVV
+1038 EKIIANDVV

-1091 TEGTMEVT
+1091 IEGTTEVT

-1119 EPEKHLYQV
+1119 EPEKHIYQV
-1128 GQTSGVN
+1128 GQSSGAN

-1159 SLKATQAE
+1159 GLKATQGE

-1208 SYDSLEKADAEV
+1208 SYESLEKADAEV
-1220 AAILKAA
+1220 VAILKAA
-1227 GISPDG
+1227 RISPDG

-1264 IKTGDYI
+1264 AKTEDYI

-1285 GYAGNTVENNVPKLD
+1285 GYAGNTVENKVPKLD

-1316 GGNIELGQT
+1316 GGTIELGQT

-1354 TFDEYNSEF
+1354 NFDEYNDEF

-1401 IVAVKYTVNPEFYDL
+1401 VVAVKYTVNPEFYDL
-1416 LAEGEEVK
+1416 LAEGEEIK

-1439 IENEWTV
+1439 IENEWIV

-1461 TPKPKEETPVTRA
+1461 TPKPKEETPEVPETPVTPGTPVARA

-1479 TGEESSM
+1479 TGEENSM
-1486 ALATLGASMAIAGL
+1486 ALASLGASMAIAGL

-1506 RDPEVD
+1506 RDSEVD

>member
-1 MNRKELFNK
+1 MNRKELFSK

-18 RMVTTKAYGL
+18 RLVTTKAYGL

-42 TNTVSADEVTT
+42 ANTVSADEVTT

-63 DNLATNLV
+63 DNPATNLV

-86 QANTNTGAIVT
+86 HANTNTGAIVT
-97 PVEAPAL
+97 PVETPAL
-104 DQAVAEAEANGVV
+104 DRAVAEAEANGVV
-117 VTKGETVVHDSLE
+117 VTKGEIAVHDSLE
-130 SAQNDTANQEAAV
+130 AAQNDTANQEAAV
-143 KNAEAEKVENNEAI
+143 KNAEAEKVENNEEI
-157 AAAKATNAQIDAD
+157 AAANATNAQIDAD
-170 NAAEVK
+170 NAAEAK

-197 EAVDA
+197 EAVEA
-202 RNKAGQEAVDARNQA
+202 RNKAGQESVDARNKA

-232 NKTGQA
+232 NKAGQA

-246 GQEAVDKRNANA
+246 GQEAVDERNANA

-267 TIIAADA
+267 TTIAADA
-274 AALAGYNERKKANEE
+274 AAQAGYNERKKANEE

-294 QTEADAK
+294 QAEADAK
-301 NTALKA
+301 NAALEA
-307 EYEKALK
+307 EYDEAIK

-320 AENDEIQK
+320 ADNDEIQK

-333 AAAAKAENERL
+333 AAVAKAENERL
-344 QAEYQKKLAEMQ
+344 QAEYQKKLADML
-356 AKTKEDGYLS
+356 AKTKENGYLS
-366 EVVNQ
+366 EVVAQ
-371 ALIYKSEPN
+371 SLIYKSEPN
-380 AVATVSGDAIPISA
+380 VTIGTIEGVTKFVNPEKRQEVSDANRNLVHTVSSYSEGDYVGTVDYSNGTTFLLNVGQTATVTYVGDFSASANGEKITKVVARYTAVASEKGASIVTVSKDPAETVIFGSDATQGLVGVGDELHI
-394 SDFKAGYK
+394 
-402 IFLDAVGAS
+402 
-411 ESTAP
+411 E
-416 VNPSNLSNLREA
+416 
-428 FNRVVNSQRGDNN
+428 
-441 IVSSATGGLG
+441 
-451 FNTPS
+451 
-456 KTFQVYKLSKNG
+456 KTF
-468 KATITYT
+468 YT
-475 NLENSIFNGSPLSKV
+475 ASGKV
-490 VLEVSADPSS
+490 VATKENPIIFSISS
-500 HNLSDWGILAV
+500 MNSLGEDGYFEYVKDLSS
-511 TNDPAQ
+511 NM
-517 GLELDFIE
+517 
-525 AQPTTQAGYKLV
+525 
-537 INNTLKFYDASGNL
+537 
-551 IDFSGETKGYIG
+551 
-563 ASSLN
+563 
-568 SHDNHLEGL
+568 
-577 ATTDSTRFIP
+577 RFVP
-587 ITGSS
+587 ITGSQVQDHDGKIYASTS
-592 IQKGVNGWYYSHV
+592 IDTIAPYRGHDSIDSPVRYY
-605 EENTFDIN
+605 
-613 GYGNIDFT
+613 G
-621 DNPYFY
+621 
-627 YVSGALELQGSA
+627 SGALVAESGD
-639 PTFQILSM
+639 TFGL
-647 APSTV
+647 TV
-652 GRNTGKYF
+652 GASKHQTGHWFAMNTN
-660 HPSIWYTV
+660 V
-668 TSDIAAPTVTPPP
+668 AAPTVTPPP

-695 ATPPKLETVTFNPT
+695 ATPPKLETVTFSPT
-709 PFNEEPPT
+709 PFNEEPPA

-731 PEVFTP
+731 PEIFTP

-776 KTIKATV
+776 KTIKTTV

-800 AEGTSIDGELV
+800 TEGTSINGELV

-818 WVLNPGTLKAGRE
+818 WVLNPGALKAGRE

-842 PAGTKIL
+842 PAGTKIV
-849 KDETA
+849 KDDTA
-854 TLSPEWLVSY
+854 KLSPEWLVSY
-864 DETGKASVILS
+864 DETGKAIVTLS

-886 SKDFVLPTFN
+886 AKDFVLPTFN

-908 KNTYTM
+908 KNAYTM
-914 TLTTKSDKT
+914 TLTTKSGKT

-932 IYTPGSD
+932 IYTPGSE

-957 AKIAPNQVDLENAKV
+957 VKIAPNQADLEDAKV

-992 YKLTSKIVGSETGK
+992 YKLTSKVVGSETGK
-1006 VTDGTTYVDY
+1006 VTDGTIYVDY

-1038 EKTIANDVV
+1038 EKTVANDVV

-1054 GTSYDTTDY
+1054 GTSYDTTDH
-1063 KPVKITTEDGIEYE
+1063 KPSKITTEDGIEYE
-1077 LLPEKTIGQETGEV
+1077 LVPEKTIGQETGEV
-1091 TEGTMEVT
+1091 IEGTTEVT

-1128 GQTSGVN
+1128 GQISGAN

-1159 SLKATQAE
+1159 GLKATQGE
-1167 ILKGFLPLVD
+1167 IFKGFLPLVD

-1193 TLADGRDV
+1193 TLVDGRDV

-1208 SYDSLEKADAEV
+1208 SYESLEKADAEV
-1220 AAILKAA
+1220 VAILKAA
-1227 GISPDG
+1227 RISPDG

-1264 IKTGDYI
+1264 VKTGDYI

-1316 GGNIELGQT
+1316 GGTIELGQT
-1325 YPAKLSFPVVKTTID
+1325 YPARLSFPVVKTTID

-1354 TFDEYNSEF
+1354 NFDEYNGEF

-1401 IVAVKYTVNPEFYDL
+1401 VVAVKYTVNPEFYDL
-1416 LAEGEEVK
+1416 LAEGEEIK

-1439 IENEWTV
+1439 IENEWIV

-1461 TPKPKEETPVTRA
+1461 TPKPKEETPEVPETPVTPGTPVARA

-1486 ALATLGASMAIAGL
+1486 AFASLGASMAIAGL

-1506 RDPEVD
+1506 RDSEVD

>member
-1 MNRKELFNK
+1 MNRKELFSK

-18 RMVTTKAYGL
+18 RLVTTKAYGL

-42 TNTVSADEVTT
+42 ANTVSADEVTT

-63 DNLATNLV
+63 DNPATNLV

-86 QANTNTGAIVT
+86 HANTNTGAIVT
-97 PVEAPAL
+97 PVETPAL
-104 DQAVAEAEANGVV
+104 DRAVAEAEANGVV
-117 VTKGETVVHDSLE
+117 VTKGEIAVHDSLE
-130 SAQNDTANQEAAV
+130 AAQNDTANQEAAV
-143 KNAEAEKVENNEAI
+143 KNAEAEKVENNEEI
-157 AAAKATNAQIDAD
+157 AAANATNAQIDAD
-170 NAAEVK
+170 NAAEAK

-197 EAVDA
+197 EAVEA
-202 RNKAGQEAVDARNQA
+202 RNKAGQEAVDKRNQV

-232 NKTGQA
+232 NKAGQA

-267 TIIAADA
+267 TTIAADA

-294 QTEADAK
+294 QAEADAK
-301 NTALKA
+301 NVALKA
-307 EYEKALK
+307 EYDKALK

-320 AENDEIQK
+320 ADNDEIQK

-333 AAAAKAENERL
+333 AAVAKAENERL
-344 QAEYQKKLAEMQ
+344 QAEYQKKLADML
-356 AKTKEDGYLS
+356 AKTKENGYLS
-366 EVVNQ
+366 EVVAQ
-371 ALIYKSEPN
+371 SLIYKSEPN
-380 AVATVSGDAIPISA
+380 VTIGTIEGVTKFVNPEKRQEVSDANRNLVHTVSSYSEGDYVGTVDYSNGTTFLLNVGQTATVTYVGDFSASANGEKITKVVARYTAVASEKGASIVTVSKDPAETVIFGSDATQGLVGVGDELHI
-394 SDFKAGYK
+394 
-402 IFLDAVGAS
+402 
-411 ESTAP
+411 E
-416 VNPSNLSNLREA
+416 
-428 FNRVVNSQRGDNN
+428 
-441 IVSSATGGLG
+441 
-451 FNTPS
+451 
-456 KTFQVYKLSKNG
+456 KTF
-468 KATITYT
+468 YT
-475 NLENSIFNGSPLSKV
+475 ASGKV
-490 VLEVSADPSS
+490 VATKENPIIFSISS
-500 HNLSDWGILAV
+500 MNSLGEDGYFEYVKDLSS
-511 TNDPAQ
+511 NM
-517 GLELDFIE
+517 
-525 AQPTTQAGYKLV
+525 
-537 INNTLKFYDASGNL
+537 
-551 IDFSGETKGYIG
+551 
-563 ASSLN
+563 
-568 SHDNHLEGL
+568 
-577 ATTDSTRFIP
+577 RFVP
-587 ITGSS
+587 ITGSQVQDHDGKIYASTS
-592 IQKGVNGWYYSHV
+592 IDTIAPYRGHDSIDSPVRYY
-605 EENTFDIN
+605 
-613 GYGNIDFT
+613 G
-621 DNPYFY
+621 
-627 YVSGALELQGSA
+627 SGALVAESGD
-639 PTFQILSM
+639 TFGL
-647 APSTV
+647 TV
-652 GRNTGKYF
+652 GASKHQTGHWFAMNTN
-660 HPSIWYTV
+660 V
-668 TSDIAAPTVTPPP
+668 AAPTVTPPP

-695 ATPPKLETVTFNPT
+695 ATPPKLETVTFSPT
-709 PFNEEPPT
+709 PFNEEPPA

-731 PEVFTP
+731 PEIFTP

-776 KTIKATV
+776 KTIKTTV

-800 AEGTSIDGELV
+800 TEGTSINGELV

-818 WVLNPGTLKAGRE
+818 WVLNPGALKAGRE

-842 PAGTKIL
+842 PAGTKIV
-849 KDETA
+849 KDDTA
-854 TLSPEWLVSY
+854 KLSPEWLVSY
-864 DETGKASVILS
+864 DETGKAIVTLS

-886 SKDFVLPTFN
+886 AKDFVLPTFN

-908 KNTYTM
+908 KNAYTM
-914 TLTTKSDKT
+914 TLTTKSGKA

-932 IYTPGSD
+932 IYTPGSE

-957 AKIAPNQVDLENAKV
+957 VKIAPNQADLEDAKV

-992 YKLTSKIVGSETGK
+992 YKLTSKVVGSETGK
-1006 VTDGTTYVDY
+1006 VTDGTIYVDY

-1038 EKTIANDVV
+1038 EKTVANDVV

-1054 GTSYDTTDY
+1054 GTSYDTTDH
-1063 KPVKITTEDGIEYE
+1063 KPSKITTEDGIEYE
-1077 LLPEKTIGQETGEV
+1077 LVPEKTIGQETGEV
-1091 TEGTMEVT
+1091 IEGTTEVT

-1128 GQTSGVN
+1128 GQISGAN

-1159 SLKATQAE
+1159 GLKATQGE
-1167 ILKGFLPLVD
+1167 IFKGFLPLVD

-1208 SYDSLEKADAEV
+1208 SYESLEKADAEV
-1220 AAILKAA
+1220 VAILKAA
-1227 GISPDG
+1227 RISPDG

-1264 IKTGDYI
+1264 VKTGDYI

-1316 GGNIELGQT
+1316 GGTIELGQT
-1325 YPAKLSFPVVKTTID
+1325 YPARLSFPVVKTTID

-1354 TFDEYNSEF
+1354 NFDEYNGEF

-1401 IVAVKYTVNPEFYDL
+1401 VVAVKYTVNPEFYDL
-1416 LAEGEEVK
+1416 LAEGEEIK

-1439 IENEWTV
+1439 IENEWIV

-1461 TPKPKEETPVTRA
+1461 TPKPKEETPEVPETPVTPGTPVARA

-1486 ALATLGASMAIAGL
+1486 AFASLGASMAIAGL

-1506 RDPEVD
+1506 RDSEVD